1 MRYFKIVL
9 ACFGF
14 ILAVV
19 GITAGVL
26 FLTGKFDKEVIQ
38 PGDIAFEI
46 TEKLTENDFEVVV
59 NTTTEN
65 VTEKDVTLSLTNQTE
80 ADGMISDGIIT
91 IPKVVKLGKPF
102 TVKVNKTHYA
112 GMTEEWNVGGTSIIR
127 AKSTNPLIQEATPL
141 TVEVDVP
148 VHSLG
153 VELVTTTGTKI
164 GTVSARNLKNYMKTL
179 AEGEEDKKVV
189 ELAVGSVVRL
199 QPVFT
204 PAKSAKTTNGEPRK
218 VLFEIFDKG
227 EHIDFVQGENDLIEV
242 LRQTTVENIKINAY
256 CFRTSADQYAA
267 QNKGVAD
274 EELITIMSANGICGE
289 SSQIFVTNQKI
300 TSFTSTTNDEYLNLA
315 INSPMT
321 LVANGKVD
329 NAFDLGLG
337 LASDA
342 GVAKLEDKIAV
353 IKLFAYWQNSDGAWE
368 DAGDKLEI
376 VGQTSSKKENG
387 VKAKINKNDAN
398 LSSWKVIASETG
410 KYKIV
415 AQLSYEYYSSSS
427 SVPTEINFEIPF
439 NNILVSDPISSDVA
453 WKSTLPAIKTLVVLD
468 GETAAEKYYPTINLA
483 DFVDIKNPNATYK
496 VVRFFAYSTEG
507 KNLANVINCSLY
519 SGNFAV
525 PDSSNQYEVFEI
537 PNGILTAKDVGNFR
551 IFFATVVSDYM
562 GNPKIQ
568 FGGYLFESFSNTNTI
583 NVVKSL
589 KQLDASMTVN
599 QQEDGKDYNKNTDE
613 TTRDY
618 IFHVRQQDEKVF
630 TLSLFVSDIEI
641 FERDYAEGKISID
654 FLLDGQK
661 SKILELTGDYVIDV
675 ESKRID
681 FQVSV
686 KSLPTNEQPTLECK
700 VTYDLDH
707 RLDKF
712 VSNNGNKVQIKVLNG
727 FAQEIVFDAVKD
739 ANPRN
744 SAENPIQVEI
754 KFNAGSDNVATNV
767 EYGITLNEQKLILED
782 LSKVTINEEALN
794 KTYTL
799 SSNKPAVIA
808 VEDDPEKGP
817 KLSIL
822 GATEDEDVIITATAA
837 DGSGLT
843 ANLYFRV
850 LASLQITLTP
860 NKSEITMDGYQ
871 GSQTNFRTYFDAKAG
886 DIDLNNLLEFNVP
899 IENND
904 KFVFADDTLKVV
916 STLGRD
922 ASLQLYI
929 TSNFGFTKVIPIR
942 IVSNITASNTYANND
957 NGLDDS
963 DFVARGETP
972 PTERGTRVYAENS
985 REITFVL
992 TQEKPTQTNISISVD
1007 DFELPKNGGI
1017 QNISYNNGILT
1028 VCFDAVSQMTEKT
1041 IIFKKNFSENDEYA
1055 FVYTMKFLVFPN
1067 IKASLVSNVGTEENP
1082 ASYVCGE
1089 TVVYD
1094 AKDNSN
1100 GLIKL
1105 ERIMGSNI
1113 ISEHA
1118 TLEARINGEWVALSS
1133 NSGVFTLPTSF
1144 RAIEGS
1150 FVEIRITYDGCVLT
1164 PIKLFFKP
1172 FFDESILLD
1181 AKVLY
1186 NGKHYV
1192 PFVATE
1198 NNSIALSQAEGVVY
1212 TIINATSEQYL
1223 RIRANQIEKLDRL
1236 YTKIIASEK
1245 LRIENGNGVTE
1256 LPILILPIK
1265 YPFVV
1270 YDSIENAESE
1280 ETYRNVDLKQVVE
1293 SESFYDTLEAGSEE
1307 IIDLKSK
1314 ILVDGLESGGALV
1327 SVINADGSANNYVNY
1342 DAQNLT
1348 ISANSVG
1355 KDQIVYVKV
1364 KCGAEFE
1371 EAFEFVYRIKV
1382 TANQQ
1387 IKVFYPYIEY
1397 NEEYNVQNAYEYLY
1411 FGSKNQ
1417 VSVDLMEEFDAQ
1429 KTPNKKLLEEL
1440 FPTTNGQTYA
1450 RRFVVVREKD
1460 GKLIPIE
1467 YKDLH
1472 FEIASVGIGKT
1483 VIPADQVS
1491 NYVTITE
1498 KTTTNGVLQSA
1509 NMFVNRGQSVET
1521 IDIRIRAFTSSGAEA
1536 YYRFQV
1542 NDKPISYTTY
1552 YKNQKIDYDGFS
1564 VASDG
1569 ASEINLN
1576 ENVDVRVG
1584 ENPQQPVSP
1593 NEYKFYL
1600 IVHEKLGTDYSQFIT
1615 LSGGII
1621 QISTL
1626 VNDVETTVV
1635 IYNNKGEISR
1645 FNLVLKCTIDHEI
1658 ISTTVNNEG
1667 IFDIGESVDFFNAT
1681 SADGNYSM
1689 QEITTRVYVRNY
1701 LNGTDIGSTSAN
1713 NLFVNV
1719 GGYSIKDISK
1729 RYNQYVLIDNLK
1741 VYAENLMDTWKGK
1754 FYLGD
1759 DAKYDVLTE
1768 GEKSYIRYNGSVI
1781 EVGKNKNGEPIVNI
1795 PLQSITDGDTVAY
1808 KVETEDITGAQYVI
1822 IPHLKFSNGN
1832 DTRDYVLYDRVFHEE
1847 ETDPATKY
1855 TNEPFDINR
1864 KGNYTTYV
1872 NAYVNGY
1879 IRYKVDK
1886 VENSDGTTEL
1896 KAAILR
1902 LTHNNVQ
1909 YVAQVDKEHFD
1920 HEYITIDNEKHY
1932 FTRFYTIS
1940 YDGIAANAKDTE
1952 GNDVLNVP
1960 KVRYMLGKDE
1970 TTIDLSKIIFYT
1982 QEEIS
1987 NNVLKLG
1994 GTNYISNMFKFYV
2007 DDGSE
2012 ESSEIKFSKD
2022 DAGNN
2027 TWTISRESNNKFSPI
2042 NIMIKDTTG
2051 KYVVG
2056 RLTILPTV
2064 ETSTSEKESNKT
2076 IFIEAGDTTKV
2087 DYAINSGTIEV
2098 GSYAKAMTPV
2108 NKDKPFTGK
2117 IETDHPD
2124 WKNYVYGVSSDKYT
2138 NLSIDNNGQIS
2149 DLSRQEPWGKI
2160 TVEAKLRYS
2169 RSDKS
2174 LTTTLPFETWK
2185 EAFFGKNVFNNYNA
2199 LKTELD
2205 NQSVTINLSENINN
2219 GNVVN
2224 GVKFDK
2230 NGNITNVA
2238 YDSTVTLVFKQK
2250 CKKCNAEIPLGK
2262 THDCWYVVGTEEII
2276 NISNITDEQ
2285 ILQSLESD
2293 RSFEKIE
2300 EGQKYVYTLNG
2311 TLQKSEDG
2319 VWTLDGKIIKT
2330 TQQKHSFTAKF
2341 EYKEQGDLQVE
2352 LLEETKDPD
2361 AGEEQ
2366 PTTYGKTVSETELQ
2380 PVYTKLGFASFEEF
2394 KNAIISLSTTS
2405 GTVAVVENGIA
2416 IAGAT
2421 EQTVTL
2427 SYTLNLPKALKST
2440 HSFTIDPLEIN
2451 DDGYAKLAQA
2461 LFGNATTT
2469 ITTIL
2474 GYANWAALLADCN
2487 VDYFAGYSEET
2498 QKDGSTKYYFGGH
2511 KEINITLTTQNP
2523 KHTGTFYIVN
2533 QEHGNKTIHG
2543 IGNLQKIN
2551 ESDESLKNKHIAA
2564 ENEIKS
2570 VVDVGGGYWVL
2581 PMATTKTLK
2590 SDAVLEKL
2598 EEGKGTFFDLVE
2610 NWWGVT
2616 EQDITNS
2623 KDFASTPFELETAAS
2638 LASKEDPFNT
2648 ITIYQHG
2655 YAIGNV
2661 HIYLEDY
2668 CGDATAGA
2676 WKIST
2681 SSKVATESESGNAW
2695 SRVIETNN
2703 GSKIKFVIDNDGHLT
2718 TTLETKE
2725 FSEQIKNINIFTDD
2739 QIKALSE
2746 QKTVEIADKN
2756 DESITYSYK
2765 LSSGAKLTQDETT
2778 KEWTLTGEITKTT
2791 TTVDAQTI
2799 YLTQNAVMN
2808 AVMKNNKKNNQY
2820 LFSNGLLLEWDGT
2833 NISLSMIN
2841 KESKN
2846 KESKIEFAFKGVT
2859 FEIVKVNDNTFTD
2872 PAVYQKQMGEQIPTI
2887 HYFEGLKDIVEQP
2900 TNSKIEEGSKTYK
2913 AEKTG
2918 DVVGYKDKIE
2928 KDMFNF
2934 DKWEYSASYVNEN
2947 GTTIQAIGKSIKIV
2961 GLSKTNTQLKITVSG
2976 ISEEGG
2982 DYTFVVDLNQ
2992 NPAVTIIGGNESI
3005 TSPDTP
3011 FDGGVLTGGQEKIV
3025 NLGEI
3030 FEINAKESPVEIKN
3044 YEGNTDDESLLQV
3057 LYDNLY
3063 LYYLVGKLNG
3073 YSSNVFKITKDENSG
3088 QNIISIIFTGAEE
3101 QEFTIVKDADGK
3113 FSLVDKEGN
3122 PVEGNFVLELNTDL
3136 YEFSAV
3142 NEPKENGSTGENG
3155 TLPEGGTT
3163 PTNEGDSGSGGSSAE
3178 GGEQP
3183 QPTTI
3188 NVLTI
3193 TIKPVFTYQYQVE
3206 SNIKLIAIKDTNNF
3220 AQTGQLTITGGE
3232 IKTESVVKLR
3242 FSVLRGKGADAKEVA
3257 FAYYSLSLKPSVG
3270 AVVSYPT
3277 ISTSTKDENGN
3288 FVAVGQTTEYFYADA
3303 GEFDINA
3310 KSTISSGEA
3319 SRMVITKYAYGTAT
3333 DSNGKTTSCI
3343 VTYKV
3348 EGTNLTIIK
3357 IGEESVKSTENQPL
3371 ENNVLTATVTTEK
3384 ETKYTIS
3391 VYVPNLTISYTASSS
3406 QNIIKGKDK
3415 ENNDILT
3422 NSWESEGKF
3431 TFDMTGVTVSE
3442 AEVVISAQAT
3452 IGSYTYTFAQYTFT
3466 VCKNPVI
3473 STLVTTDPTHL
3484 DGNGAEILPI
3494 NGGDPL
3500 TPFNTAR
3507 GYVEIDG
3514 TRYEV
3519 TKNNE
3524 TEIYEVVVGSE
3535 SYPVKNGQITIGDG
3549 ENAKIYKVVYYN
3561 IINNSP
3567 RLQFVYNNLILSSSY
3582 NNKLN
3587 AQTSRHIMLKEIK
3600 NSEGVVQ
3607 KYTFLLDGVEYTI
3620 NSGKTEVSWETST
3633 AIEDNKFKIGKVEYT
3648 INYKEDG
3655 TFDKIVYQ
3663 QGEQTQTITKSKFNV
3678 DGVEYT
3684 LVAGSDGKFA
3694 KINWTA
3700 TGKIDTESYK
3710 FTIDKDEWTIKG
3722 TMITSSKQSPITDLN
3737 ISSKTIETGTVKFK
3751 FDVQD
3756 VSGSYSYKTV
3766 WDYRMNTTLDSH
3778 TIMGNYDPENTSE
3791 LLNYYYLNAGKAYN
3805 IIETFGL
3812 TKYFSTESLTE
3823 IFNLGFDDS
3832 ATAAAGYEGVK
3843 FTADGKSINILGA
3856 PEGGM
3861 NFRIKFKPYRD
3872 AEFKTIGITILPSIE
3887 IVVNYRTETIYE
3899 NDPYAYGLITYNQAN
3914 TYRLVDNARGT
3925 DFTIQRNGVTAD
3937 VVKGE
3942 YTLEIVDGT
3951 DETLQAKI
3959 TQEDKSATLTIANPP
3974 KLNAKRVVIKISDK
3988 YGYYQ
3993 YLRYVVGAETQV
4005 VISSNDITFTT
4016 GGNIEWD
4023 KNNQF
4028 PISFKKSGEETIQ
4041 LASFYTAQITDA
4053 TSENTSDNYGSDSS
4067 LKIDT
4072 DGNLYG
4078 VQLDSVITKKNLVK
4092 NNGNDYSNWTYV
4104 QKQSDN
4110 FFTGTKYE
4118 VDETND
4124 NKTYKYSYLI
4134 TRNEIGKLTEI
4145 TRTITQ
4151 GQTKIAED
4159 SIKKATDGVWKF
4171 VDKDTTGK
4179 EKVDENGNKIY
4190 DTRFVLTEIRNDVY
4204 YIPYNGKTP
4213 ISYDVYKLIAKSGDN
4228 DKVLKS
4234 FSNYKKQVVE
4244 GDGETLEECIDS
4256 TTGAFTPKKKDTT
4269 SYYDIYVIELYA
4281 RETSTNP
4288 DATMT
4293 FKVLEVGFTDNL
4305 YYASRANPSD
4315 CYTFEYEIKINGEG
4329 ESIVAG
4335 KTIKDIGN
4343 AQYGSA
4349 SSLNTT
4355 LKITVNSK
4363 VGEKTEILD
4372 NIDIGIL
4379 LKFGIYP
4386 EVKQNFNGQINYD
4399 YVGRGDKLTEVIKG
4413 AEIKLTGDSAPAG
4426 LTPKYYTVLG
4436 DTSETSKLTS
4446 KTADKMTGGTLAPG
4460 SYSYDGNTR
4469 VLSLKATL
4477 TGNTATINNIKYVY
4491 DSTTLTIG
4499 YRVVSLT
4506 DGQFVDD
4513 VTGITYKVDGT
4524 QLLISKKIDN
4534 ANTVTINNIKYTVET
4549 SGATPT
4555 VKYET
4560 LYESIF
4566 VVWEYDHDNNSET
4579 SPLIYWAQW
4588 NYKVVDKF
4596 NQVTTGDPLEAQD
4609 GNIKVKLDWKSGN
4622 YRFNP
4627 NTLKL
4632 YANNSE
4638 LGTAKWISELNNN
4651 RYEIKIN
4658 GTTYKIV
4665 LVENNGSTTMKFIDS
4680 SNNYYNPDNS
4690 NGLELKEETT
4700 ENSSWA
4706 DKITLTG
4713 LDGKY
4718 TLLKDANDI
4727 RITVNGENQTDNT
4740 ITDDD
4745 DVLLGKTMHVEIG
4758 YTNGIGEG
4766 TDPVLVKLLFN
4777 GNDIKVT
4784 FEHFD
4789 PTKSN

>member
-26 FLTGKFDKEVIQ
+26 FLTGKFDKEVVQ

-179 AEGEEDKKVV
+179 AEGEEDNKVV

-218 VLFEIFDKG
+218 VLFEILNKG
-227 EHIDFVQGENDLIEV
+227 KYIDFVEGENDLIEV
-242 LRQTTVENIKINAY
+242 FRQTTVENIKINAY
-256 CFRTSADQYAA
+256 CFRTSADQYEA
-267 QNKGVAD
+267 QSKGFAD
-274 EELITIMSANGICGE
+274 EKLITIMSENGIRGE

-300 TSFTSTTNDEYLNLA
+300 TSFTSSTNDEYMNLA

-353 IKLFAYWQNSDGAWE
+353 IKLFAYWQNGDGAWE

-387 VKAKINKNDAN
+387 VRAKINKNDAN

-415 AQLSYEYYSSSS
+415 AKLSYEYYSSSS
-427 SVPTEINFEIPF
+427 SVPTEIKLEIPF

-507 KNLANVINCSLY
+507 ENLENVINCSLY

-568 FGGYLFESFSNTNTI
+568 SGEYLFESFSNTNTI

-641 FERDYAEGKISID
+641 FERDYADGKISID

-661 SKILELTGDYVIDV
+661 SKILELTGDYVIDI

-817 KLSIL
+817 TLSIL

-1094 AKDNSN
+1094 AKDNAN

-1658 ISTTVNNEG
+1658 ISTTVNNGG
-1667 IFDIGESVDFFNAT
+1667 IFDVGKSVDFFNAT
-1681 SADGNYSM
+1681 SSDGNYSM

-1781 EVGKNKNGEPIVNI
+1781 EVEEVEQENVKKSVVKI

-1808 KVETEDITGAQYVI
+1808 EVETGAEYVI

-1847 ETDPATKY
+1847 ETDPAKKY
-1855 TNEPFDINR
+1855 TNEPFVENR
-1864 KGNYTTYV
+1864 DGNYTTYV

-1879 IRYKVDK
+1879 IRYKVDRS
-1886 VENSDGTTEL
+1886 VDGNGKTEL

-1940 YDGIAANAKDTE
+1940 YDGIAANAKDEE

-1982 QEEIS
+1982 QEGIS

-2012 ESSEIKFSKD
+2012 ESSEIEFIKD
-2022 DAGNN
+2022 DAGND
-2027 TWTISRESNNKFSPI
+2027 TWKISCESNNKFSPI

-2064 ETSTSEKESNKT
+2064 ETSTSETENNKT

-2087 DYAINSGTIEV
+2087 DYAINSDTLGTDP
-2098 GSYAKAMTPV
+2098 YKDAMSEY
-2108 NKDKPFTGK
+2108 NGKPFTGK
-2117 IETDHPD
+2117 IATDHPG
-2124 WKNYVYGVSSDKYT
+2124 WTNYVYAVSSNKYT
-2138 NLSIDNNGQIS
+2138 KLLSTDDNGQIS
-2149 DLSRQEPWGKI
+2149 IDDNGQISGLSGQAPWGDV
-2160 TVEAKLRYS
+2160 TVKAKLRYS
-2169 RSDKS
+2169 SSDKS
-2174 LTTTLPFETWK
+2174 LTTTIKYSDWK
-2185 EAFFGKNVFNNYNA
+2185 NAFFGENVFNNYNDLKNA
-2199 LKTELD
+2199 L
-2205 NQSVTINLSENINN
+2205 NAQSVTIDLSENINDDN
-2219 GNVVN
+2219 AVG
-2224 GVKFDK
+2224 FDE

-2238 YDSTVTLVFKQK
+2238 FGSTVTLVFKQE
-2250 CKKCNAEIPLGK
+2250 CKKCNDIITLGE

-2341 EYKEQGDLQVE
+2341 VYEEQTNGDLPVE
-2352 LLEETKDPD
+2352 LLEEAKDPD

-2380 PVYTKLGFASFEEF
+2380 PVYENLGFASFEEF
-2394 KNAIISLSTTS
+2394 KSAIISLSTTS
-2405 GTVAVVENGIA
+2405 GTVAFVENGIA

-2427 SYTLNLPKALKST
+2427 SYILNLPRQLGTQTS
-2440 HSFTIDPLEIN
+2440 SFEIESLEIN
-2451 DDGYAKLAQA
+2451 DKGYLALATA
-2461 LFGNATTT
+2461 LFGKE
-2469 ITTIL
+2469 TIL
-2474 GYANWAALLADCN
+2474 GYANWKALLDDCN
-2487 VDYFAGYSEET
+2487 VVFAGYDNDAKT
-2498 QKDGSTKYYFGGH
+2498 FGGQ
-2511 KEINITLTTQNP
+2511 KEINITLTTTQA

-2533 QEHGNKTIHG
+2533 QEHDNKTIHG
-2543 IGNLQKIN
+2543 VGNLQKI
-2551 ESDESLKNKHIAA
+2551 DESLNDYAATGEIA
-2564 ENEIKS
+2564 S
-2570 VVDVGGGYWVL
+2570 VVNVGDYWVY
-2581 PMATTKTLK
+2581 PMGTTKTLK
-2590 SDAVLEKL
+2590 SDAILENL
-2598 EEGKGTFFDLVE
+2598 EGGKGTFFDLVE
-2610 NWWGVT
+2610 SWWGVT

-2623 KDFASTPFELETAAS
+2623 KDFASTPFELTTAAS
-2638 LASKEDPFNT
+2638 LESKEDPFNT

-2655 YAIGNV
+2655 YAIGNI

-2668 CGDATAGA
+2668 HGDKSYSKFAAPLQTFEESEIKGIYGVYVEGEDGETSWTQEGEASLHFE
-2676 WKIST
+2676 IST
-2681 SSKVATESESGNAW
+2681 
-2695 SRVIETNN
+2695 
-2703 GSKIKFVIDNDGHLT
+2703 DNKLT
-2718 TTLETKE
+2718 TYIVANNET
-2725 FSEQIKNINIFTDD
+2725 
-2739 QIKALSE
+2739 
-2746 QKTVEIADKN
+2746 
-2756 DESITYSYK
+2756 Y
-2765 LSSGAKLTQDETT
+2765 
-2778 KEWTLTGEITKTT
+2778 
-2791 TTVDAQTI
+2791 
-2799 YLTQNAVMN
+2799 YLTSNANMD
-2808 AVMKNNKKNNQY
+2808 NNRY
-2820 LFSNGLLLEWDGT
+2820 LFDNGLLLF
-2833 NISLSMIN
+2833 IN
-2841 KESKN
+2841 PIGDIKLQLIAKYTEGPMTGKFEFVI
-2846 KESKIEFAFKGVT
+2846 KDFAFRFSV
-2859 FEIVKVNDNTFTD
+2859 DNMISSSTLSSSL
-2872 PAVYQKQMGEQIPTI
+2872 
-2887 HYFEGLKDIVEQP
+2887 YFEGLKDRVEQP
-2900 TNSKIEEGSKTYK
+2900 TNSKIEKGSKTYK

-2947 GTTIQAIGKSIKIV
+2947 GKTIQAIINGKSIKIV

-3011 FDGGVLTGGQEKIV
+3011 FDGGVITGGQEKIV
-3025 NLGEI
+3025 DLGEI
-3030 FEINAKESPVEIKN
+3030 FEIIAEESPVKIKN
-3044 YEGNTDDESLLQV
+3044 YAGNTDDGSLLQV

-3063 LYYLVGKLNG
+3063 LYYLVGKLDG

-3122 PVEGNFVLELNTDL
+3122 PVDGNFVLELNTDL
-3136 YEFSAV
+3136 YAFSAEIV
-3142 NEPKENGSTGENG
+3142 DRTEENSSTGENG
-3155 TLPEGGTT
+3155 NSPEGGTT
-3163 PTNEGDSGSGGSSAE
+3163 PTNEGDSGSGESSAE

-3188 NVLTI
+3188 KVLTI
-3193 TIKPVFTYQYQVE
+3193 TIKPVFTYKYQVE
-3206 SNIKLIAIKDTNNF
+3206 SNIKLIDIVDTDF
-3220 AQTGQLTITGGE
+3220 AETGELKVVGGE

-3303 GEFDINA
+3303 REFDINA
-3310 KSTISSGEA
+3310 KSDISSGEA
-3319 SRMVITKYAYGTAT
+3319 PRMVVTKYAYGTAT
-3333 DSNGKTTSCI
+3333 VGEGEQAISYPC
-3343 VTYKV
+3343 VATYKG
-3348 EGTNLTIIK
+3348 EGIDLTIIK
-3357 IGEESVKSTENQPL
+3357 IGERNVNLSVEKNIGENG
-3371 ENNVLTATVTTEK
+3371 VLTHVAKDGETE
-3384 ETKYTIS
+3384 YTIS
-3391 VYVPNLTISYTASSS
+3391 VYVPNPTISYTASSN
-3406 QNIIKGKDK
+3406 QNIINKITIGENDGESYDASYTTKTKSIKGKF
-3415 ENNDILT
+3415 
-3422 NSWESEGKF
+3422 KF
-3431 TFDMTGVTVSE
+3431 KFGTDVTVSE

-3452 IGSYTYTFAQYTFT
+3452 IGDYTYTFAQYTFT

-3473 STLVTTDPTHL
+3473 STLITTEEGHL

-3494 NGGDPL
+3494 NGGDSIK
-3500 TPFNTAR
+3500 PFDISSQDSY
-3507 GYVEIDG
+3507 GYVG
-3514 TRYEV
+3514 GV
-3519 TKNNE
+3519 
-3524 TEIYEVVVGSE
+3524 
-3535 SYPVKNGQITIGDG
+3535 
-3549 ENAKIYKVVYYN
+3549 
-3561 IINNSP
+3561 P
-3567 RLQFVYNNLILSSSY
+3567 RLQFVYNNLILSSDY
-3582 NNKLN
+3582 DDNF
-3587 AQTSRHIMLKEIK
+3587 EIK
-3600 NSEGVVQ
+3600 
-3607 KYTFLLDGVEYTI
+3607 D
-3620 NSGKTEVSWETST
+3620 ETPT
-3633 AIEDNKFKIGKVEYT
+3633 TKIRDYS
-3648 INYKEDG
+3648 IL
-3655 TFDKIVYQ
+3655 Q
-3663 QGEQTQTITKSKFNV
+3663 
-3678 DGVEYT
+3678 
-3684 LVAGSDGKFA
+3684 
-3694 KINWTA
+3694 TA
-3700 TGKIDTESYK
+3700 TGEDTVY
-3710 FTIDKDEWTIKG
+3710 FVFNT
-3722 TMITSSKQSPITDLN
+3722 QS
-3737 ISSKTIETGTVKFK
+3737 
-3751 FDVQD
+3751 

-3766 WDYRMNTTLDSH
+3766 WDYRMNPTLDSH
-3778 TIMGNYDPENTSE
+3778 TIMDNYDPENPSE
-3791 LLNYYYLNAGKAYN
+3791 LLNYYYLDAGKAYN

-3823 IFNLGFDDS
+3823 IFDLGFADGE
-3832 ATAAAGYEGVK
+3832 TADGYEGVK

-3861 NFRIKFKPYRD
+3861 NFRIKFKPYGS

-3899 NDPYAYGLITYNQAN
+3899 NDPYAYGLISYNQVKNNEA
-3914 TYRLVDNARGT
+3914 YQLISNAKGT
-3925 DFTIQRNGVTAD
+3925 DFTIRRNGVTAD
-3937 VVKGE
+3937 VVEGE
-3942 YTLEIVDGT
+3942 YTLEIVEGT
-3951 DETLQAKI
+3951 DETLNAKI
-3959 TQEDKSATLTIANPP
+3959 EHSGSSATLTIANPP

-4016 GGNIEWD
+4016 GGTIDWE
-4023 KNNQF
+4023 NNQF

-4078 VQLDSVITKKNLVK
+4078 VQLDSVITKKNIVK

-4104 QKQSDN
+4104 QKKSDN
-4110 FFTGTKYE
+4110 TFFTDTKYE
-4118 VDETND
+4118 VEETKD
-4124 NKTYKYSYLI
+4124 SKKYKYSYSI
-4134 TRNEIGKLTEI
+4134 TRNEIGKLTKI

-4159 SIKKATDGVWKF
+4159 SIKEATDGVWKF

-4179 EKVDENGNKIY
+4179 EIEGSY
-4190 DTRFVLTEIRNDVY
+4190 DQRFVLTEIRNDVY
-4204 YIPYNGKTP
+4204 YIPYNEKTP

-4228 DKVLKS
+4228 DKILKS

-4256 TTGAFTPKKKDTT
+4256 TTGAFTPKKKDAT
-4269 SYYDIYVIELYA
+4269 SYYDTYVIKLYSSQNSSD
-4281 RETSTNP
+4281 ENP

-4293 FKVLEVGFTDNL
+4293 FKILKVEGSDNL
-4305 YYASRANPSD
+4305 YYASRENPTD
-4315 CYTFEYEIKINGEG
+4315 HYTFAYNI
-4329 ESIVAG
+4329 SIDGTDIVDVDG
-4335 KTIKDIGN
+4335 KTINNIGN

-4355 LKITVNSK
+4355 LKITIKDSSDN
-4363 VGEKTEILD
+4363 ELD
-4372 NIDIGIL
+4372 YVDIGIL

-4386 EVKQNFNGQINYD
+4386 EVKQTVAGQISYD
-4399 YVGRGDKLTEVIKG
+4399 YVGRGDKLTEIIKG
-4413 AEIKLTGDSAPAG
+4413 AEIKLTGDSAPAS
-4426 LTPKYYTVLG
+4426 LTPQYYTVLG
-4436 DTSETSKLTS
+4436 DESSTSTLTS
-4446 KTADKMTGGTLAPG
+4446 KTADKMTGGTLEG
-4460 SYSYDGNTR
+4460 SYSYDGKTR
-4469 VLSLKATL
+4469 VLSLKAGL
-4477 TGNTATINNIKYVY
+4477 TSDTATINNIKYTY
-4491 DSTTLTIG
+4491 DSTNKTLKIG
-4499 YRVVSLT
+4499 YRVVPLT

-4596 NQVTTGDPLEAQD
+4596 NQVTTSDPLEAQD
-4609 GNIKVKLDWKSGN
+4609 GNIKVKLDWVSGD
-4622 YRFNP
+4622 YRFNA
-4627 NTLKL
+4627 NTLEL
-4632 YANNSE
+4632 FQGTTR
-4638 LGTAKWISELNNN
+4638 LGTAQWVSELSGN
-4651 RYEIKIN
+4651 RYEIVIG

-4665 LVENNGSTTMKFIDS
+4665 VENGKMKFKNGESYYQVDS
-4680 SNNYYNPDNS
+4680 TA
-4690 NGLELKEETT
+4690 LELTEETT
-4700 ENSSWA
+4700 KNSSWA

-4713 LDGKY
+4713 LDGKS
-4718 TLLKDANDI
+4718 TSLRDANDI
-4727 RITVNGENQTDNT
+4727 TIKVNGISLSDHT
-4740 ITDDD
+4740 ISDTSE
-4745 DVLLGKTMHVEIG
+4745 LLGKTMNVEIV
-4758 YTNGIGEG
+4758 YTKGIGEG
-4766 TDPVLVKLLFN
+4766 TDPVNVKLLFN
-4777 GNDIKVT
+4777 GNEIKVT

-4789 PTKSN
+4789 PTKSNQQSA

>member
-204 PAKSAKTTNGEPRK
+204 PAKSAKTTKGEPRK
-218 VLFEIFDKG
+218 VLFEIPTAWKG
-227 EHIDFVQGENDLIEV
+227 IHIDFVDGENDLIEV
-242 LRQTTVENIKINAY
+242 LRQTTVEDIKINAY
-256 CFRTSADQYAA
+256 CFRTSADEYVA
-267 QNKGVAD
+267 QSKGYSD
-274 EELITIMSANGICGE
+274 EELITMMNSNGISGA
-289 SSQIFVTNQKI
+289 SSQIFGTNQKI
-300 TSFTSTTNDEYLNLA
+300 TSFTSSTNDEYMNLA

-353 IKLFAYWQNSDGAWE
+353 IKLFAYWQNGDGAWE

-415 AQLSYEYYSSSS
+415 AKLSYEYYSSSS
-427 SVPTEINFEIPF
+427 SVPTEINFDINF
-439 NNILVSDPISSDVA
+439 ANILVSDPISSDVA
-453 WKSTLPAIKTLVVLD
+453 WKNTLPAIKTLVVLD

-507 KNLANVINCSLY
+507 ENLANVINCSLY

-641 FERDYAEGKISID
+641 FERDYADGKISID

-661 SKILELTGDYVIDV
+661 SKILELTGDYVIDI

-739 ANPRN
+739 AYPKN

-808 VEDDPEKGP
+808 VEDDPEKGS

-1186 NGKHYV
+1186 NGKRYV

-2027 TWTISRESNNKFSPI
+2027 TLKISRESNNKFSPI

-2064 ETSTSEKESNKT
+2064 ETSTSETESNKT
-2076 IFIEAGDTTKV
+2076 IFISAGDTTKV
-2087 DYAINSGTIEV
+2087 DYEIDSGTIEV

-2108 NKDKPFTGK
+2108 NKDKPFTGT
-2117 IETDHPD
+2117 ISTDHSG
-2124 WKNYVYGVSSDKYT
+2124 WTKYVYGVSSEKYT
-2138 NLSIDNNGQIS
+2138 NLSIDDYGEISGLSGQK
-2149 DLSRQEPWGKI
+2149 PWGDI
-2160 TVEAKLRYS
+2160 TVDAKPRYS
-2169 RSDKS
+2169 SSEKS
-2174 LTTTLPFETWK
+2174 LTTTLEFVTWK
-2185 EAFFGKNVFNNYNA
+2185 NA
-2199 LKTELD
+2199 ILGTTYSSYVNSYAELKTLLGD
-2205 NQSVTINLSENINN
+2205 NYRIVTSSGSVNDTT
-2219 GNVVN
+2219 G
-2224 GVKFDK
+2224 D
-2230 NGNITNVA
+2230 ITDVA
-2238 YDSTVTLVFKQK
+2238 YGETITISLEANCST
-2250 CKKCNAEIPLGK
+2250 CNKWA
-2262 THDCWYVVGTEEII
+2262 VVGTEHKHWSNDGTEEII
-2276 NISNITDEQ
+2276 DNISKVTDEQ
-2285 ILQSLESD
+2285 ILQSLKND
-2293 RSFEKIE
+2293 GSFEKID
-2300 EGQKYVYTLNG
+2300 EGKKYVYVLPAGSILEYSTDENG
-2311 TLQKSEDG
+2311 ENGQWKLTG
-2319 VWTLDGKIIKT
+2319 IITKT
-2330 TQQKHSFTAKF
+2330 TYVEETVTF
-2341 EYKEQGDLQVE
+2341 EFKKSIQNPITGEDVE
-2352 LLEETKDPD
+2352 LTITEGEKTVTTNRLDLSSKDGYETLAKKLF
-2361 AGEEQ
+2361 GEE
-2366 PTTYGKTVSETELQ
+2366 
-2380 PVYTKLGFASFEEF
+2380 A
-2394 KNAIISLSTTS
+2394 
-2405 GTVAVVENGIA
+2405 
-2416 IAGAT
+2416 
-2421 EQTVTL
+2421 
-2427 SYTLNLPKALKST
+2427 
-2440 HSFTIDPLEIN
+2440 
-2451 DDGYAKLAQA
+2451 
-2461 LFGNATTT
+2461 
-2469 ITTIL
+2469 TTIL
-2474 GYANWAALLADCN
+2474 GYENWDELLDDCD
-2487 VDYFAGYSEET
+2487 VVFTGYKEN
-2498 QKDGSTKYYFGGH
+2498 TKTFGGH
-2511 KEINITLTTQNP
+2511 KEINITLTTKEP

-2533 QEHGNKTIHG
+2533 EENNKKTIHG
-2543 IGNLQKIN
+2543 VGNLKNIEIPITEVSVTASKFKVDGVEYILVAGEDGKYVQVQQAIQENKFVLNGIEYTIIYKEDKIFDKIVYQQEGEQTLTITESKFNVDGVEYTLVAGEDGKYVQVQQAIQDNKFTLN
-2551 ESDESLKNKHIAA
+2551 ECQYEAKYGIDKKFDKVEIVLFSTKSQINK
-2564 ENEIKS
+2564 
-2570 VVDVGGGYWVL
+2570 VVKVGDYWVL
-2581 PMATTKTLK
+2581 PMITHKYLSNDAKT
-2590 SDAVLEKL
+2590 
-2598 EEGKGTFFDLVE
+2598 DLFNDVKT
-2610 NWWGVT
+2610 WWGV
-2616 EQDITNS
+2616 DSSTNGWS
-2623 KDFASTPFELETAAS
+2623 TSDLLASETVELQTAAS
-2638 LASKEDPFNT
+2638 LANKEDPFNT

-2655 YAIGNV
+2655 YAIGNI

-2668 CGDATAGA
+2668 VGDQTAKG
-2676 WKIST
+2676 WKIYET
-2681 SSKVATESESGNAW
+2681 YPKSSNYLITT
-2695 SRVIETNN
+2695 TNGDSISFNVSN
-2703 GSKIKFVIDNDGHLT
+2703 GELT
-2718 TTLETKE
+2718 TILTKVVDQKE
-2725 FSEQIKNINIFTDD
+2725 EISYIN
-2739 QIKALSE
+2739 
-2746 QKTVEIADKN
+2746 
-2756 DESITYSYK
+2756 
-2765 LSSGAKLTQDETT
+2765 
-2778 KEWTLTGEITKTT
+2778 
-2791 TTVDAQTI
+2791 
-2799 YLTQNAVMN
+2799 QNAKMTD
-2808 AVMKNNKKNNQY
+2808 NKY
-2820 LFSNGLLLEWDGT
+2820 LFENGLLVEQNGT
-2833 NISLSMIN
+2833 DIILKKIN
-2841 KESKN
+2841 NQKEIKFSFN
-2846 KESKIEFAFKGVT
+2846 GVEFVIEEAGVETSKGVYNRSPGG
-2859 FEIVKVNDNTFTD
+2859 VNLN
-2872 PAVYQKQMGEQIPTI
+2872 
-2887 HYFEGLKDIVEQP
+2887 YFEGLKDIVEQP
-2900 TNSKIEEGSKTYK
+2900 TNSEIEEGSKTYK

-2947 GTTIQAIGKSIKIV
+2947 GKTIQAIIDGKSIKIV

-3011 FDGGVLTGGQEKIV
+3011 FDGGVITGGQEKIV

-3030 FEINAKESPVEIKN
+3030 FEINATESPVEIKN

-3101 QEFTIVKDADGK
+3101 QEFTIVKDAEGK

-3122 PVEGNFVLELNTDL
+3122 PVDGNFVLELNTDL
-3136 YEFSAV
+3136 YEFKAEIGK
-3142 NEPKENGSTGENG
+3142 EPKENGSTGDNG
-3155 TLPEGGTT
+3155 NSPDGGTT

-3178 GGEQP
+3178 GVEQP

-3188 NVLTI
+3188 KVLTI
-3193 TIKPVFTYQYQVE
+3193 TITPVFTYQYQVE

-3310 KSTISSGEA
+3310 RSDISSDEA
-3319 SRMVITKYAYGTAT
+3319 SRMAVTKYAYGTAST
-3333 DSNGKTTSCI
+3333 KENGNTIIYPCVAIYETTR
-3343 VTYKV
+3343 
-3348 EGTNLTIIK
+3348 LTIIK
-3357 IGEESVKSTENQPL
+3357 IGERSVNEPITMNI
-3371 ENNVLTATVTTEK
+3371 ENNILNCKVKNDNK
-3384 ETKYTIS
+3384 EYDIS
-3391 VYVPNLTISYTASSS
+3391 VYVPNPTISYTASSS
-3406 QNIIKGKDK
+3406 QNIIKGNDK

-3500 TPFNTAR
+3500 TPFNTADS
-3507 GYVEIDG
+3507 GNGNI
-3514 TRYEV
+3514 
-3519 TKNNE
+3519 
-3524 TEIYEVVVGSE
+3524 VVGE
-3535 SYPVKNGQITIGDG
+3535 G
-3549 ENAKIYKVVYYN
+3549 ENQTTT
-3561 IINNSP
+3561 P
-3567 RLQFVYNNLILSSSY
+3567 RLQFVYNNLILSSDY
-3582 NNKLN
+3582 NSSFKENGVKISEFTISQN
-3587 AQTSRHIMLKEIK
+3587 A
-3600 NSEGVVQ
+3600 
-3607 KYTFLLDGVEYTI
+3607 
-3620 NSGKTEVSWETST
+3620 
-3633 AIEDNKFKIGKVEYT
+3633 
-3648 INYKEDG
+3648 
-3655 TFDKIVYQ
+3655 
-3663 QGEQTQTITKSKFNV
+3663 
-3678 DGVEYT
+3678 
-3684 LVAGSDGKFA
+3684 
-3694 KINWTA
+3694 
-3700 TGKIDTESYK
+3700 
-3710 FTIDKDEWTIKG
+3710 IDKDA
-3722 TMITSSKQSPITDLN
+3722 QSVAFTFG
-3737 ISSKTIETGTVKFK
+3737 E
-3751 FDVQD
+3751 QA
-3756 VSGSYSYKTV
+3756 VSGEYKYKRV
-3766 WDYRMNTTLDSH
+3766 WDYRMNPTLDSH
-3778 TIMGNYDPENTSE
+3778 TIMDNSDPENPSE
-3791 LLNYYYLNAGKAYN
+3791 LLNYYYLDAGKAYN

-3823 IFNLGFDDS
+3823 IFNLSFADS
-3832 ATAAAGYEGVK
+3832 EPATTTGYEGVK

-3861 NFRIKFKPYRD
+3861 NFRIQFKPYRD

-3899 NDPYAYGLITYNQAN
+3899 NDPYAYGLITYDQAN
-3914 TYRLVDNARGT
+3914 TYKLVDNARGT

-3937 VVKGE
+3937 VVEGE

-3951 DETLQAKI
+3951 DAELNAKI
-3959 TQEDKSATLTIANPP
+3959 TQQGNTAKLTIANPP
-3974 KLNAKRVVIKISDK
+3974 RLNAKRVVIKISDK

-3993 YLRYVVGAETQV
+3993 YLRYVVGAKTQV

-4016 GGNIEWD
+4016 GGTIDWE
-4023 KNNQF
+4023 NNQF

-4041 LASFYTAQITDA
+4041 LASFYEATITGAKETETKDGEV
-4053 TSENTSDNYGSDSS
+4053 TTISSNISDNYGDASS
-4067 LKIDT
+4067 LRAT
-4072 DGNLYG
+4072 TGNDGKVYG
-4078 VQLDSVITKKNLVK
+4078 VQLDSIITKYKTNE
-4092 NNGNDYSNWTYV
+4092 
-4104 QKQSDN
+4104 KQ
-4110 FFTGTKYE
+4110 
-4118 VDETND
+4118 
-4124 NKTYKYSYLI
+4124 
-4134 TRNEIGKLTEI
+4134 EIEI
-4145 TRTITQ
+4145 Q
-4151 GQTKIAED
+4151 
-4159 SIKKATDGVWKF
+4159 
-4171 VDKDTTGK
+4171 
-4179 EKVDENGNKIY
+4179 
-4190 DTRFVLTEIRNDVY
+4190 
-4204 YIPYNGKTP
+4204 YIPHQKSIP
-4213 ISYDVYKLIAKSGDN
+4213 YDLYKLVAKDEEGN
-4228 DKVLKS
+4228 NVVLKS
-4234 FSNYKKQVVE
+4234 FDKYSEVKIYK
-4244 GDGETLEECIDS
+4244 GNS
-4256 TTGAFTPKKKDTT
+4256 TTADYTWTKGGSKPTDWPLDDKGALTPIKDVSQYTIKLYSSSSSADGTIQFTLLQVQA
-4269 SYYDIYVIELYA
+4269 S
-4281 RETSTNP
+4281 N
-4288 DATMT
+4288 
-4293 FKVLEVGFTDNL
+4293 NL
-4305 YYASRANPSD
+4305 YYASRENPTD
-4315 CYTFEYEIKINGEG
+4315 HYTFDYEIKINGDG
-4329 ESIVAG
+4329 DNIVDNDN
-4335 KTIKDIGN
+4335 KKIKNIGN

-4355 LKITVNSK
+4355 LKIGVYSSYAVVNTSDNTFKIGETTYTISYNSDGDLEKISYKEGETDVSLTIVNNIVTIGETTYQLIKQDKTVVEISK
-4363 VGEKTEILD
+4363 FID
-4372 NIDIGIL
+4372 NVDIGIL

-4386 EVKQNFNGQINYD
+4386 EVKQTVGGQISYD
-4399 YVGRGDKLTEVIKG
+4399 YVGRGDKLTDVIKD

-4426 LTPKYYTVLG
+4426 LMPTYYTVLG
-4436 DTSETSKLTS
+4436 DTSKTLTS
-4446 KTADKMTGGTLAPG
+4446 KTADKMTGGTLAAG

-4469 VLSLKATL
+4469 VLSLIAELTDNKAELNNILYTYTAKTESASAKLKIGYKEVTL
-4477 TGNTATINNIKYVY
+4477 DANNTYFDDVTGITYSVKTTGEGETKQTMLYVSKKVDNTGSVIINNNKYVVTTNGNTSTISYETGFLESTQYEYKDRVLSLIEGLTSDPTESTIKTATINNILYTY
-4491 DSTTLTIG
+4491 DSANTLTIG
-4499 YRVVSLT
+4499 YRVVTLT
-4506 DGQFVDD
+4506 DGKFEDD
-4513 VTGITYKVDGT
+4513 VTGITYQVKNGSTLYV
-4524 QLLISKKIDN
+4524 SKKIDN
-4534 ANTVTINNIKYTVET
+4534 AGKVTINNVQYIV
-4549 SGATPT
+4549 ATDGKS
-4555 VKYET
+4555 VSYET

-4566 VVWEYDHDNNSET
+4566 VVWEYNSNK
-4579 SPLIYWAQW
+4579 YWTQW

-4609 GNIKVKLDWKSGN
+4609 GNIKVKLDWVKYANAEKTDWS
-4622 YRFNP
+4622 YRFNA
-4627 NTLKL
+4627 NTLELWEKGK
-4632 YANNSE
+4632 AKP
-4638 LGTAKWISELNNN
+4638 LGTAQWVSELSGN
-4651 RYEIKIN
+4651 RYEIVI
-4658 GTTYKIV
+4658 GDATYKIV
-4665 LVENNGSTTMKFIDS
+4665 VGEDDKMKFEFISGTEDT
-4680 SNNYYNPDNS
+4680 NIT
-4690 NGLELKEETT
+4690 GLALEEETT
-4700 ENSSWA
+4700 KNSSWA

-4713 LDGKY
+4713 LDGKS
-4718 TLLKDANDI
+4718 TSLRVANGMMRSGNKLITINGGNNLEISNSSGLLSKTINA
-4727 RITVNGENQTDNT
+4727 T
-4740 ITDDD
+4740 ITYKDS
-4745 DVLLGKTMHVEIG
+4745 I
-4758 YTNGIGEG
+4758 EG
-4766 TDPVLVKLLFN
+4766 VDKSLLFN
-4777 GNDIKVT
+4777 GNEIKVT

-4789 PTKSN
+4789 PTKSNQQSA

>member
-26 FLTGKFDKEVIQ
+26 FLTGKFDKEVVQ
-38 PGDIAFEI
+38 PGDIAFGI

-204 PAKSAKTTNGEPRK
+204 PAKSAKTTKGEPRK
-218 VLFEIFDKG
+218 VLFEIPTAWKG
-227 EHIDFVQGENDLIEV
+227 IHIDFVDGENDLIEV

-256 CFRTSADQYAA
+256 CFRTSADEYVA
-267 QNKGVAD
+267 QSKGYSD
-274 EELITIMSANGICGE
+274 EELITMMNSNGISGA
-289 SSQIFVTNQKI
+289 SSQIFGTNQKI
-300 TSFTSTTNDEYLNLA
+300 TSFTSSTNDEYMNLA
-315 INSPMT
+315 INSPLT
-321 LVANGKVD
+321 LVANGNVN
-329 NAFDLGLG
+329 NAFNLGLG

-353 IKLFAYWQNSDGAWE
+353 IKLFAYWQNGDGAWE

-439 NNILVSDPISSDVA
+439 NNILVADPISSDVA

-507 KNLANVINCSLY
+507 ENLANVINCSLY

-599 QQEDGKDYNKNTDE
+599 PQEDGKDYNKNTDE

-630 TLSLFVSDIEI
+630 TLSLFVSDTEI
-641 FERDYAEGKISID
+641 FERDYADGKISID

-817 KLSIL
+817 TLSIL

-886 DIDLNNLLEFNVP
+886 DIDLNNWLEFDVP

-1293 SESFYDTLEAGSEE
+1293 SESFYDTLEAGSDET
-1307 IIDLKSK
+1307 IDLKSK

-1355 KDQIVYVKV
+1355 KDQMIYVKV

-1417 VSVDLMEEFDAQ
+1417 VSVDLMEEFDVQ

-1483 VIPADQVS
+1483 VVPADQVS

-1498 KTTTNGVLQSA
+1498 KTTTNGILQSA

-1658 ISTTVNNEG
+1658 ISTTVNNDG
-1667 IFDIGESVDFFNAT
+1667 IFDVGKSVDFFNAT
-1681 SADGNYSM
+1681 SSDGNYSM

-1759 DAKYDVLTE
+1759 EAKYDVLTE

-1781 EVGKNKNGEPIVNI
+1781 EVEEVEQENVKKSVVKI

-1808 KVETEDITGAQYVI
+1808 EVETGAKYVI
-1822 IPHLKFSNGN
+1822 IPHLKFSSGN

-1847 ETDPATKY
+1847 ETDPAKKY
-1855 TNEPFDINR
+1855 TNEPFVENR
-1864 KGNYTTYV
+1864 DGNYTTYV

-1879 IRYKVDK
+1879 IRYKVDRS
-1886 VENSDGTTEL
+1886 VDGKGKTEL

-1940 YDGIAANAKDTE
+1940 YDGIAANAKDEE

-1982 QEEIS
+1982 QEGIS

-2012 ESSEIKFSKD
+2012 ESREVEFEQEPD
-2022 DAGNN
+2022 ENGNQIN
-2027 TWTISRESNNKFSPI
+2027 TWLMKLGGENKFSPI

-2051 KYVVG
+2051 KFIVG

-2064 ETSTSEKESNKT
+2064 ETSTSETENNKT

-2087 DYAINSGTIEV
+2087 DYAIKTGTIQV
-2098 GSYAKAMTPV
+2098 GSYAGAMSK
-2108 NKDKPFTGK
+2108 KDGENQFTGT
-2117 IETDHPD
+2117 IETDHPG
-2124 WKNYVYGVSSDKYT
+2124 WTNYVYAVSSNKYT
-2138 NLSIDNNGQIS
+2138 NLLSTDDNGQIS
-2149 DLSRQEPWGKI
+2149 GLSGQAPWGDV

-2169 RSDKS
+2169 SSDKS
-2174 LTTTLPFETWK
+2174 LTTTIKYSDWK
-2185 EAFFGKNVFNNYNA
+2185 NAFFGENVFNDYNDLKNA
-2199 LKTELD
+2199 LNAQRVSID
-2205 NQSVTINLSENINN
+2205 LSENINDDN
-2219 GNVVN
+2219 AVG
-2224 GVKFDK
+2224 FDE

-2238 YDSTVTLVFKQK
+2238 FGSTVTLVFKQE
-2250 CKKCNAEIPLGK
+2250 CKKCNDIITLGE
-2262 THDCWYVVGTEEII
+2262 THDCWFVVDTEVITD
-2276 NISNITDEQ
+2276 ISIFTDEQ
-2285 ILQSLESD
+2285 IQSLASVG
-2293 RSFEKIE
+2293 SFEEIDGSD
-2300 EGQKYVYTLNG
+2300 EGKKYVYTLQLQG
-2311 TLQKSEDG
+2311 GQVGLQKSKDG
-2319 VWTLDGKIIKT
+2319 VWTLDGEVIKT

-2341 EYKEQGDLQVE
+2341 VYEEQTNGDLPVE
-2352 LLEETKDPD
+2352 LLEEAKDPD

-2380 PVYTKLGFASFEEF
+2380 PVYENLGFASFEEF
-2394 KNAIISLSTTS
+2394 KSAIISLSTTS
-2405 GTVAVVENGIA
+2405 GTVAFVENGIA

-2427 SYTLNLPKALKST
+2427 SYILNLPRQLGTQTS
-2440 HSFTIDPLEIN
+2440 SFEIESLEIN
-2451 DDGYAKLAQA
+2451 DKGYLALAKA
-2461 LFGNATTT
+2461 LIGEEA
-2469 ITTIL
+2469 TTIL
-2474 GYANWAALLADCN
+2474 GYANWDALLADCN
-2487 VDYFAGYSEET
+2487 VVFAGYDNDAKT
-2498 QKDGSTKYYFGGH
+2498 FGGQ
-2511 KEINITLTTQNP
+2511 KEINITLTT
-2523 KHTGTFYIVN
+2523 KEAKRTGTFYIVN
-2533 QEHGNKTIHG
+2533 QEYDKSTLHGT
-2543 IGNLQKIN
+2543 GNLQKIN
-2551 ESDESLKNKHIAA
+2551 PSLQDYVNYLDDKGEKQEEKQDI
-2564 ENEIKS
+2564 ES
-2570 VVDVGGGYWVL
+2570 VVNVGTAEQPIWVY

-2590 SDAVLEKL
+2590 SDAILENL

-2610 NWWGVT
+2610 SWWGVT

-2623 KDFASTPFELETAAS
+2623 KDFASTPFELTTAAS

-2655 YAIGNV
+2655 YAIGNI

-2668 CGDATAGA
+2668 VGDQAADD
-2676 WKIST
+2676 WMIYT
-2681 SSKVATESESGNAW
+2681 SSEQAKEVTGSENAW
-2695 SRVIETNN
+2695 SRVIETN
-2703 GSKIKFVIDNDGHLT
+2703 GSTIRFVIGGDGCLT
-2718 TTLETKE
+2718 TTLKTKE
-2725 FSEQIKNINIFTDD
+2725 FSEQISHIDIFTED
-2739 QIKALSE
+2739 QKKTLS
-2746 QKTVEIADKN
+2746 QGGSVEITDENDK
-2756 DESITYSYK
+2756 SKTYYYK
-2765 LSSGAKLTQDETT
+2765 LPDGATLKQDETS
-2778 KEWTLTGEITKTT
+2778 KEWTLTGKVIKTT
-2791 TTVDAQTI
+2791 KASDVQII
-2799 YLTQNAVMN
+2799 YITQNAAMN
-2808 AVMKNNKKNNQY
+2808 GNKY

-2833 NISLSMIN
+2833 NIALSMI
-2841 KESKN
+2841 N
-2846 KESKIEFAFKGVT
+2846 KESKIEFAFYGVK
-2859 FEIVKVNDNTFTD
+2859 FEATGG
-2872 PAVYQKQMGEQIPTI
+2872 AGESVYKLDGVEVAIN
-2887 HYFEGLKDIVEQP
+2887 YFEGLKDTVEQP

-2947 GTTIQAIGKSIKIV
+2947 GKTIQAIINGKSIKIV

-2992 NPAVTIIGGNESI
+2992 NPAVIIIGGSESI

-3011 FDGGVLTGGQEKIV
+3011 FDGGVITGGQEKIV
-3025 NLGEI
+3025 DLGEI
-3030 FEINAKESPVEIKN
+3030 FKIIAEESPVKIKN
-3044 YEGNTDDESLLQV
+3044 YTGNTDDDSLLQV

-3063 LYYLVGKLNG
+3063 LYYLVGKLDG

-3122 PVEGNFVLELNTDL
+3122 PVDGNFVLELNTDL
-3136 YEFSAV
+3136 YKFSAKIAD
-3142 NEPKENGSTGENG
+3142 EPEENGSTGDNG
-3155 TLPEGGTT
+3155 NSPDGGTT
-3163 PTNEGDSGSGGSSAE
+3163 PTKEGDSGSGGSSAE
-3178 GGEQP
+3178 DVEQP

-3193 TIKPVFTYQYQVE
+3193 TIKPVFTYKYQVE
-3206 SNIKLIAIKDTNNF
+3206 SNIKLIDIVDTDF
-3220 AQTGQLTITGGE
+3220 AETGELKVVGKEITS
-3232 IKTESVVKLR
+3232 ESVVKLR

-3288 FVAVGQTTEYFYADA
+3288 FVAVGQTTEYFYAGA

-3310 KSTISSGEA
+3310 KSDISSDKA
-3319 SRMVITKYAYGTAT
+3319 PRMAVTKYAYGTAT
-3333 DSNGKTTSCI
+3333 VGEGKEAISYPC
-3343 VTYKV
+3343 VATYKG
-3348 EGTNLTIIK
+3348 EGIDLTIIK
-3357 IGEESVKSTENQPL
+3357 IGERNVNLSVEKNMGENG
-3371 ENNVLTATVTTEK
+3371 VLTHVAKDGETE
-3384 ETKYTIS
+3384 YTIS
-3391 VYVPNLTISYTASSS
+3391 VYVPNPTISYTASSN
-3406 QNIIKGKDK
+3406 QNIIDGAA
-3415 ENNDILT
+3415 T
-3422 NSWESEGKF
+3422 NGTGKF
-3431 TFDMTGVTVSE
+3431 KFKFGTDVTVSE

-3452 IGSYTYTFAQYTFT
+3452 IGDYTYTFAQYTFT

-3473 STLVTTDPTHL
+3473 STLITTEKGHL

-3494 NGGDPL
+3494 NGGDAL
-3500 TPFNTAR
+3500 TPFNTAQ

-3519 TKNNE
+3519 TKNGE
-3524 TEIYEVVVGSE
+3524 QYKVDVGSE
-3535 SYPVKNGQITIGDG
+3535 SYPVKNGQITIGVG

-3567 RLQFVYNNLILSSSY
+3567 RLQFVYNNLILSDDY
-3582 NNKLN
+3582 NESFTANDS
-3587 AQTSRHIMLKEIK
+3587 TMVDF
-3600 NSEGVVQ
+3600 VV
-3607 KYTFLLDGVEYTI
+3607 
-3620 NSGKTEVSWETST
+3620 
-3633 AIEDNKFKIGKVEYT
+3633 
-3648 INYKEDG
+3648 
-3655 TFDKIVYQ
+3655 
-3663 QGEQTQTITKSKFNV
+3663 EQTKK
-3678 DGVEYT
+3678 DDEYH
-3684 LVAGSDGKFA
+3684 VVNFKYNG
-3694 KINWTA
+3694 
-3700 TGKIDTESYK
+3700 
-3710 FTIDKDEWTIKG
+3710 
-3722 TMITSSKQSPITDLN
+3722 QS
-3737 ISSKTIETGTVKFK
+3737 
-3751 FDVQD
+3751 
-3756 VSGSYSYKTV
+3756 VSGEYKYKRV
-3766 WDYRMNTTLDSH
+3766 WDFVMNPTLDSH
-3778 TIMGNYDPENTSE
+3778 TIEGIFDPENTSE
-3791 LLNYYYLNAGKAYN
+3791 LLNYYYLDAGKAYN

-3823 IFNLGFDDS
+3823 IFDLGFADS
-3832 ATAAAGYEGVK
+3832 AADGYEGVK

-3861 NFRIKFKPYRD
+3861 NFKIKFKPYD
-3872 AEFKTIGITILPSIE
+3872 SAEFKTIGITILPSIE

-3899 NDPYAYGLITYNQAN
+3899 NDPYAYGLISYNQVKN
-3914 TYRLVDNARGT
+3914 NETYQLISNAKGT
-3925 DFTIQRNGVTAD
+3925 DFTIRRNGVTAD
-3937 VVKGE
+3937 VVEGE

-3951 DETLQAKI
+3951 DEALNAKI
-3959 TQEDKSATLTIANPP
+3959 TQQGNTATLTIANPP
-3974 KLNAKRVVIKISDK
+3974 RLNAKRVVIKISDK

-4016 GGNIEWD
+4016 GGKIDWES
-4023 KNNQF
+4023 NQF

-4072 DGNLYG
+4072 EGNLYG

-4104 QKQSDN
+4104 QKKSDN
-4110 FFTGTKYE
+4110 TFFTNTKYE
-4118 VDETND
+4118 VEETKD
-4124 NKTYKYSYLI
+4124 SKKYKYSYLI

-4179 EKVDENGNKIY
+4179 EIEGSY
-4190 DTRFVLTEIRNDVY
+4190 DQRFVLTEIRNDVY

-4228 DKVLKS
+4228 DKILKS
-4234 FSNYKKQVVE
+4234 FSNYKKQIVKYGTE
-4244 GDGETLEECIDS
+4244 SWDS
-4256 TTGAFTPKKKDTT
+4256 TNPNGVAVIGDAGVFNPQIKTAATEGTPAE
-4269 SYYDIYVIELYA
+4269 YYLDYVIELYSSQNSN
-4281 RETSTNP
+4281 TS

-4293 FKVLEVGFTDNL
+4293 FKIIEVDGSDKL
-4305 YYASRANPSD
+4305 YYASRKNPTD
-4315 CYTFEYEIKINGEG
+4315 HYAFDYEIKINGEG
-4329 ESIVAG
+4329 DSIVEG
-4335 KTIKDIGN
+4335 KNIKNIGN

-4355 LKITVNSK
+4355 LKITIKDSNDN
-4363 VGEKTEILD
+4363 ELD
-4372 NIDIGIL
+4372 YVDIGIL

-4386 EVKQNFNGQINYD
+4386 EVKQTVAGQISYD
-4399 YVGRGDKLTEVIKG
+4399 YVGRGDSIQTVLTNKTSNIALKSSQSSFV
-4413 AEIKLTGDSAPAG
+4413 APDK
-4426 LTPKYYTVLG
+4426 KYSTVLG
-4436 DTSETSKLTS
+4436 KTPTTSLSGTASKMDSGTLTS
-4446 KTADKMTGGTLAPG
+4446 
-4460 SYSYDGNTR
+4460 YDYDSSTR

-4477 TGNTATINNIKYVY
+4477 NNDNKAELNNILYT
-4491 DSTTLTIG
+4491 STAKTELASAKLKIG
-4499 YRVVSLT
+4499 YKEVVLDANNT
-4506 DGQFVDD
+4506 YVDD
-4513 VTGITYKVDGT
+4513 VTGITYQVQGNT
-4524 QLLISKKIDN
+4524 LYVSKKIDN

-4566 VVWEYDHDNNSET
+4566 VVWEYNSNK
-4579 SPLIYWAQW
+4579 YWAQW

-4609 GNIKVKLDWKSGN
+4609 GNIKVKLDWVKYANAEKTDWS
-4622 YRFNP
+4622 YRFNA
-4627 NTLKL
+4627 NTLELWKKGEGEPL
-4632 YANNSE
+4632 GRAQWVSE
-4638 LGTAKWISELNNN
+4638 LSGN
-4651 RYEIKIN
+4651 RYEIVIG

-4665 LVENNGSTTMKFIDS
+4665 VENGKMKFKNGESYYQVDS
-4680 SNNYYNPDNS
+4680 TA
-4690 NGLELKEETT
+4690 LELTEETT
-4700 ENSSWA
+4700 KNSSWA

-4713 LDGKY
+4713 LDGELTSLRVAKNITIRVNGSEPNDKY
-4718 TLLKDANDI
+4718 TI
-4727 RITVNGENQTDNT
+4727 S
-4740 ITDDD
+4740 DDLG
-4745 DVLLGKTMHVEIG
+4745 LLGKTMNVEIV

-4766 TDPVLVKLLFN
+4766 TNPVLITLLFN
-4777 GNDIKVT
+4777 GNEIKVT

-4789 PTKSN
+4789 PTKSNQQSA

>member
-26 FLTGKFDKEVIQ
+26 FLTGKFDKEVVQ

-204 PAKSAKTTNGEPRK
+204 PAKSAKTTKGEPRK
-218 VLFEIFDKG
+218 VLFEIPTAWKG
-227 EHIDFVQGENDLIEV
+227 IHIDFVDGENDLIEV
-242 LRQTTVENIKINAY
+242 LRQTTVEDIKINAY
-256 CFRTSADQYAA
+256 CFRTSADEYAA
-267 QNKGVAD
+267 QSKGYSD
-274 EELITIMSANGICGE
+274 EELITMMNSNGISGA
-289 SSQIFVTNQKI
+289 SSQIFGTNQKI
-300 TSFTSTTNDEYLNLA
+300 TSFTSSTNDEYMNLA
-315 INSPMT
+315 INSPLT
-321 LVANGKVD
+321 LVANGNVN
-329 NAFDLGLG
+329 NAFNLGLG

-353 IKLFAYWQNSDGAWE
+353 IKLFAYWQNEGVWE

-415 AQLSYEYYSSSS
+415 AKLSYEYYSSSS
-427 SVPTEINFEIPF
+427 SVPTTINLEIPF

-507 KNLANVINCSLY
+507 ENLENVINCSLY

-568 FGGYLFESFSNTNTI
+568 SGEYLFESFSNTNTI

-599 QQEDGKDYNKNTDE
+599 PQEDGKDYNKNTDE

-641 FERDYAEGKISID
+641 FERDYADGKISID

-957 NGLDDS
+957 NGLEDS

-1658 ISTTVNNEG
+1658 ISTTVNNKG
-1667 IFDIGESVDFFNAT
+1667 IFDIGNSVDFFNAT

-1701 LNGTDIGSTSAN
+1701 LNETDIGSTSAN

-1781 EVGKNKNGEPIVNI
+1781 EVEEVEQENVKKSVVKI

-1808 KVETEDITGAQYVI
+1808 EVETGAKYVI
-1822 IPHLKFSNGN
+1822 IPHLKFSSGN

-1847 ETDPATKY
+1847 ETDPAKKY
-1855 TNEPFDINR
+1855 TNEPFVENR
-1864 KGNYTTYV
+1864 DGNYTTYV

-1879 IRYKVDK
+1879 IRYKVDRS
-1886 VENSDGTTEL
+1886 VDGNGKTEL

-1940 YDGIAANAKDTE
+1940 YDGIAANAKDEE

-1982 QEEIS
+1982 QEGIS

-2012 ESSEIKFSKD
+2012 ESSEIEFSKD

-2027 TWTISRESNNKFSPI
+2027 IWTISCESNNKFSPI

-2064 ETSTSEKESNKT
+2064 ETSTSETENNKT
-2076 IFIEAGDTTKV
+2076 IFIGAGDTTKV
-2087 DYAINSGTIEV
+2087 DYAIKTGTIQV
-2098 GSYAKAMTPV
+2098 GSYAGAMSK
-2108 NKDKPFTGK
+2108 KDGENQFTGT
-2117 IETDHPD
+2117 IETDHPG
-2124 WKNYVYGVSSDKYT
+2124 WTNYVYAVSSNKYT
-2138 NLSIDNNGQIS
+2138 NLLSIDDNGLSIDGNGQIS
-2149 DLSRQEPWGKI
+2149 GLSGQAPWGDI
-2160 TVEAKLRYS
+2160 TVEARLKYAKETELANTIEYSTWSKLFFGENKISYAELLGQNLAVKTYKQTTDATNVEIDSITDNGDIVVPYGDYTLQIALGQICPCGEFVKLGKTCTYLDMAELKTEPSKIYTSLDELGAYKSYFSKLNENQEITIPKVGKVTLDGTLSQGENGQWTLSENGKISLFEFGVEKSFTASNLVKTTKTEEFDVVDRKIVLPNGAKNPKIA
-2169 RSDKS
+2169 DES
-2174 LTTTLPFETWK
+2174 LTFVYDDETSTLTFDESVDLTGISKVSVTYEIAIIIENAEEKQAIQKYNLAENFTSHFDADVLKFVGAETWK
-2185 EAFFGKNVFNNYNA
+2185 DLLNKCE
-2199 LKTELD
+2199 
-2205 NQSVTINLSENINN
+2205 VTINDSVLENTDAGMIGN
-2219 GNVVN
+2219 GADT
-2224 GVKFDK
+2224 KF
-2230 NGNITNVA
+2230 T
-2238 YDSTVTLVFKQK
+2238 F
-2250 CKKCNAEIPLGK
+2250 
-2262 THDCWYVVGTEEII
+2262 EII
-2276 NISNITDEQ
+2276 TIS
-2285 ILQSLESD
+2285 
-2293 RSFEKIE
+2293 
-2300 EGQKYVYTLNG
+2300 
-2311 TLQKSEDG
+2311 
-2319 VWTLDGKIIKT
+2319 
-2330 TQQKHSFTAKF
+2330 
-2341 EYKEQGDLQVE
+2341 
-2352 LLEETKDPD
+2352 
-2361 AGEEQ
+2361 
-2366 PTTYGKTVSETELQ
+2366 
-2380 PVYTKLGFASFEEF
+2380 
-2394 KNAIISLSTTS
+2394 AI
-2405 GTVAVVENGIA
+2405 
-2416 IAGAT
+2416 
-2421 EQTVTL
+2421 
-2427 SYTLNLPKALKST
+2427 
-2440 HSFTIDPLEIN
+2440 
-2451 DDGYAKLAQA
+2451 
-2461 LFGNATTT
+2461 
-2469 ITTIL
+2469 
-2474 GYANWAALLADCN
+2474 
-2487 VDYFAGYSEET
+2487 
-2498 QKDGSTKYYFGGH
+2498 
-2511 KEINITLTTQNP
+2511 
-2523 KHTGTFYIVN
+2523 HTGTFYIVN
-2533 QEHGNKTIHG
+2533 QEYDKETLHVT
-2543 IGNLQKIN
+2543 GNLDKIGSTLTDVASN
-2551 ESDESLKNKHIAA
+2551 IIADKV
-2564 ENEIKS
+2564 NQ
-2570 VVDVGGGYWVL
+2570 VGDRWVL
-2581 PMATTKTLK
+2581 PMKTHKYL
-2590 SDAVLEKL
+2590 SNDAK
-2598 EEGKGTFFDLVE
+2598 TDLFNDVKT
-2610 NWWGVT
+2610 WWGV
-2616 EQDITNS
+2616 ESSTNGWS
-2623 KDFASTPFELETAAS
+2623 TSDLLASETVELQTAAS

-2655 YAIGNV
+2655 YAIGNI

-2668 CGDATAGA
+2668 VGDQAATD
-2676 WKIST
+2676 WKIYT
-2681 SSKVATESESGNAW
+2681 SSEQAEATGSENAW

-2703 GSKIKFVIDNDGHLT
+2703 GSKIRFVIGSNGCLT
-2718 TTLETKE
+2718 TMLEKKE
-2725 FSEQIKNINIFTDD
+2725 FSEQISDIDIFTED
-2739 QIKALSE
+2739 QKKTLSQDE
-2746 QKTVEIADKN
+2746 TVEITDENDK
-2756 DESITYSYK
+2756 SKTYSYK
-2765 LSSGAKLTQDETT
+2765 LSDGATLKQDEES
-2778 KEWTLTGEITKTT
+2778 KEWTLIGKIIKTTKTSD
-2791 TTVDAQTI
+2791 VQII
-2799 YLTQNAVMN
+2799 YITQNAAMN
-2808 AVMKNNKKNNQY
+2808 GNKY

-2833 NISLSMIN
+2833 NIALSMIN
-2841 KESKN
+2841 KESN
-2846 KESKIEFAFKGVT
+2846 KIEFAFYGVK
-2859 FEIVKVNDNTFTD
+2859 FEATGG
-2872 PAVYQKQMGEQIPTI
+2872 AGESVYELDGVEVAIN
-2887 HYFEGLKDIVEQP
+2887 YFEGLKDTVEQP
-2900 TNSKIEEGSKTYK
+2900 TNSKIEKGSKTYK

-3011 FDGGVLTGGQEKIV
+3011 FDGGVITGGQEKIV
-3025 NLGEI
+3025 DLGEI
-3030 FEINAKESPVEIKN
+3030 FKINAEESPVKIKN
-3044 YEGNTDDESLLQV
+3044 YAGNTDDESLLQV

-3063 LYYLVGKLNG
+3063 LYYLVGKLDG

-3122 PVEGNFVLELNTDL
+3122 PVDGNFVLELNTDL
-3136 YEFSAV
+3136 YEFSAEIAD
-3142 NEPKENGSTGENG
+3142 EPEENGSTGENG
-3155 TLPEGGTT
+3155 NSPEGGTT
-3163 PTNEGDSGSGGSSAE
+3163 PTNEGDSGSGESSAE

-3188 NVLTI
+3188 KVLTI
-3193 TIKPVFTYQYQVE
+3193 TITPVFTYQYQVE
-3206 SNIKLIAIKDTNNF
+3206 SNIKLIDIVDTDF
-3220 AQTGQLTITGGE
+3220 AETGELKVVGKEITS
-3232 IKTESVVKLR
+3232 ESVVKLR

-3288 FVAVGQTTEYFYADA
+3288 FVAVCQTTEYFYAGA

-3310 KSTISSGEA
+3310 KSDISSGEA
-3319 SRMVITKYAYGTAT
+3319 PRMVVTKYAYGTAT
-3333 DSNGKTTSCI
+3333 VGEGKNAISYPC
-3343 VTYKV
+3343 VATYLESHKDN
-3348 EGTNLTIIK
+3348 NLTIIK
-3357 IGEESVKSTENQPL
+3357 IGDTDITDDKL
-3371 ENNVLTATVTTEK
+3371 VTTGNISTNEITAEVTFNK
-3384 ETKYTIS
+3384 EMYSILLYKPS
-3391 VYVPNLTISYTASSS
+3391 KLNISYTASSN
-3406 QNIIKGKDK
+3406 QNIINKITIGENDGESYDASYTTKTKSIKGKF
-3415 ENNDILT
+3415 
-3422 NSWESEGKF
+3422 KF
-3431 TFDMTGVTVSE
+3431 KFGTDVTVSE

-3473 STLVTTDPTHL
+3473 STLITTEKEHL

-3494 NGGDPL
+3494 NGGADIK
-3500 TPFNTAR
+3500 PFDTNK
-3507 GYVEIDG
+3507 DG
-3514 TRYEV
+3514 
-3519 TKNNE
+3519 N
-3524 TEIYEVVVGSE
+3524 IIVGE
-3535 SYPVKNGQITIGDG
+3535 G
-3549 ENAKIYKVVYYN
+3549 ENQTKT
-3561 IINNSP
+3561 P
-3567 RLQFVYNNLILSSSY
+3567 RLQFVYNNLILSSDYYGSF
-3582 NNKLN
+3582 
-3587 AQTSRHIMLKEIK
+3587 EIK
-3600 NSEGVVQ
+3600 DKTSKVNEYQISQ
-3607 KYTFLLDGVEYTI
+3607 K
-3620 NSGKTEVSWETST
+3620 
-3633 AIEDNKFKIGKVEYT
+3633 
-3648 INYKEDG
+3648 
-3655 TFDKIVYQ
+3655 
-3663 QGEQTQTITKSKFNV
+3663 
-3678 DGVEYT
+3678 
-3684 LVAGSDGKFA
+3684 
-3694 KINWTA
+3694 
-3700 TGKIDTESYK
+3700 
-3710 FTIDKDEWTIKG
+3710 
-3722 TMITSSKQSPITDLN
+3722 
-3737 ISSKTIETGTVKFK
+3737 ETGEGTVYFV
-3751 FDVQD
+3751 FNNQG

-3778 TIMGNYDPENTSE
+3778 TIMGNYDPENPSE
-3791 LLNYYYLNAGKAYN
+3791 LLNYYYLDAGKAYN

-3823 IFNLGFDDS
+3823 IFNLGFDNGE
-3832 ATAAAGYEGVK
+3832 TAAGYEGVK

-3861 NFRIKFKPYRD
+3861 NFRIKFKPYES
-3872 AEFKTIGITILPSIE
+3872 AKFKTIGITILPSIE

-3914 TYRLVDNARGT
+3914 TYSLVDKARGT
-3925 DFTIQRNGVTAD
+3925 DFTIRRNGVTAD
-3937 VVKGE
+3937 VVEGE
-3942 YTLEIVDGT
+3942 YTLEIVEGT
-3951 DETLQAKI
+3951 DETLNAKI
-3959 TQEDKSATLTIANPP
+3959 EHSGSSATLTIANPP
-3974 KLNAKRVVIKISDK
+3974 RLNAKRVVIKISDK

-4016 GGNIEWD
+4016 GGKIDWES
-4023 KNNQF
+4023 NQF

-4078 VQLDSVITKKNLVK
+4078 VQLDSVITKKNIVK

-4104 QKQSDN
+4104 QKKSDN
-4110 FFTGTKYE
+4110 TFFTDTKYE
-4118 VDETND
+4118 VEETKD
-4124 NKTYKYSYLI
+4124 SKKYKYSYSI
-4134 TRNEIGKLTEI
+4134 TRNEIGKLTKI

-4151 GQTKIAED
+4151 GQTKIDED
-4159 SIKKATDGVWKF
+4159 SIKEATDGVWKF

-4179 EKVDENGNKIY
+4179 EIEGSY
-4190 DTRFVLTEIRNDVY
+4190 DQRFVLTEIRNDVY

-4228 DKVLKS
+4228 DKILKS
-4234 FSNYKKQVVE
+4234 FSNYKKQIVKYGTE
-4244 GDGETLEECIDS
+4244 SWDS
-4256 TTGAFTPKKKDTT
+4256 TNPNGVAVIGDAGVFNPQIKTAATEGTPAE
-4269 SYYDIYVIELYA
+4269 YYLDYVIELYSSQNSN
-4281 RETSTNP
+4281 TS

-4293 FKVLEVGFTDNL
+4293 FKIIEVDGSDKL
-4305 YYASRANPSD
+4305 YYASRKNPTD
-4315 CYTFEYEIKINGEG
+4315 HYAFDYEIKINGEG
-4329 ESIVAG
+4329 DSIVEG
-4335 KTIKDIGN
+4335 KNIKNIGN

-4355 LKITVNSK
+4355 LKITIKDSNDN
-4363 VGEKTEILD
+4363 ELD
-4372 NIDIGIL
+4372 YVDIGIL

-4386 EVKQNFNGQINYD
+4386 EVKQTVAGQISYD
-4399 YVGRGDKLTEVIKG
+4399 YVGRGDKLTEVING

-4436 DTSETSKLTS
+4436 GDESSTLTS
-4446 KTADKMTGGTLAPG
+4446 KTADKMTGGTLEGNYLDGTLTG
-4460 SYSYDGNTR
+4460 SYSDGTQTVNYSYVSATR
-4469 VLSLKATL
+4469 VLSLIAELTDNKAE
-4477 TGNTATINNIKYVY
+4477 INNILYTY
-4491 DSTTLTIG
+4491 DSTDSTKKTLTIG
-4499 YRVVSLT
+4499 YRVVTLT
-4506 DGQFVDD
+4506 DGKFEDD

-4566 VVWEYDHDNNSET
+4566 VVWEYNSNK
-4579 SPLIYWAQW
+4579 YWAQW

-4609 GNIKVKLDWKSGN
+4609 GNIKVKLDWVSGD
-4622 YRFNP
+4622 YRFNA
-4627 NTLKL
+4627 NTLELWKKGE
-4632 YANNSE
+4632 AE
-4638 LGTAKWISELNNN
+4638 PLGTAQWVSELSGN
-4651 RYEIKIN
+4651 RYEIEIG

-4665 LVENNGSTTMKFIDS
+4665 VENEKMKFKNGESYYQVGSTA
-4680 SNNYYNPDNS
+4680 
-4690 NGLELKEETT
+4690 LELTEETT
-4700 ENSSWA
+4700 KNSSWA

-4713 LDGKY
+4713 LDGELTSLRVAKNITIRVNGSEPNDKY
-4718 TLLKDANDI
+4718 TI
-4727 RITVNGENQTDNT
+4727 S
-4740 ITDDD
+4740 DDLG
-4745 DVLLGKTMHVEIG
+4745 LLGKTMNVEIV

-4766 TDPVLVKLLFN
+4766 NNPVLVKLLFN
-4777 GNDIKVT
+4777 GNEIKVT

-4789 PTKSN
+4789 PTKSNQQSA

>member
-26 FLTGKFDKEVIQ
+26 FLTGKFDKEVVQ

-204 PAKSAKTTNGEPRK
+204 PAKSANTTNGEPRK
-218 VLFEIFDKG
+218 VLFEIPSAWKG
-227 EHIDFVQGENDLIEV
+227 IHIDFVDGENDLIEV
-242 LRQTTVENIKINAY
+242 LRQTTVEDIKINAY
-256 CFRTSADQYAA
+256 CFRTSADQYEA

-274 EELITIMSANGICGE
+274 DITTMSANGIRGE
-289 SSQIFVTNQKI
+289 SSQIFGTNQKI
-300 TSFTSTTNDEYLNLA
+300 TSFTSSTNDEYMNLA
-315 INSPMT
+315 INSPLT
-321 LVANGKVD
+321 LVANGNVN
-329 NAFDLGLG
+329 NAFNLGLE

-353 IKLFAYWQNSDGAWE
+353 IKLFAYWQNEGVWE

-415 AQLSYEYYSSSS
+415 AKLSYEYYSSSS
-427 SVPTEINFEIPF
+427 SVPTTINLEIPF

-507 KNLANVINCSLY
+507 ENLENVINCSLY

-568 FGGYLFESFSNTNTI
+568 SGEYLFESFSNTNTI

-599 QQEDGKDYNKNTDE
+599 PQEDGKDYNKNTDE

-641 FERDYAEGKISID
+641 FERDYADGKISID

-661 SKILELTGDYVIDV
+661 SKILELTGDYVIDI

-817 KLSIL
+817 TLSIL

-871 GSQTNFRTYFDAKAG
+871 GNQTNFRTYFDAKAG

-957 NGLDDS
+957 NGLEDS

-1094 AKDNSN
+1094 AKDNAN

-1417 VSVDLMEEFDAQ
+1417 VSVDLMEEFDTQ

-1667 IFDIGESVDFFNAT
+1667 IFDVGKSVDFFNAT
-1681 SADGNYSM
+1681 SSDGNYSM

-1781 EVGKNKNGEPIVNI
+1781 EVEEVEQENVKKSVVKI

-1808 KVETEDITGAQYVI
+1808 EVETGAKYVI

-1847 ETDPATKY
+1847 ETDPAKKY
-1855 TNEPFDINR
+1855 TNEPFVENR
-1864 KGNYTTYV
+1864 EGNYTTYV

-1879 IRYKVDK
+1879 IRYKVDRS
-1886 VENSDGTTEL
+1886 VDGKGKTEL

-1940 YDGIAANAKDTE
+1940 YDGIAANAKDEE

-1982 QEEIS
+1982 QEGIS

-2012 ESSEIKFSKD
+2012 ESSEIEFIKD
-2022 DAGNN
+2022 DAGND
-2027 TWTISRESNNKFSPI
+2027 TWKISRDSNNKFSPI

-2051 KYVVG
+2051 KFVVG

-2064 ETSTSEKESNKT
+2064 ETSTIETESNKT

-2087 DYAINSGTIEV
+2087 DYAINSDTLGTDP
-2098 GSYAKAMTPV
+2098 YKDAMSEY
-2108 NKDKPFTGK
+2108 NGKPFTGK
-2117 IETDHPD
+2117 IATDHSG
-2124 WKNYVYGVSSDKYT
+2124 WTNYVYAVSSNKYT

-2149 DLSRQEPWGKI
+2149 GLSGQAPWGDV
-2160 TVEAKLRYS
+2160 TVKAKLRYS
-2169 RSDKS
+2169 SSDKS
-2174 LTTTLPFETWK
+2174 LTTTIKYSDWK
-2185 EAFFGKNVFNNYNA
+2185 NAFFGENVFNDYNDLKNA
-2199 LKTELD
+2199 L
-2205 NQSVTINLSENINN
+2205 NAQSVTIDLSENINDDN
-2219 GNVVN
+2219 AVG
-2224 GVKFDK
+2224 FDE

-2238 YDSTVTLVFKQK
+2238 FGSTVTLVFKQE
-2250 CKKCNAEIPLGK
+2250 CKKCNDIITLGE
-2262 THDCWYVVGTEEII
+2262 THDCWFVVDTEVITDI
-2276 NISNITDEQ
+2276 RIFTDEQ
-2285 ILQSLESD
+2285 ILQSLASVG
-2293 RSFEKIE
+2293 SFEEIDGSD
-2300 EGQKYVYTLNG
+2300 EGKKYVYTLQG
-2311 TLQKSEDG
+2311 GLQKSEDG
-2319 VWTLDGKIIKT
+2319 VWTLDGEVIKT

-2341 EYKEQGDLQVE
+2341 VYEEQTNGDLPVE
-2352 LLEETKDPD
+2352 LLEEAKGPD

-2380 PVYTKLGFASFEEF
+2380 PVYENLGFASFEEF
-2394 KNAIISLSTTS
+2394 KSAIISLSTTS
-2405 GTVAVVENGIA
+2405 GTVAFVENGIA

-2427 SYTLNLPKALKST
+2427 SYILNLPRQLGTQTS
-2440 HSFTIDPLEIN
+2440 SFEIESLEIN
-2451 DDGYAKLAQA
+2451 DKGYLALATA
-2461 LFGNATTT
+2461 LFGKE
-2469 ITTIL
+2469 TIL
-2474 GYANWAALLADCN
+2474 GYANWDALLADCD
-2487 VDYFAGYSEET
+2487 VEFAGLSSVKQE
-2498 QKDGSTKYYFGGH
+2498 DGSFKYYFGGQ
-2511 KEINITLTTQNP
+2511 KEINITLTTTQA

-2533 QEHGNKTIHG
+2533 QEYDKSTLHGT
-2543 IGNLQKIN
+2543 GNLQKIN
-2551 ESDESLKNKHIAA
+2551 PSLQDYVNYFDDKGEKQEEKQDI
-2564 ENEIKS
+2564 ES
-2570 VVDVGGGYWVL
+2570 VVNVGTAEQPIWVY

-2590 SDAVLEKL
+2590 SDAILEEL
-2598 EEGKGTFFDLVE
+2598 EEGKGTLFDLVE
-2610 NWWGVT
+2610 YWWGVT
-2616 EQDITNS
+2616 KEDITNS
-2623 KDFASTPFELETAAS
+2623 KDFDSTPFELTTAAS
-2638 LASKEDPFNT
+2638 LASKADPFNT

-2655 YAIGNV
+2655 YAIGNI

-2668 CGDATAGA
+2668 VGDQAADD
-2676 WKIST
+2676 WMIYT
-2681 SSKVATESESGNAW
+2681 SSEEAKEATGSENAW
-2695 SRVIETNN
+2695 SRVIESN
-2703 GSKIKFVIDNDGHLT
+2703 GSKINFVIGVIGSNVCLT

-2725 FSEQIKNINIFTDD
+2725 FSEQISHIDIFTD
-2739 QIKALSE
+2739 E
-2746 QKTVEIADKN
+2746 QKKTLSQGGSVEIADEN
-2756 DESITYSYK
+2756 DKSKTYSYK
-2765 LSSGAKLTQDETT
+2765 LSDGATLKQDETS
-2778 KEWTLTGEITKTT
+2778 KEWTLTGKVIKTT
-2791 TTVDAQTI
+2791 KASDVQII
-2799 YLTQNAVMN
+2799 YITQNAAMN
-2808 AVMKNNKKNNQY
+2808 GNKY

-2833 NISLSMIN
+2833 NIALSMI
-2841 KESKN
+2841 N
-2846 KESKIEFAFKGVT
+2846 KESKIEFAFYGVK
-2859 FEIVKVNDNTFTD
+2859 FEATGG
-2872 PAVYQKQMGEQIPTI
+2872 AGESVYKFDGVEVAFN
-2887 HYFEGLKDIVEQP
+2887 YFEGLKDRVEQP

-2947 GTTIQAIGKSIKIV
+2947 GKTIQAIINGKSIKIV

-3011 FDGGVLTGGQEKIV
+3011 FDDGVITGGQEKIV

-3030 FEINAKESPVEIKN
+3030 FEINAEESPVEIKN
-3044 YEGNTDDESLLQV
+3044 YEGNTDDGSLLQV

-3063 LYYLVGKLNG
+3063 LYYLVGKLDG

-3122 PVEGNFVLELNTDL
+3122 PVDGNFVLELNTDL
-3136 YEFSAV
+3136 YKFSAEIV
-3142 NEPKENGSTGENG
+3142 DRTEENSSTGENG
-3155 TLPEGGTT
+3155 NSPEGGTT
-3163 PTNEGDSGSGGSSAE
+3163 PTNEGDSGSGESSAE

-3188 NVLTI
+3188 KVLTI
-3193 TIKPVFTYQYQVE
+3193 TITPVFTYKYQVE
-3206 SNIKLIAIKDTNNF
+3206 SNIKLIDIVDTDF
-3220 AQTGQLTITGGE
+3220 AETGELKVVGKEITS
-3232 IKTESVVKLR
+3232 ESVVKLR

-3288 FVAVGQTTEYFYADA
+3288 FVAVGQTTEYFYAGA

-3310 KSTISSGEA
+3310 KSDISSDKA
-3319 SRMVITKYAYGTAT
+3319 PRMAVTKYAYGTAT
-3333 DSNGKTTSCI
+3333 VGEGKEAISYPC
-3343 VTYKV
+3343 VATY
-3348 EGTNLTIIK
+3348 EGEGIDLTIIK
-3357 IGEESVKSTENQPL
+3357 IGEESVKSIENKTL
-3371 ENNVLTATVTTEK
+3371 TNNVLTATVTTTE

-3391 VYVPNLTISYTASSS
+3391 VYVSNPTISYTASSN

-3422 NSWESEGKF
+3422 NSWESEGTF
-3431 TFDMTGVTVSE
+3431 TFDMTDVTVSE

-3452 IGSYTYTFAQYTFT
+3452 IGDYTYTFAQYTFT

-3473 STLVTTDPTHL
+3473 STLITTDPTHL

-3519 TKNNE
+3519 TKNGE
-3524 TEIYEVVVGSE
+3524 QYKVVVGSE
-3535 SYPVKNGQITIGDG
+3535 SYSVENGQITIDAG

-3567 RLQFVYNNLILSSSY
+3567 RLQFVYNNLILSDDY
-3582 NNKLN
+3582 NESFTANDS
-3587 AQTSRHIMLKEIK
+3587 TMVDF
-3600 NSEGVVQ
+3600 VV
-3607 KYTFLLDGVEYTI
+3607 
-3620 NSGKTEVSWETST
+3620 
-3633 AIEDNKFKIGKVEYT
+3633 
-3648 INYKEDG
+3648 
-3655 TFDKIVYQ
+3655 
-3663 QGEQTQTITKSKFNV
+3663 EQTKK
-3678 DGVEYT
+3678 DDEYHI
-3684 LVAGSDGKFA
+3684 VNFKYNG
-3694 KINWTA
+3694 
-3700 TGKIDTESYK
+3700 
-3710 FTIDKDEWTIKG
+3710 
-3722 TMITSSKQSPITDLN
+3722 QS
-3737 ISSKTIETGTVKFK
+3737 
-3751 FDVQD
+3751 
-3756 VSGSYSYKTV
+3756 VSGEYKYKRV
-3766 WDYRMNTTLDSH
+3766 WDFVMNPTLDSH
-3778 TIMGNYDPENTSE
+3778 TIEGIFDPENTSE
-3791 LLNYYYLNAGKAYN
+3791 LLNYYYLDAGKAYN

-3823 IFNLGFDDS
+3823 IFDLGFADS
-3832 ATAAAGYEGVK
+3832 AADGYEGVK

-3861 NFRIKFKPYRD
+3861 NFRIKFKPYKN

-3899 NDPYAYGLITYNQAN
+3899 NDPYAYGLISYNQVKN
-3914 TYRLVDNARGT
+3914 NETYQLISNAKGT
-3925 DFTIQRNGVTAD
+3925 DFTIRRNGVTAD
-3937 VVKGE
+3937 VVEGE

-3951 DETLQAKI
+3951 DEALNAKI
-3959 TQEDKSATLTIANPP
+3959 TQQGNTATLTIANPP
-3974 KLNAKRVVIKISDK
+3974 RLNAKRVVIKISDK

-4016 GGNIEWD
+4016 GGTIDWE
-4023 KNNQF
+4023 NNQF

-4041 LASFYTAQITDA
+4041 LASFYEATITGAKETKTKDGEVTTISSNIA
-4053 TSENTSDNYGSDSS
+4053 DNYGDASS
-4067 LKIDT
+4067 LRAT
-4072 DGNLYG
+4072 TGNDGKVYG
-4078 VQLDSVITKKNLVK
+4078 VQLDSVIT
-4092 NNGNDYSNWTYV
+4092 YTTS
-4104 QKQSDN
+4104 
-4110 FFTGTKYE
+4110 
-4118 VDETND
+4118 VDESEVST
-4124 NKTYKYSYLI
+4124 
-4134 TRNEIGKLTEI
+4134 
-4145 TRTITQ
+4145 
-4151 GQTKIAED
+4151 
-4159 SIKKATDGVWKF
+4159 
-4171 VDKDTTGK
+4171 
-4179 EKVDENGNKIY
+4179 
-4190 DTRFVLTEIRNDVY
+4190 Y

-4228 DKVLKS
+4228 DKILKS

-4256 TTGAFTPKKKDTT
+4256 TTGAFTPKKKDAT
-4269 SYYDIYVIELYA
+4269 SYYDTYVIKLYSSQNSSD
-4281 RETSTNP
+4281 ENP

-4293 FKVLEVGFTDNL
+4293 FKILKVEGSDNL
-4305 YYASRANPSD
+4305 YYASRENPTD
-4315 CYTFEYEIKINGEG
+4315 HYTFAYNI
-4329 ESIVAG
+4329 SIDGTDIVDG
-4335 KTIKDIGN
+4335 KTINNIGN

-4355 LKITVNSK
+4355 LKITIKDSNGNK
-4363 VGEKTEILD
+4363 LD
-4372 NIDIGIL
+4372 YVDIGIL

-4386 EVKQNFNGQINYD
+4386 EVKQTVAGQISYD
-4399 YVGRGDKLTEVIKG
+4399 YVGRGDKLTEVLKG
-4413 AEIKLTGDSAPAG
+4413 AEIKLTGDSAPAS
-4426 LTPKYYTVLG
+4426 LTPQYYTVLG
-4436 DTSETSKLTS
+4436 DESSTLTSEP
-4446 KTADKMTGGTLAPG
+4446 ADKMTGGTLAVG

-4469 VLSLKATL
+4469 VLSLKAGL
-4477 TGNTATINNIKYVY
+4477 TSDTATINNIKYTY
-4491 DSTTLTIG
+4491 DSTDSTNKTLKIG
-4499 YRVVSLT
+4499 YRVVPLT

-4534 ANTVTINNIKYTVET
+4534 AGKVTINNVQYIVATDGKTV
-4549 SGATPT
+4549 S
-4555 VKYET
+4555 YET

-4609 GNIKVKLDWKSGN
+4609 GNIKVKLDWVRYANAEKTDWS
-4622 YRFNP
+4622 YRFNA
-4627 NTLKL
+4627 NTLELWKKGE
-4632 YANNSE
+4632 AKP
-4638 LGTAKWISELNNN
+4638 LGTAQWVSELSGN
-4651 RYEIKIN
+4651 RYEINIE
-4658 GTTYKIV
+4658 TTKDEQAIKGRYKIV
-4665 LVENNGSTTMKFIDS
+4665 LNDGKMAFSFISGTVDEVITS
-4680 SNNYYNPDNS
+4680 LA
-4690 NGLELKEETT
+4690 LEEETT
-4700 ENSSWA
+4700 KNSSWA

-4713 LDGKY
+4713 LDGKS
-4718 TLLKDANDI
+4718 TSLRDANDI
-4727 RITVNGENQTDNT
+4727 TIKVNGISLSDHT
-4740 ITDDD
+4740 ISDTSE
-4745 DVLLGKTMHVEIG
+4745 LLGKTMNVEIV
-4758 YTNGIGEG
+4758 YTKGIGEG
-4766 TDPVLVKLLFN
+4766 TDPVNVKLLFN
-4777 GNDIKVT
+4777 GNEIKVT

-4789 PTKSN
+4789 PTKSNQQSA

>member
-26 FLTGKFDKEVIQ
+26 FLTGKFDKEVVQ

-179 AEGEEDKKVV
+179 AEGEDDNKVV

-204 PAKSAKTTNGEPRK
+204 PAKSAKTTKGEPRK
-218 VLFEIFDKG
+218 VLFEIPTAWKG
-227 EHIDFVQGENDLIEV
+227 IHIDFVDGENDLIEV
-242 LRQTTVENIKINAY
+242 LRQTTVEDIKINAY
-256 CFRTSADQYAA
+256 CFRTSADEYAA
-267 QNKGVAD
+267 QSKGYSD
-274 EELITIMSANGICGE
+274 EELITMMNSNGISGA
-289 SSQIFVTNQKI
+289 SSQIFGTNQKI

-337 LASDA
+337 LASDT

-353 IKLFAYWQNSDGAWE
+353 IKLFAYWQNGDGAWE

-415 AQLSYEYYSSSS
+415 AKLSYEYYSSSS
-427 SVPTEINFEIPF
+427 SVPTTINLEIPF

-507 KNLANVINCSLY
+507 ENLANVINCSLY

-641 FERDYAEGKISID
+641 FERDYADGKISID

-700 VTYDLDH
+700 VTYDLDQ

-808 VEDDPEKGP
+808 VGDDPEKGP
-817 KLSIL
+817 TLSIL

-886 DIDLNNLLEFNVP
+886 DIDLNNWLEFNVP

-957 NGLDDS
+957 NGLEDS

-1133 NSGVFTLPTSF
+1133 NSGVFTLPTYF

-1293 SESFYDTLEAGSEE
+1293 SESYYDTLEAGSEE

-1417 VSVDLMEEFDAQ
+1417 VSVDLMEEFDVQ

-1460 GKLIPIE
+1460 EQLIPIE

-1472 FEIASVGIGKT
+1472 FEVASVGIGKT

-1658 ISTTVNNEG
+1658 ISTTVNNKG

-1681 SADGNYSM
+1681 SSDGNYSM

-1768 GEKSYIRYNGSVI
+1768 GKKSYIRYNGSVI
-1781 EVGKNKNGEPIVNI
+1781 EVEEVEQENVKKSVVKI

-1808 KVETEDITGAQYVI
+1808 EVETGAKYVI

-1847 ETDPATKY
+1847 ETDPAKKY

-1864 KGNYTTYV
+1864 EGNYTTYV

-1879 IRYKVDK
+1879 IRYKVDRS
-1886 VENSDGTTEL
+1886 VDGNRETEL

-1940 YDGIAANAKDTE
+1940 YDGIAANAKDE
-1952 GNDVLNVP
+1952 KGNDVLNVP

-1982 QEEIS
+1982 QEGIS

-2012 ESSEIKFSKD
+2012 ESREVEFEQEPD
-2022 DAGNN
+2022 ENGNQIN
-2027 TWTISRESNNKFSPI
+2027 TWLMKLGGENKYSPI

-2051 KYVVG
+2051 KFIVG

-2064 ETSTSEKESNKT
+2064 ETSTIETENNKT
-2076 IFIEAGDTTKV
+2076 IFIEAGDITKV
-2087 DYAINSGTIEV
+2087 DYAIKTGTIEV
-2098 GSYAKAMTPV
+2098 GSYAGAMSPV
-2108 NKDKPFTGK
+2108 NKDKPFTGTIK
-2117 IETDHPD
+2117 KDHSG
-2124 WKNYVYGVSSDKYT
+2124 WTNYVYAVSSNEYT
-2138 NLSIDNNGQIS
+2138 KLSIDNNGQIS
-2149 DLSRQEPWGKI
+2149 IDDNGQISGRSGQAPWGDV
-2160 TVEAKLRYS
+2160 TVKAKLRYS
-2169 RSDKS
+2169 SSDKS
-2174 LTTTLPFETWK
+2174 LTTTIKYSDWK
-2185 EAFFGKNVFNNYNA
+2185 NAFFGENVFNDYNDLKNA
-2199 LKTELD
+2199 L
-2205 NQSVTINLSENINN
+2205 NAQSVTIDLSENINDDN
-2219 GNVVN
+2219 AVG
-2224 GVKFDK
+2224 FDE

-2238 YDSTVTLVFKQK
+2238 FGSTVTLVFKQE
-2250 CKKCNAEIPLGK
+2250 CKECNDIITLGE
-2262 THDCWYVVGTEEII
+2262 THDCWFVVDTEDITDI
-2276 NISNITDEQ
+2276 RIFTDEQ
-2285 ILQSLESD
+2285 IQSLESVG
-2293 RSFEKIE
+2293 SFEEIDGSD
-2300 EGQKYVYTLNG
+2300 EGKKYVYTLQLQG
-2311 TLQKSEDG
+2311 GQVGLQKSKDG
-2319 VWTLDGKIIKT
+2319 VWTLDGEVIKT

-2341 EYKEQGDLQVE
+2341 VYEEQTNGDLPVE
-2352 LLEETKDPD
+2352 LLEEAKDPD

-2380 PVYTKLGFASFEEF
+2380 PVYENLGFASFEEF
-2394 KNAIISLSTTS
+2394 KSAIISLSTTS
-2405 GTVAVVENGIA
+2405 GTVAFVENGIA

-2427 SYTLNLPKALKST
+2427 SYILNLPRQLGTQTS
-2440 HSFTIDPLEIN
+2440 SFEIESLEIN
-2451 DDGYAKLAQA
+2451 DKGYLALAKA
-2461 LFGNATTT
+2461 LFGEEA
-2469 ITTIL
+2469 TTIL
-2474 GYANWAALLADCN
+2474 GYANWDALLADCD
-2487 VDYFAGYSEET
+2487 VEFAGYD
-2498 QKDGSTKYYFGGH
+2498 KDAKTFGGQ
-2511 KEINITLTTQNP
+2511 KEINITLTTTQA

-2533 QEHGNKTIHG
+2533 QEYDKSTLHGT
-2543 IGNLQKIN
+2543 GNLQKIN
-2551 ESDESLKNKHIAA
+2551 PSLQDYVNYFDDKGEKQEEKQDI
-2564 ENEIKS
+2564 ES
-2570 VVDVGGGYWVL
+2570 VVNVGTAEQPIWVY

-2590 SDAVLEKL
+2590 SDAILEEL
-2598 EEGKGTFFDLVE
+2598 EEGKGTLFDLVE
-2610 NWWGVT
+2610 YWWGVT
-2616 EQDITNS
+2616 KEDITNS
-2623 KDFASTPFELETAAS
+2623 KDFDSTPFELTTAAS
-2638 LASKEDPFNT
+2638 LASKADPFNT

-2655 YAIGNV
+2655 YAIGNI

-2668 CGDATAGA
+2668 HGDKSYSKFAAPLQTFEESEILGEYGAYVENESGETSWDKKGDAR
-2676 WKIST
+2676 IHFEL
-2681 SSKVATESESGNAW
+2681 SK
-2695 SRVIETNN
+2695 
-2703 GSKIKFVIDNDGHLT
+2703 KDNQYKLT
-2718 TTLETKE
+2718 TYIVANNET
-2725 FSEQIKNINIFTDD
+2725 
-2739 QIKALSE
+2739 
-2746 QKTVEIADKN
+2746 
-2756 DESITYSYK
+2756 Y
-2765 LSSGAKLTQDETT
+2765 
-2778 KEWTLTGEITKTT
+2778 
-2791 TTVDAQTI
+2791 
-2799 YLTQNAVMN
+2799 YLTSNANMD
-2808 AVMKNNKKNNQY
+2808 NNRY
-2820 LFSNGLLLEWDGT
+2820 LFDNGLLLFINQIGDIKLQLITKYQEGLIEITGEFEFVVGDLVYRFSVTGMTCSSSLT
-2833 NISLSMIN
+2833 N
-2841 KESKN
+2841 
-2846 KESKIEFAFKGVT
+2846 
-2859 FEIVKVNDNTFTD
+2859 
-2872 PAVYQKQMGEQIPTI
+2872 PAMVEETP
-2887 HYFEGLKDIVEQP
+2887 YFEGLKDRVEQP
-2900 TNSKIEEGSKTYK
+2900 TNSKIEKGSKTYK

-2947 GTTIQAIGKSIKIV
+2947 GKTIQAYGKSIKIV

-2992 NPAVTIIGGNESI
+2992 NPAVIITGGNESI

-3011 FDGGVLTGGQEKIV
+3011 FDGGVITGGQEKIV
-3025 NLGEI
+3025 DLGEI
-3030 FEINAKESPVEIKN
+3030 FEIIAEESPVKIKN
-3044 YEGNTDDESLLQV
+3044 YEGNTDDGSLLQV

-3063 LYYLVGKLNG
+3063 LYYLVGKLDG

-3101 QEFTIVKDADGK
+3101 QEFTIVKDADGE

-3122 PVEGNFVLELNTDL
+3122 PVDGNFVLELNTDL
-3136 YEFSAV
+3136 YEFSAEIA
-3142 NEPKENGSTGENG
+3142 NEPEENGSTDENG
-3155 TLPEGGTT
+3155 NSPEGGTT
-3163 PTNEGDSGSGGSSAE
+3163 PTNEGDSGSGESSAE
-3178 GGEQP
+3178 DVEQP

-3193 TIKPVFTYQYQVE
+3193 TITPVFTYKYQVE
-3206 SNIKLIAIKDTNNF
+3206 SNIKLIDINDKGDEENGIKAF
-3220 AQTGQLTITGGE
+3220 AESGILAVKGGKITS
-3232 IKTESVVKLR
+3232 ESVVKLR

-3310 KSTISSGEA
+3310 KSDISSDKA
-3319 SRMVITKYAYGTAT
+3319 PRMAVTKYAYGTAT
-3333 DSNGKTTSCI
+3333 VGEGEQAISYPC
-3343 VTYKV
+3343 VATY
-3348 EGTNLTIIK
+3348 EGEGIDLTIIK
-3357 IGEESVKSTENQPL
+3357 IGEESVKSIENKTL
-3371 ENNVLTATVTTEK
+3371 TNNVLTATVTTTE

-3391 VYVPNLTISYTASSS
+3391 VYVPNPTISYTASSN

-3431 TFDMTGVTVSE
+3431 TFDMTDVTVSE

-3452 IGSYTYTFAQYTFT
+3452 IGDYTYTFAQYTFT

-3494 NGGDPL
+3494 NGGDAL
-3500 TPFNTAR
+3500 TPFNTAQ

-3519 TKNNE
+3519 TKNGE
-3524 TEIYEVVVGSE
+3524 QYKVDVGSE
-3535 SYPVKNGQITIGDG
+3535 SYPVKNGQITIGVG

-3567 RLQFVYNNLILSSSY
+3567 RLQFVYNNLILSSDYYGSF
-3582 NNKLN
+3582 
-3587 AQTSRHIMLKEIK
+3587 EIK
-3600 NSEGVVQ
+3600 
-3607 KYTFLLDGVEYTI
+3607 D
-3620 NSGKTEVSWETST
+3620 KTS
-3633 AIEDNKFKIGKVEYT
+3633 KVNEHQ
-3648 INYKEDG
+3648 IS
-3655 TFDKIVYQ
+3655 
-3663 QGEQTQTITKSKFNV
+3663 QT
-3678 DGVEYT
+3678 
-3684 LVAGSDGKFA
+3684 
-3694 KINWTA
+3694 
-3700 TGKIDTESYK
+3700 
-3710 FTIDKDEWTIKG
+3710 
-3722 TMITSSKQSPITDLN
+3722 
-3737 ISSKTIETGTVKFK
+3737 ETGADTVYFV
-3751 FDVQD
+3751 FNNQS

-3766 WDYRMNTTLDSH
+3766 WDYRMNPTLDSH
-3778 TIMGNYDPENTSE
+3778 TIEGIFDPENPSE
-3791 LLNYYYLNAGKAYN
+3791 LLNYYYLDAGKAYN

-3823 IFNLGFDDS
+3823 IFDLGF
-3832 ATAAAGYEGVK
+3832 ANGETAAGYEGVK

-3861 NFRIKFKPYRD
+3861 NFRIKFKPYKN

-3899 NDPYAYGLITYNQAN
+3899 NDPYAYGLISYNQVKN
-3914 TYRLVDNARGT
+3914 NKTYQLISNAKGT
-3925 DFTIQRNGVTAD
+3925 DFTIRRNGVTAD
-3937 VVKGE
+3937 VVEGE
-3942 YTLEIVDGT
+3942 YTLEIVEGT
-3951 DETLQAKI
+3951 DETLNAKI
-3959 TQEDKSATLTIANPP
+3959 EHSGSSATLTIANPP
-3974 KLNAKRVVIKISDK
+3974 RLNAKRVVIKISDK

-4016 GGNIEWD
+4016 GGTIDWE
-4023 KNNQF
+4023 NNQF

-4078 VQLDSVITKKNLVK
+4078 VQLDSIITKYKTNE
-4092 NNGNDYSNWTYV
+4092 
-4104 QKQSDN
+4104 KQ
-4110 FFTGTKYE
+4110 
-4118 VDETND
+4118 
-4124 NKTYKYSYLI
+4124 
-4134 TRNEIGKLTEI
+4134 EIES
-4145 TRTITQ
+4145 Q
-4151 GQTKIAED
+4151 
-4159 SIKKATDGVWKF
+4159 
-4171 VDKDTTGK
+4171 
-4179 EKVDENGNKIY
+4179 
-4190 DTRFVLTEIRNDVY
+4190 
-4204 YIPYNGKTP
+4204 YIPHQKSIP
-4213 ISYDVYKLIAKSGDN
+4213 YDLYKLVAKDANGDN
-4228 DKVLKS
+4228 VVLKS
-4234 FSNYKKQVVE
+4234 FDKYSKVEIYK
-4244 GDGETLEECIDS
+4244 GNS
-4256 TTGAFTPKKKDTT
+4256 TTADYTWIKGGSNPTDWPLDDKGALTPIQDVSQYTIKLFSSSST
-4269 SYYDIYVIELYA
+4269 SSADGIIQFIL
-4281 RETSTNP
+4281 
-4288 DATMT
+4288 
-4293 FKVLEVGFTDNL
+4293 LEVNKTDNL
-4305 YYASRANPSD
+4305 YYASRENPTD
-4315 CYTFEYEIKINGEG
+4315 HYTFAYNI
-4329 ESIVAG
+4329 SIDGTDIVDVDG
-4335 KTIKDIGN
+4335 KTINNIGN

-4355 LKITVNSK
+4355 LKITIKDSSDN
-4363 VGEKTEILD
+4363 ELD
-4372 NIDIGIL
+4372 YVDIGIL

-4386 EVKQNFNGQINYD
+4386 EVKQTVAGQISYD
-4399 YVGRGDKLTEVIKG
+4399 YVGRGDSIQTVLTNKTSNIALKSSQSSFV
-4413 AEIKLTGDSAPAG
+4413 APDK
-4426 LTPKYYTVLG
+4426 KYSTVLG
-4436 DTSETSKLTS
+4436 KTPTTSLSGTASKMDSGTLTS
-4446 KTADKMTGGTLAPG
+4446 
-4460 SYSYDGNTR
+4460 YDYDSSTR
-4469 VLSLKATL
+4469 VLSLKAGL
-4477 TGNTATINNIKYVY
+4477 TSDTATINNIKYTY
-4491 DSTTLTIG
+4491 DSTNKTLKIG
-4499 YRVVSLT
+4499 YRVVPLT

-4560 LYESIF
+4560 LYESIL

-4596 NQVTTGDPLEAQD
+4596 NQVTTSDPLEAQD
-4609 GNIKVKLDWKSGN
+4609 GNIKVKLDWVSGD
-4622 YRFNP
+4622 YRFNA
-4627 NTLKL
+4627 NTLEL
-4632 YANNSE
+4632 FQGTTR
-4638 LGTAKWISELNNN
+4638 LGTAQWVSELSGN
-4651 RYEIKIN
+4651 RYEIVIG

-4665 LVENNGSTTMKFIDS
+4665 VENGKMKFKNGESYYQVDS
-4680 SNNYYNPDNS
+4680 TA
-4690 NGLELKEETT
+4690 LELTEETKK
-4700 ENSSWA
+4700 NSSWA

-4713 LDGKY
+4713 LDGELTSLRVANGMTRDDKKLI
-4718 TLLKDANDI
+4718 TINDGNNLEISGSSGLLSKTIN
-4727 RITVNGENQTDNT
+4727 VT
-4740 ITDDD
+4740 ITYKDS
-4745 DVLLGKTMHVEIG
+4745 I
-4758 YTNGIGEG
+4758 EG
-4766 TDPVLVKLLFN
+4766 VDKSLKFN
-4777 GNDIKVT
+4777 GNEIKVT

-4789 PTKSN
+4789 PTKSNQQSA

>member
-26 FLTGKFDKEVIQ
+26 FLTGKFDKEVVQ

-204 PAKSAKTTNGEPRK
+204 PAKSAKTTKGEPRK
-218 VLFEIFDKG
+218 VLFEIPTAWKG
-227 EHIDFVQGENDLIEV
+227 IHIDFVDGENDLIEV
-242 LRQTTVENIKINAY
+242 LRQTTVEDIKINAY
-256 CFRTSADQYAA
+256 CFRTSADEYAA
-267 QNKGVAD
+267 QSKGYSD
-274 EELITIMSANGICGE
+274 EELITMMNSNGISGA
-289 SSQIFVTNQKI
+289 SSQIFGTNQKI
-300 TSFTSTTNDEYLNLA
+300 TSFTSSTNDEYLNLA

-353 IKLFAYWQNSDGAWE
+353 IKLFAYWQNGDGAWE

-415 AQLSYEYYSSSS
+415 AKLSYEYYSSSS
-427 SVPTEINFEIPF
+427 SVPTTINLEIPF

-507 KNLANVINCSLY
+507 ENLENVINCSLY

-568 FGGYLFESFSNTNTI
+568 SGEYLFESFSNTNTI

-599 QQEDGKDYNKNTDE
+599 PQEDGKDYNKNTDE

-641 FERDYAEGKISID
+641 FERDYADGKISID

-661 SKILELTGDYVIDV
+661 SKILELTGDYVIDI

-817 KLSIL
+817 TLSIL

-871 GSQTNFRTYFDAKAG
+871 GNQTNFRTYFDAKAG

-957 NGLDDS
+957 NGLEDS

-1658 ISTTVNNEG
+1658 ISTTVNNKG
-1667 IFDIGESVDFFNAT
+1667 IFDIGNSVDFFNAT
-1681 SADGNYSM
+1681 SSDGNYSM

-1759 DAKYDVLTE
+1759 DAKYDILTE

-1781 EVGKNKNGEPIVNI
+1781 EVEKVEQENVKKSVVKI

-1808 KVETEDITGAQYVI
+1808 EVETGAKYVI

-1847 ETDPATKY
+1847 ETDPAKKY
-1855 TNEPFDINR
+1855 TNEPFVENR
-1864 KGNYTTYV
+1864 DGNYTTYV

-1879 IRYKVDK
+1879 IRYKVDRS
-1886 VENSDGTTEL
+1886 VDGNGETEL

-1940 YDGIAANAKDTE
+1940 YDGIAANAKDEE

-1982 QEEIS
+1982 QEGIS

-2012 ESSEIKFSKD
+2012 ESREVEFEQESDEN
-2022 DAGNN
+2022 GNKTN
-2027 TWTISRESNNKFSPI
+2027 TWLMKLGGENKYSPI

-2064 ETSTSEKESNKT
+2064 ETSTSETESNKT

-2087 DYAINSGTIEV
+2087 DYAINSDTLGTDP
-2098 GSYAKAMTPV
+2098 YKDAMSEY
-2108 NKDKPFTGK
+2108 NGKPFTGE
-2117 IETDHPD
+2117 IGTDHPG
-2124 WKNYVYGVSSDKYT
+2124 WTNYVYAVSSNKYT
-2138 NLSIDNNGQIS
+2138 NLLSTDDNGQIS
-2149 DLSRQEPWGKI
+2149 GLSGQASWGDV

-2169 RSDKS
+2169 SSDKS
-2174 LTTTLPFETWK
+2174 LTTTIKYSDWK
-2185 EAFFGKNVFNNYNA
+2185 NAFFGENVFNDYNDLKNA
-2199 LKTELD
+2199 LNAQRVSID
-2205 NQSVTINLSENINN
+2205 LSENINDDN
-2219 GNVVN
+2219 AVG
-2224 GVKFDK
+2224 FDE

-2238 YDSTVTLVFKQK
+2238 FGSTVTLVFKQE
-2250 CKKCNAEIPLGK
+2250 CKECNDIITLGE
-2262 THDCWYVVGTEEII
+2262 THDCWFAVGTEDITDI
-2276 NISNITDEQ
+2276 RIFTDEQ
-2285 ILQSLESD
+2285 IQSLASVG
-2293 RSFEKIE
+2293 SFEEIDGSD
-2300 EGQKYVYTLNG
+2300 EGKKYVYTLQG
-2311 TLQKSEDG
+2311 GLQKSEDG
-2319 VWTLDGKIIKT
+2319 VWTLDGEVIKT
-2330 TQQKHSFTAKF
+2330 IQQKHSFTAKF
-2341 EYKEQGDLQVE
+2341 VYEEQTNGDLPVE
-2352 LLEETKDPD
+2352 LLEEAKDPD

-2380 PVYTKLGFASFEEF
+2380 PVYENLGFASFEEF
-2394 KNAIISLSTTS
+2394 KSAIISLSTTS
-2405 GTVAVVENGIA
+2405 GTVAFVENGIA

-2427 SYTLNLPKALKST
+2427 SYILNLPRQLGTQTS
-2440 HSFTIDPLEIN
+2440 SFEIESLEIN
-2451 DDGYAKLAQA
+2451 DKGYLALATA
-2461 LFGNATTT
+2461 LFGKE
-2469 ITTIL
+2469 TIL
-2474 GYANWAALLADCN
+2474 GYVNWDALLADCN
-2487 VDYFAGYSEET
+2487 VDFAGYSEKKQE
-2498 QKDGSTKYYFGGH
+2498 DGSTKYYFGGQ
-2511 KEINITLTTQNP
+2511 KEINITLITKEA

-2533 QEHGNKTIHG
+2533 QEYDKSTLHGT
-2543 IGNLQKIN
+2543 GNLQKIN
-2551 ESDESLKNKHIAA
+2551 PSLQDYVNYLDDKGEKQEEKQDI
-2564 ENEIKS
+2564 ES
-2570 VVDVGGGYWVL
+2570 VVNVGTAEQPIWVY

-2590 SDAVLEKL
+2590 SDAILENL

-2610 NWWGVT
+2610 SWWGVT

-2623 KDFASTPFELETAAS
+2623 KDFASTPFELTTAAS

-2655 YAIGNV
+2655 YAIGNI

-2668 CGDATAGA
+2668 HGDKSYSKFAAPLQTFNESEISGKYGAYIENGSGETSWKEKGDA
-2676 WKIST
+2676 KLHFEIS
-2681 SSKVATESESGNAW
+2681 K
-2695 SRVIETNN
+2695 
-2703 GSKIKFVIDNDGHLT
+2703 DNKLT
-2718 TTLETKE
+2718 TYIVANNET
-2725 FSEQIKNINIFTDD
+2725 
-2739 QIKALSE
+2739 
-2746 QKTVEIADKN
+2746 
-2756 DESITYSYK
+2756 Y
-2765 LSSGAKLTQDETT
+2765 
-2778 KEWTLTGEITKTT
+2778 
-2791 TTVDAQTI
+2791 
-2799 YLTQNAVMN
+2799 YLTSNANMD
-2808 AVMKNNKKNNQY
+2808 NNRY
-2820 LFSNGLLLEWDGT
+2820 LFDNGLLLF
-2833 NISLSMIN
+2833 IN
-2841 KESKN
+2841 PIGDIKLQLIAKYTEGPMTGKFEFVI
-2846 KESKIEFAFKGVT
+2846 KDFAFRFSV
-2859 FEIVKVNDNTFTD
+2859 DNMISSSTLSSSL
-2872 PAVYQKQMGEQIPTI
+2872 
-2887 HYFEGLKDIVEQP
+2887 YFEGLKDRVEQP
-2900 TNSKIEEGSKTYK
+2900 TNSKIEKGSKTYK

-2947 GTTIQAIGKSIKIV
+2947 GKTIQAIIDGKSIKIV

-2992 NPAVTIIGGNESI
+2992 NPAVTIIGGSESI

-3011 FDGGVLTGGQEKIV
+3011 FDGGVITGGQEKIV
-3025 NLGEI
+3025 DLGKI

-3063 LYYLVGKLNG
+3063 LYYLVGKLDG

-3122 PVEGNFVLELNTDL
+3122 PVDGNFVLELNTDL
-3136 YEFSAV
+3136 YAFSAEIV
-3142 NEPKENGSTGENG
+3142 DRTEENSSTGENG
-3155 TLPEGGTT
+3155 NSPEGGTT
-3163 PTNEGDSGSGGSSAE
+3163 PTNEGDSGSGESSAE
-3178 GGEQP
+3178 GAEQP

-3188 NVLTI
+3188 KVLTI
-3193 TIKPVFTYQYQVE
+3193 TITPVFTYKYQVE
-3206 SNIKLIAIKDTNNF
+3206 SNIKLIDIVDTDF
-3220 AQTGQLTITGGE
+3220 AETGELKVVGKEITS
-3232 IKTESVVKLR
+3232 ESVVKLR

-3303 GEFDINA
+3303 REFDINA
-3310 KSTISSGEA
+3310 KSDISSDKA
-3319 SRMVITKYAYGTAT
+3319 PRMAVTKYAYGTAT
-3333 DSNGKTTSCI
+3333 VGEGKEAISYPC
-3343 VTYKV
+3343 VATY
-3348 EGTNLTIIK
+3348 EGEGIDLTIIK
-3357 IGEESVKSTENQPL
+3357 IGEESVKSIEKKTL
-3371 ENNVLTATVTTEK
+3371 TNNVLTATVTTTE

-3391 VYVPNLTISYTASSS
+3391 VYVSNPTISYTASSN

-3415 ENNDILT
+3415 ENNDILI
-3422 NSWESEGKF
+3422 NSLKNANGTF
-3431 TFDMTGVTVSE
+3431 TFDMTDVTVSE

-3452 IGSYTYTFAQYTFT
+3452 IGDYTYTFAQYTFT

-3473 STLVTTDPTHL
+3473 STLITTDPTHL

-3494 NGGDPL
+3494 NGGDSIK
-3500 TPFNTAR
+3500 PFDISSQDSY
-3507 GYVEIDG
+3507 GYVG
-3514 TRYEV
+3514 GV
-3519 TKNNE
+3519 
-3524 TEIYEVVVGSE
+3524 
-3535 SYPVKNGQITIGDG
+3535 
-3549 ENAKIYKVVYYN
+3549 
-3561 IINNSP
+3561 P
-3567 RLQFVYNNLILSSSY
+3567 RLQFVYNNLILSSDY
-3582 NNKLN
+3582 DDNF
-3587 AQTSRHIMLKEIK
+3587 EIK
-3600 NSEGVVQ
+3600 
-3607 KYTFLLDGVEYTI
+3607 D
-3620 NSGKTEVSWETST
+3620 ETPT
-3633 AIEDNKFKIGKVEYT
+3633 TKIRDYS
-3648 INYKEDG
+3648 IL
-3655 TFDKIVYQ
+3655 Q
-3663 QGEQTQTITKSKFNV
+3663 
-3678 DGVEYT
+3678 
-3684 LVAGSDGKFA
+3684 
-3694 KINWTA
+3694 TA
-3700 TGKIDTESYK
+3700 TGE
-3710 FTIDKDEWTIKG
+3710 
-3722 TMITSSKQSPITDLN
+3722 
-3737 ISSKTIETGTVKFK
+3737 GTVYFV
-3751 FDVQD
+3751 FNNQS

-3791 LLNYYYLNAGKAYN
+3791 LLNYYYLDAGKAYN

-3823 IFNLGFDDS
+3823 IFNLGFDDGE
-3832 ATAAAGYEGVK
+3832 TAAGYEGVK

-3861 NFRIKFKPYRD
+3861 NFKIKFKPYKN

-3899 NDPYAYGLITYNQAN
+3899 NDPYAYGLISYNQVKNNEA
-3914 TYRLVDNARGT
+3914 YPLISNAKGT
-3925 DFTIQRNGVTAD
+3925 DFTIRRNGVTAD
-3937 VVKGE
+3937 VVEGE
-3942 YTLEIVDGT
+3942 YTLEIVEGT
-3951 DETLQAKI
+3951 DETLNAKI
-3959 TQEDKSATLTIANPP
+3959 EHSGSSATLTIANPP

-4016 GGNIEWD
+4016 GGTIDWE
-4023 KNNQF
+4023 NNQF

-4078 VQLDSVITKKNLVK
+4078 VQLDSVITKKNIVK

-4104 QKQSDN
+4104 QKKSDN
-4110 FFTGTKYE
+4110 TFFTDTKYE
-4118 VDETND
+4118 VEETKD
-4124 NKTYKYSYLI
+4124 SKKYKYSYSI
-4134 TRNEIGKLTEI
+4134 TRNEIGKLTKI

-4159 SIKKATDGVWKF
+4159 SIKEATDGVWKF

-4179 EKVDENGNKIY
+4179 EIEGSY
-4190 DTRFVLTEIRNDVY
+4190 DQRFVLTEIRNDVY
-4204 YIPYNGKTP
+4204 YIPYNEKTP

-4228 DKVLKS
+4228 DKILKS

-4256 TTGAFTPKKKDTT
+4256 TTGAFTPKKKDAT
-4269 SYYDIYVIELYA
+4269 SYYDTYVIKLYSSQNSSD
-4281 RETSTNP
+4281 ENP

-4293 FKVLEVGFTDNL
+4293 FKILKVEGSDNL
-4305 YYASRANPSD
+4305 YYASRENPTD
-4315 CYTFEYEIKINGEG
+4315 HYTFAYNI
-4329 ESIVAG
+4329 SIDGTDIVDG
-4335 KTIKDIGN
+4335 KTIKNIGN
-4343 AQYGSA
+4343 EQYGSA
-4349 SSLNTT
+4349 QSLNTT
-4355 LKITVNSK
+4355 LKITVTSNINN
-4363 VGEKTEILD
+4363 VKTDLD
-4372 NIDIGIL
+4372 SIDIGIL

-4386 EVKQNFNGQINYD
+4386 EVKQTVAGQISYD

-4413 AEIKLTGDSAPAG
+4413 AEIKLTGDSAPAS
-4426 LTPKYYTVLG
+4426 LTPQYYTVLG
-4436 DTSETSKLTS
+4436 DESSTSTLTS
-4446 KTADKMTGGTLAPG
+4446 KTADKMTGGTLEG
-4460 SYSYDGNTR
+4460 SYSYDGKTR
-4469 VLSLKATL
+4469 VLSLKAGL
-4477 TGNTATINNIKYVY
+4477 TSDTATINNIKYTY
-4491 DSTTLTIG
+4491 DSTNKTLKIG
-4499 YRVVSLT
+4499 YRVVPLT

-4566 VVWEYDHDNNSET
+4566 VVWEYNSNK
-4579 SPLIYWAQW
+4579 YWAQW

-4609 GNIKVKLDWKSGN
+4609 GNIKVKLDWVKYANAEKTDWS
-4622 YRFNP
+4622 YRFNA
-4627 NTLKL
+4627 NTLELWKKGE
-4632 YANNSE
+4632 AE
-4638 LGTAKWISELNNN
+4638 PLGTAQWVSELSGN
-4651 RYEIKIN
+4651 RYEIVIG

-4665 LVENNGSTTMKFIDS
+4665 VENGKMKFKNGESYYQVDS
-4680 SNNYYNPDNS
+4680 TA
-4690 NGLELKEETT
+4690 LELTEETT
-4700 ENSSWA
+4700 KNSSWA

-4713 LDGKY
+4713 LDGELTSLRVAKNITIRVNGSEPNDKY
-4718 TLLKDANDI
+4718 TI
-4727 RITVNGENQTDNT
+4727 S
-4740 ITDDD
+4740 DDSG
-4745 DVLLGKTMHVEIG
+4745 LLGKTMNVEIV

-4766 TDPVLVKLLFN
+4766 TNPVLITLLFN
-4777 GNDIKVT
+4777 GNEIKVT

-4789 PTKSN
+4789 PTKSNQQSA

>member
-26 FLTGKFDKEVIQ
+26 FLTGKFDKEVVQ

-179 AEGEEDKKVV
+179 AEGEDDNKVV

-204 PAKSAKTTNGEPRK
+204 PAKSAKTTKGEPRK
-218 VLFEIFDKG
+218 VLFEIPTAWKG
-227 EHIDFVQGENDLIEV
+227 IHIDFVDGENDLIEV
-242 LRQTTVENIKINAY
+242 LRQTTVEDIKINAY
-256 CFRTSADQYAA
+256 CFRTSADEYAA
-267 QNKGVAD
+267 QSKGYSD
-274 EELITIMSANGICGE
+274 EELITMMNSNGISGA
-289 SSQIFVTNQKI
+289 SSQIFGTNQKI

-337 LASDA
+337 LASDT

-353 IKLFAYWQNSDGAWE
+353 IKLFAYWQNGDGAWE

-415 AQLSYEYYSSSS
+415 AKLSYEYYSSSS
-427 SVPTEINFEIPF
+427 SVPTTINLEIPF

-507 KNLANVINCSLY
+507 ENLANVINCSLY

-568 FGGYLFESFSNTNTI
+568 SGEYLFESFSNTNTI

-599 QQEDGKDYNKNTDE
+599 PQEDGKDYNKNTDE

-641 FERDYAEGKISID
+641 FERDYADGKISID

-661 SKILELTGDYVIDV
+661 SKILELTGDYVIDI

-871 GSQTNFRTYFDAKAG
+871 GNQTNFRTYFDAKAG

-1417 VSVDLMEEFDAQ
+1417 VSVDLMEEFDTQ

-1667 IFDIGESVDFFNAT
+1667 IFDVGKSVDFFNAT
-1681 SADGNYSM
+1681 SSDGNYSM

-1781 EVGKNKNGEPIVNI
+1781 EVEEVEQENVKKSVVKI

-1808 KVETEDITGAQYVI
+1808 EVETGAKYVI

-1847 ETDPATKY
+1847 ETDPAKKY
-1855 TNEPFDINR
+1855 TNEPFVENR
-1864 KGNYTTYV
+1864 EGNYTTYV

-1879 IRYKVDK
+1879 IRYKVDRS
-1886 VENSDGTTEL
+1886 VDGKGKTEL

-1940 YDGIAANAKDTE
+1940 YDGIAANAKDEE

-1982 QEEIS
+1982 QEGIS

-2012 ESSEIKFSKD
+2012 ESSEIEFSKD

-2027 TWTISRESNNKFSPI
+2027 IWTISCESNNKFSPI

-2064 ETSTSEKESNKT
+2064 ETSTSETENNKT

-2087 DYAINSGTIEV
+2087 DYAIKTGTIQV
-2098 GSYAKAMTPV
+2098 GSYAGAMSK
-2108 NKDKPFTGK
+2108 KDGENQFTGT
-2117 IETDHPD
+2117 IETDHPG
-2124 WKNYVYGVSSDKYT
+2124 WMNYVYAVSSNKYP
-2138 NLSIDNNGQIS
+2138 NLLSIDDHGQIS
-2149 DLSRQEPWGKI
+2149 GLSGQAPWGDV

-2169 RSDKS
+2169 SSDKS
-2174 LTTTLPFETWK
+2174 LITTLSFETWK
-2185 EAFFGKNVFNNYNA
+2185 NA
-2199 LKTELD
+2199 ILGTTYSGYVNSYAELNTLLGSD
-2205 NQSVTINLSENINN
+2205 YRINIASS
-2219 GNVVN
+2219 GNVN
-2224 GVKFDK
+2224 GD
-2230 NGNITNVA
+2230 GDITDVA
-2238 YDSTVTLVFKQK
+2238 YGETIIISLEAKCPT
-2250 CKKCNAEIPLGK
+2250 CKKWA
-2262 THDCWYVVGTEEII
+2262 VVGKEHKHWLEDVSEQITDLSIFDTDAQKETLSQGGTVEITENDKSLKHTYKLAEGAKLEQDETSKVWTLTGTITKTTYVEETVEEVGPFEKWI
-2276 NISNITDEQ
+2276 PMPVAEQISDISTFTDEQ
-2285 ILQSLESD
+2285 KDALSKGGAVEVVDQNDST
-2293 RSFEKIE
+2293 K
-2300 EGQKYVYTLNG
+2300 KYVYAVTVG
-2311 TLQKSEDG
+2311 STLQYVTSTDEITG
-2319 VWTLDGKIIKT
+2319 IETGTWTLTGTITKT
-2330 TQQKHSFTAKF
+2330 TFIK
-2341 EYKEQGDLQVE
+2341 
-2352 LLEETKDPD
+2352 
-2361 AGEEQ
+2361 
-2366 PTTYGKTVSETELQ
+2366 
-2380 PVYTKLGFASFEEF
+2380 
-2394 KNAIISLSTTS
+2394 
-2405 GTVAVVENGIA
+2405 VVIENGA
-2416 IAGAT
+2416 A
-2421 EQTVTL
+2421 EVTTARLDL
-2427 SYTLNLPKALKST
+2427 SSG
-2440 HSFTIDPLEIN
+2440 
-2451 DDGYAKLAQA
+2451 GYAILATA
-2461 LFGNATTT
+2461 LFGKE
-2469 ITTIL
+2469 TIL
-2474 GYANWAALLADCN
+2474 GYANWDALLDDCN
-2487 VDYFAGYSEET
+2487 VEFAGYDEN
-2498 QKDGSTKYYFGGH
+2498 TKTFGGP
-2511 KEINITLTTQNP
+2511 KEINITLTTKEP

-2533 QEHGNKTIHG
+2533 QEHDNKTIHG
-2543 IGNLQKIN
+2543 VGNLQNI
-2551 ESDESLKNKHIAA
+2551 DESLNDYTATKEIA
-2564 ENEIKS
+2564 S
-2570 VVDVGGGYWVL
+2570 VVNVGDYWVL

-2590 SDAVLEKL
+2590 SDAILEEL
-2598 EEGKGTFFDLVE
+2598 EEGKGTLFDLVE
-2610 NWWGVT
+2610 SWWGVT

-2623 KDFASTPFELETAAS
+2623 KDFASTPFELTTAAS

-2648 ITIYQHG
+2648 IKIYQHG
-2655 YAIGNV
+2655 YAIGNI

-2668 CGDATAGA
+2668 VGDQTADD
-2676 WKIST
+2676 WMIYT
-2681 SSKVATESESGNAW
+2681 SSEEAKEATGSENAW
-2695 SRVIETNN
+2695 SRVIESN
-2703 GSKIKFVIDNDGHLT
+2703 GSKINFVIGVIGSNVCLT

-2725 FSEQIKNINIFTDD
+2725 FSEQISDISMFTDEQKD
-2739 QIKALSE
+2739 ALSQSE
-2746 QKTVEIADKN
+2746 TVEITDENDK
-2756 DESITYSYK
+2756 SKTYSYK
-2765 LSSGAKLTQDETT
+2765 LSDGATLKQDETS
-2778 KEWTLTGEITKTT
+2778 KEWTLTGKVIKTTKTSD
-2791 TTVDAQTI
+2791 VQII
-2799 YLTQNAVMN
+2799 YITQNTKMTD
-2808 AVMKNNKKNNQY
+2808 NKY
-2820 LFSNGLLLEWDGT
+2820 LFENGLLLEWDGT
-2833 NISLSMIN
+2833 NIALSMI
-2841 KESKN
+2841 N
-2846 KESKIEFAFKGVT
+2846 KESKIEFAFYGVK
-2859 FEIVKVNDNTFTD
+2859 FEATGG
-2872 PAVYQKQMGEQIPTI
+2872 AGESVYKLDGVEVAFN
-2887 HYFEGLKDIVEQP
+2887 YFEGLKDIVEQP

-2947 GTTIQAIGKSIKIV
+2947 GKTIQAIINGKSIKIV

-2992 NPAVTIIGGNESI
+2992 NPAVIIIGGSESI

-3011 FDGGVLTGGQEKIV
+3011 FDGGVITGGQEKIV
-3025 NLGEI
+3025 DLGEI
-3030 FEINAKESPVEIKN
+3030 FKIIAEESPVKIKN
-3044 YEGNTDDESLLQV
+3044 YAGNTDDDSLLQV

-3063 LYYLVGKLNG
+3063 LYYLVGKLDG

-3122 PVEGNFVLELNTDL
+3122 PVDGNFALELNTDL
-3136 YEFSAV
+3136 YEFSAKIAD
-3142 NEPKENGSTGENG
+3142 EPEENGSTGDNG
-3155 TLPEGGTT
+3155 NSPEGGTT
-3163 PTNEGDSGSGGSSAE
+3163 PTNEGDSGSGESSAE

-3188 NVLTI
+3188 KVLTI
-3193 TIKPVFTYQYQVE
+3193 TITPVFTYKYQVE
-3206 SNIKLIAIKDTNNF
+3206 SNIKLIDIVDTDF
-3220 AQTGQLTITGGE
+3220 AETGELKVVGKEITS
-3232 IKTESVVKLR
+3232 ESVVKLR

-3288 FVAVGQTTEYFYADA
+3288 FVAVGQTSEYFYADA
-3303 GEFDINA
+3303 REFDINA
-3310 KSTISSGEA
+3310 KSDISSDKA
-3319 SRMVITKYAYGTAT
+3319 PRMAVTKYAYGTAT
-3333 DSNGKTTSCI
+3333 VGEGKEAISYPC
-3343 VTYKV
+3343 VATY
-3348 EGTNLTIIK
+3348 EGEGIDLTIIK
-3357 IGEESVKSTENQPL
+3357 IGEESVKSIENKTL
-3371 ENNVLTATVTTEK
+3371 TNNVLTATVTTTE

-3391 VYVPNLTISYTASSS
+3391 VYVPNPTISYTASSN

-3431 TFDMTGVTVSE
+3431 TFDMTDVTVSE

-3452 IGSYTYTFAQYTFT
+3452 IGDYTYTFAQYTFT

-3494 NGGDPL
+3494 NGGDAL
-3500 TPFNTAR
+3500 TPFDTAR

-3514 TRYEV
+3514 IRYEV
-3519 TKNNE
+3519 TKNGE
-3524 TEIYEVVVGSE
+3524 QYKVDVGSK
-3535 SYPVKNGQITIGDG
+3535 SYSVENGQITIDAG

-3567 RLQFVYNNLILSSSY
+3567 RLQFVYNNLILSDDY
-3582 NNKLN
+3582 NESFTANDS
-3587 AQTSRHIMLKEIK
+3587 TMVDF
-3600 NSEGVVQ
+3600 VV
-3607 KYTFLLDGVEYTI
+3607 
-3620 NSGKTEVSWETST
+3620 
-3633 AIEDNKFKIGKVEYT
+3633 
-3648 INYKEDG
+3648 
-3655 TFDKIVYQ
+3655 
-3663 QGEQTQTITKSKFNV
+3663 EQTKK
-3678 DGVEYT
+3678 DDEYHI
-3684 LVAGSDGKFA
+3684 VNFKYNG
-3694 KINWTA
+3694 
-3700 TGKIDTESYK
+3700 
-3710 FTIDKDEWTIKG
+3710 
-3722 TMITSSKQSPITDLN
+3722 QS
-3737 ISSKTIETGTVKFK
+3737 
-3751 FDVQD
+3751 
-3756 VSGSYSYKTV
+3756 VSGEYKYKRV
-3766 WDYRMNTTLDSH
+3766 WDFVMNPTLDSH
-3778 TIMGNYDPENTSE
+3778 TIEGIFDPENPSE

-3812 TKYFSTESLTE
+3812 TKYFSTESLTK
-3823 IFNLGFDDS
+3823 IFDLGF
-3832 ATAAAGYEGVK
+3832 ANGETAAGYEGVK

-3861 NFRIKFKPYRD
+3861 NFRIKFKPYEN

-3899 NDPYAYGLITYNQAN
+3899 NDPYAYGLISYNQVKN
-3914 TYRLVDNARGT
+3914 NETYPLISNAKGT
-3925 DFTIQRNGVTAD
+3925 DFTIRRNGVTAD
-3937 VVKGE
+3937 VVEGE

-3951 DETLQAKI
+3951 DATLNAKI
-3959 TQEDKSATLTIANPP
+3959 TQQGNNAKLTIANPP
-3974 KLNAKRVVIKISDK
+3974 RLNAKRVVIKISDK

-4016 GGNIEWD
+4016 GGKIDWES
-4023 KNNQF
+4023 NQF

-4078 VQLDSVITKKNLVK
+4078 VQLDSIITKYKTNE
-4092 NNGNDYSNWTYV
+4092 
-4104 QKQSDN
+4104 KQ
-4110 FFTGTKYE
+4110 
-4118 VDETND
+4118 
-4124 NKTYKYSYLI
+4124 
-4134 TRNEIGKLTEI
+4134 EIES
-4145 TRTITQ
+4145 Q
-4151 GQTKIAED
+4151 
-4159 SIKKATDGVWKF
+4159 
-4171 VDKDTTGK
+4171 
-4179 EKVDENGNKIY
+4179 
-4190 DTRFVLTEIRNDVY
+4190 
-4204 YIPYNGKTP
+4204 YIPHQKSIP
-4213 ISYDVYKLIAKSGDN
+4213 YDLYKLVAKDANGDN
-4228 DKVLKS
+4228 VVLKS
-4234 FSNYKKQVVE
+4234 FDKYSKVEIYK
-4244 GDGETLEECIDS
+4244 GNS
-4256 TTGAFTPKKKDTT
+4256 TTADYTWIKGGSNPTDWPLDDKGALTPIQDVSQYTIKLFSSSST
-4269 SYYDIYVIELYA
+4269 SSADGIIQFIL
-4281 RETSTNP
+4281 
-4288 DATMT
+4288 
-4293 FKVLEVGFTDNL
+4293 LEVNKTDNL
-4305 YYASRANPSD
+4305 YYASRENPTD
-4315 CYTFEYEIKINGEG
+4315 HYTFAYNI
-4329 ESIVAG
+4329 SIDGTDIVDVDG
-4335 KTIKDIGN
+4335 KTINNIGN

-4349 SSLNTT
+4349 QSLNTT
-4355 LKITVNSK
+4355 LKITVTSNTNN
-4363 VGEKTEILD
+4363 VKTDLD
-4372 NIDIGIL
+4372 SIDIGIL

-4386 EVKQNFNGQINYD
+4386 EVKQTVAGQISYD

-4413 AEIKLTGDSAPAG
+4413 AEIKLTGDSVPVS

-4436 DTSETSKLTS
+4436 DESLTLTSEP
-4446 KTADKMTGGTLAPG
+4446 ADKMTGGTLEG

-4469 VLSLKATL
+4469 VLSLKAGL
-4477 TGNTATINNIKYVY
+4477 TSDTATINNIKYTY
-4491 DSTTLTIG
+4491 DSTNKTLKIG
-4499 YRVVSLT
+4499 YRVVPLT

-4566 VVWEYDHDNNSET
+4566 VVWEYNSNK
-4579 SPLIYWAQW
+4579 YWAQW

-4609 GNIKVKLDWKSGN
+4609 GNIKVKLDWTGEVGGAT
-4622 YRFNP
+4622 YRFNA
-4627 NTLKL
+4627 NTLQLFKT
-4632 YANNSE
+4632 E
-4638 LGTAKWISELNNN
+4638 GVVTTVLGTAQWVSELNNN
-4651 RYEIKIN
+4651 RYEIEID

-4665 LVENNGSTTMKFIDS
+4665 VENEKMKFKNGESYYQVGSTA
-4680 SNNYYNPDNS
+4680 
-4690 NGLELKEETT
+4690 LELTEETT
-4700 ENSSWA
+4700 KNSSWA

-4713 LDGKY
+4713 LDGELTSLRVANEMMRSGNKLI
-4718 TLLKDANDI
+4718 TINGGNNLEISDSSGLLSKTIN
-4727 RITVNGENQTDNT
+4727 VT
-4740 ITDDD
+4740 ITYKDS
-4745 DVLLGKTMHVEIG
+4745 I
-4758 YTNGIGEG
+4758 EG
-4766 TDPVLVKLLFN
+4766 VDKSLKFN
-4777 GNDIKVT
+4777 GNEIKVT

-4789 PTKSN
+4789 PTKSNQQSA

>member
-26 FLTGKFDKEVIQ
+26 FLTGKFDKEVVQ

-179 AEGEEDKKVV
+179 AEGEEDNKVV

-204 PAKSAKTTNGEPRK
+204 PAKSAKTTKGDPRK
-218 VLFEIFDKG
+218 VLFEIPTAWKG
-227 EHIDFVQGENDLIEV
+227 IHIDFVDGENDLIEV
-242 LRQTTVENIKINAY
+242 LRQTTVEDIKINAY
-256 CFRTSADQYAA
+256 CFRTSADEYAA
-267 QNKGVAD
+267 QSKGYSD
-274 EELITIMSANGICGE
+274 EELITMMNSNGISGA
-289 SSQIFVTNQKI
+289 SSQIFGTNQKI
-300 TSFTSTTNDEYLNLA
+300 TSFTSSTNDEYLNLA
-315 INSPMT
+315 INSPLT
-321 LVANGKVD
+321 LVANGNVN
-329 NAFDLGLG
+329 NAFNLGLG

-353 IKLFAYWQNSDGAWE
+353 IKLFAYWQNGDGAWE

-415 AQLSYEYYSSSS
+415 AKLSYEYYSSSS

-439 NNILVSDPISSDVA
+439 NNILVADPISSDVA

-507 KNLANVINCSLY
+507 ENLENVINCSLY

-641 FERDYAEGKISID
+641 FERDYADGKISID

-686 KSLPTNEQPTLECK
+686 KSLPNNDQPTLECK

-1094 AKDNSN
+1094 AKDNAN

-1667 IFDIGESVDFFNAT
+1667 IFDVGKSVDFFNAT
-1681 SADGNYSM
+1681 SSDGNYSM

-1781 EVGKNKNGEPIVNI
+1781 EVEEVEQENVKKSVVKI

-1808 KVETEDITGAQYVI
+1808 EVETGAKYVI

-1847 ETDPATKY
+1847 ETDPAKKY

-1879 IRYKVDK
+1879 IRYKVDRSVDSNGK
-1886 VENSDGTTEL
+1886 TEL

-1940 YDGIAANAKDTE
+1940 YDGIAANAKDEE

-1982 QEEIS
+1982 QEGIS

-2012 ESSEIKFSKD
+2012 ESREVEFEQESDEN
-2022 DAGNN
+2022 GNKIN
-2027 TWTISRESNNKFSPI
+2027 TWLMKLGDENKYSPI

-2064 ETSTSEKESNKT
+2064 ETSTIETENNKT

-2087 DYAINSGTIEV
+2087 DYAINSDTLGTDP
-2098 GSYAKAMTPV
+2098 YKDAMSEY
-2108 NKDKPFTGK
+2108 NGKPFTGK
-2117 IETDHPD
+2117 IATDHSG
-2124 WKNYVYGVSSDKYT
+2124 WTNYVYAVSSNKYP
-2138 NLSIDNNGQIS
+2138 NLLSIDDHGQIS
-2149 DLSRQEPWGKI
+2149 GLSGQAPWGDV

-2169 RSDKS
+2169 SSDKS
-2174 LTTTLPFETWK
+2174 LTTTIKYSDWK
-2185 EAFFGKNVFNNYNA
+2185 NAFFGENVFNDYNDLKNA
-2199 LKTELD
+2199 LNAQRVSID
-2205 NQSVTINLSENINN
+2205 LSENINDDN
-2219 GNVVN
+2219 AVG
-2224 GVKFDK
+2224 FDE

-2238 YDSTVTLVFKQK
+2238 FGSTVTLVFKQE
-2250 CKKCNAEIPLGK
+2250 CKECNDIITLGE
-2262 THDCWYVVGTEEII
+2262 THDCWFAVGTEDITDI
-2276 NISNITDEQ
+2276 RIFTDEQ
-2285 ILQSLESD
+2285 IQSLASVG
-2293 RSFEKIE
+2293 SFEEIDGSD
-2300 EGQKYVYTLNG
+2300 EGKKYVYTLQG
-2311 TLQKSEDG
+2311 GLQKSEDG
-2319 VWTLDGKIIKT
+2319 VWTLDGEVIKT

-2341 EYKEQGDLQVE
+2341 VYEEQTNGDLPVE
-2352 LLEETKDPD
+2352 LLEEAKGPD

-2380 PVYTKLGFASFEEF
+2380 PVYENLGFASFEEF
-2394 KNAIISLSTTS
+2394 KSAIISLSTTS
-2405 GTVAVVENGIA
+2405 GTVAFVENGIA

-2427 SYTLNLPKALKST
+2427 SYILNLPRQLGTQTS
-2440 HSFTIDPLEIN
+2440 SFEIESLEIN
-2451 DDGYAKLAQA
+2451 DKGYLALAKA
-2461 LFGNATTT
+2461 LFGEEA
-2469 ITTIL
+2469 TTIL
-2474 GYANWAALLADCN
+2474 GYANWDALLADCN
-2487 VDYFAGYSEET
+2487 VDFAGYSEKKQE
-2498 QKDGSTKYYFGGH
+2498 DGSTKYYFGGQ
-2511 KEINITLTTQNP
+2511 KEINITLTT
-2523 KHTGTFYIVN
+2523 KEAKRTGTFHIVN
-2533 QEHGNKTIHG
+2533 QEHDNKTIHG
-2543 IGNLQKIN
+2543 VGNLQNI
-2551 ESDESLKNKHIAA
+2551 DESLNDYTATKEIA
-2564 ENEIKS
+2564 S
-2570 VVDVGGGYWVL
+2570 VVNVGDYWVL

-2590 SDAVLEKL
+2590 SDAILKEL

-2610 NWWGVT
+2610 SWWGVA

-2623 KDFASTPFELETAAS
+2623 KDFDSTPFELTTAAS

-2655 YAIGNV
+2655 YAIGNI

-2668 CGDATAGA
+2668 VGDQTADD
-2676 WKIST
+2676 WMIYT
-2681 SSKVATESESGNAW
+2681 SSEEAKEATGSENAW
-2695 SRVIETNN
+2695 SRVIESN
-2703 GSKIKFVIDNDGHLT
+2703 GSKINFVIGVIGSNVCLT

-2725 FSEQIKNINIFTDD
+2725 FSEQISHIDIFTD
-2739 QIKALSE
+2739 E
-2746 QKTVEIADKN
+2746 QKKTLSQGGSVEITDENDK
-2756 DESITYSYK
+2756 SITYSYK
-2765 LSSGAKLTQDETT
+2765 LSDGATLKQDETS
-2778 KEWTLTGEITKTT
+2778 KEWTLIGKIIKTTKTG
-2791 TTVDAQTI
+2791 DFQII
-2799 YLTQNAVMN
+2799 YLTQNAKMTD
-2808 AVMKNNKKNNQY
+2808 NKY
-2820 LFSNGLLLEWDGT
+2820 LFENGLLVEWDGT
-2833 NISLSMIN
+2833 NIALSMI
-2841 KESKN
+2841 N
-2846 KESKIEFAFKGVT
+2846 KESKIEFAFYGVK
-2859 FEIVKVNDNTFTD
+2859 FEATGG
-2872 PAVYQKQMGEQIPTI
+2872 AGESVYKLDGVEVAIN
-2887 HYFEGLKDIVEQP
+2887 YFEGLKDTVEQP

-2947 GTTIQAIGKSIKIV
+2947 GKTIQAIIDGKSIKIV

-2992 NPAVTIIGGNESI
+2992 NPAVTIIGGSESI

-3011 FDGGVLTGGQEKIV
+3011 FDGGVITGGQEKIV
-3025 NLGEI
+3025 DLGKI

-3063 LYYLVGKLNG
+3063 LYYLVGKLDG

-3122 PVEGNFVLELNTDL
+3122 PVDGNFVLELNTDL
-3136 YEFSAV
+3136 YAFSAEIV
-3142 NEPKENGSTGENG
+3142 DRTEENSSTGENG
-3155 TLPEGGTT
+3155 NSPEGGTT
-3163 PTNEGDSGSGGSSAE
+3163 PTNEGDSGSGESSAE
-3178 GGEQP
+3178 GAEQP

-3188 NVLTI
+3188 KVLTI
-3193 TIKPVFTYQYQVE
+3193 TITPVFTYKYQVE
-3206 SNIKLIAIKDTNNF
+3206 SNIKLIDIVDTDF
-3220 AQTGQLTITGGE
+3220 AETGELKVVGKEITS
-3232 IKTESVVKLR
+3232 ESVVKLR

-3303 GEFDINA
+3303 REFDINA
-3310 KSTISSGEA
+3310 KSDISSDKA
-3319 SRMVITKYAYGTAT
+3319 PRMAVTKYAYGTAT
-3333 DSNGKTTSCI
+3333 VGEGKEAISYPC
-3343 VTYKV
+3343 VATY
-3348 EGTNLTIIK
+3348 EGEGIDLTIIK
-3357 IGEESVKSTENQPL
+3357 IGEESVKSIENKTL
-3371 ENNVLTATVTTEK
+3371 TNNVLTATVTTTE

-3391 VYVPNLTISYTASSS
+3391 VYVPNPTISYTASSN

-3431 TFDMTGVTVSE
+3431 TFDMTDVTVSE

-3452 IGSYTYTFAQYTFT
+3452 IGDYTYTFAQYTFT

-3473 STLVTTDPTHL
+3473 STLITTEKGHL

-3494 NGGDPL
+3494 NGGDSIK
-3500 TPFNTAR
+3500 PFDISSQDSY
-3507 GYVEIDG
+3507 GYVG
-3514 TRYEV
+3514 GV
-3519 TKNNE
+3519 
-3524 TEIYEVVVGSE
+3524 
-3535 SYPVKNGQITIGDG
+3535 
-3549 ENAKIYKVVYYN
+3549 
-3561 IINNSP
+3561 P

-3587 AQTSRHIMLKEIK
+3587 SQASRHIMLKEIK

-3620 NSGKTEVSWETST
+3620 NSDKTKVLWSSGGTDHEEVVNAE
-3633 AIEDNKFKIGKVEYT
+3633 NKFELG
-3648 INYKEDG
+3648 
-3655 TFDKIVYQ
+3655 
-3663 QGEQTQTITKSKFNV
+3663 
-3678 DGVEYT
+3678 
-3684 LVAGSDGKFA
+3684 GSA
-3694 KINWTA
+3694 WIIQN
-3700 TGKIDTESYK
+3700 
-3710 FTIDKDEWTIKG
+3710 
-3722 TMITSSKQSPITDLN
+3722 TMITSSKQSSITDLN

-3751 FDVQD
+3751 FDGQD

-3778 TIMGNYDPENTSE
+3778 TIMGNYDPENPSE
-3791 LLNYYYLNAGKAYN
+3791 LLNYYYLDAGKAYN

-3823 IFNLGFDDS
+3823 IFDLGFADGE
-3832 ATAAAGYEGVK
+3832 TADGYEGVK

-3861 NFRIKFKPYRD
+3861 NFRIKFKPYGS

-3899 NDPYAYGLITYNQAN
+3899 NDPYAYGLISYNQVKNNEA
-3914 TYRLVDNARGT
+3914 YQLISNAKGT
-3925 DFTIQRNGVTAD
+3925 DFTIRRNGVTAD
-3937 VVKGE
+3937 VVEGE
-3942 YTLEIVDGT
+3942 YTLEIVEGT
-3951 DETLQAKI
+3951 DETLNAKI
-3959 TQEDKSATLTIANPP
+3959 EHSGSSATLTIANPP

-4016 GGNIEWD
+4016 GGTIDWE
-4023 KNNQF
+4023 NNQF

-4078 VQLDSVITKKNLVK
+4078 VQLDSVITKKNIVK

-4104 QKQSDN
+4104 QKKSDN
-4110 FFTGTKYE
+4110 TFFTDTKYE
-4118 VDETND
+4118 VEETKD
-4124 NKTYKYSYLI
+4124 SKKYKYSYSI
-4134 TRNEIGKLTEI
+4134 TRNEIGKLTKI

-4159 SIKKATDGVWKF
+4159 SIKEATDGVWKF

-4179 EKVDENGNKIY
+4179 EIEGSY
-4190 DTRFVLTEIRNDVY
+4190 DQRFVLTEIRNDVY
-4204 YIPYNGKTP
+4204 YIPYNEKTP

-4228 DKVLKS
+4228 DKILKS

-4256 TTGAFTPKKKDTT
+4256 TTGAFTPKKKDAT
-4269 SYYDIYVIELYA
+4269 SYYDTYVIKLYSSQNSSD
-4281 RETSTNP
+4281 ENP

-4293 FKVLEVGFTDNL
+4293 FKILKVEGSDNL
-4305 YYASRANPSD
+4305 YYASRENPTD
-4315 CYTFEYEIKINGEG
+4315 HYTFAYNI
-4329 ESIVAG
+4329 SIDGTDIVDG
-4335 KTIKDIGN
+4335 KTIKNIGN
-4343 AQYGSA
+4343 EQYGSA
-4349 SSLNTT
+4349 QSLNTT
-4355 LKITVNSK
+4355 LKITVTSNINN
-4363 VGEKTEILD
+4363 VKTDLD
-4372 NIDIGIL
+4372 SIDIGIL

-4386 EVKQNFNGQINYD
+4386 EVKQTVAGQISYD

-4413 AEIKLTGDSAPAG
+4413 AEIKLTGDSAPAS
-4426 LTPKYYTVLG
+4426 LTPQYYTVLG
-4436 DTSETSKLTS
+4436 DESSTSTLTS
-4446 KTADKMTGGTLAPG
+4446 KTADKMTGGTLEG
-4460 SYSYDGNTR
+4460 SYSYDGKTR
-4469 VLSLKATL
+4469 VLSLKAGL
-4477 TGNTATINNIKYVY
+4477 TSDTATINNIKYTY
-4491 DSTTLTIG
+4491 DSTNKTLKIG
-4499 YRVVSLT
+4499 YRVVPLT

-4560 LYESIF
+4560 LYESIL

-4596 NQVTTGDPLEAQD
+4596 NQVTTSDPLEAQD
-4609 GNIKVKLDWKSGN
+4609 GNIKVKLDWVSGD
-4622 YRFNP
+4622 YRFNA
-4627 NTLKL
+4627 NTLEL
-4632 YANNSE
+4632 FQGTTR
-4638 LGTAKWISELNNN
+4638 LGTAQWVSELSGN
-4651 RYEIKIN
+4651 RYEIVIG

-4665 LVENNGSTTMKFIDS
+4665 VENGKMKFKNGESYYQVDS
-4680 SNNYYNPDNS
+4680 TA
-4690 NGLELKEETT
+4690 LELTEETT
-4700 ENSSWA
+4700 KNSSWA

-4713 LDGKY
+4713 LDGELTSLRVANGMTRDDKKLI
-4718 TLLKDANDI
+4718 TINDGNNLEISGSSGLLSKTIN
-4727 RITVNGENQTDNT
+4727 VT
-4740 ITDDD
+4740 ITYKDS
-4745 DVLLGKTMHVEIG
+4745 I
-4758 YTNGIGEG
+4758 EG
-4766 TDPVLVKLLFN
+4766 VDKSLKFN

-4789 PTKSN
+4789 PTKSNQQSA

>member
-164 GTVSARNLKNYMKTL
+164 GTVSARNLKNYMNTL
-179 AEGEEDKKVV
+179 AEGEEDNKVV

-204 PAKSAKTTNGEPRK
+204 PAKSANTTKGEPRK
-218 VLFEIFDKG
+218 VLFEIPTAWKG
-227 EHIDFVQGENDLIEV
+227 IHIDFVDGENDLIEV
-242 LRQTTVENIKINAY
+242 LRQTTVEDIKINAY
-256 CFRTSADQYAA
+256 CFRTSADEYAA
-267 QNKGVAD
+267 QSKGYSD
-274 EELITIMSANGICGE
+274 EELITMMNSNGISGA
-289 SSQIFVTNQKI
+289 SSQIFGTNQKI
-300 TSFTSTTNDEYLNLA
+300 TSFTSSTNDEYMNLA
-315 INSPMT
+315 INSPLT
-321 LVANGKVD
+321 LIANGNVN
-329 NAFDLGLG
+329 NAFNLGLG

-353 IKLFAYWQNSDGAWE
+353 IKLFAYWQNGDGAWE

-415 AQLSYEYYSSSS
+415 AKLSYEYYSSSS

-439 NNILVSDPISSDVA
+439 NNILVADPISSDVA

-507 KNLANVINCSLY
+507 ENLANVINCSLY

-641 FERDYAEGKISID
+641 FERDYADGKISID

-700 VTYDLDH
+700 VTYDIDH

-817 KLSIL
+817 TLSIL

-957 NGLDDS
+957 NGLEDS

-1094 AKDNSN
+1094 AKDNAN

-1223 RIRANQIEKLDRL
+1223 RIRVNQIEKLDRL

-1417 VSVDLMEEFDAQ
+1417 VSVDLMEEFDVQ

-1667 IFDIGESVDFFNAT
+1667 IFDVGKSVDFFNAT
-1681 SADGNYSM
+1681 SSDGNYSM

-1759 DAKYDVLTE
+1759 EAKYDVLTE

-1781 EVGKNKNGEPIVNI
+1781 EVEEVEQENVKKSVVKI

-1808 KVETEDITGAQYVI
+1808 EVETGAKYVI
-1822 IPHLKFSNGN
+1822 IPHLKFSSGN

-1847 ETDPATKY
+1847 ETDPAKKY

-1864 KGNYTTYV
+1864 EGNYTTYV

-1879 IRYKVDK
+1879 IRYKVDRS
-1886 VENSDGTTEL
+1886 VDGNGETEL

-1940 YDGIAANAKDTE
+1940 YDGIAANAKDEE

-1982 QEEIS
+1982 QEGIS

-2012 ESSEIKFSKD
+2012 ESSEIEFSKD
-2022 DAGNN
+2022 DAGND
-2027 TWTISRESNNKFSPI
+2027 TWKISCESNNKFSPI

-2051 KYVVG
+2051 KFIVG

-2064 ETSTSEKESNKT
+2064 ETSTSETENNKT

-2087 DYAINSGTIEV
+2087 DYAINSDTLGTDP
-2098 GSYAKAMTPV
+2098 YRDAMSEY
-2108 NKDKPFTGK
+2108 NGKPFTGK
-2117 IETDHPD
+2117 IATDHPG
-2124 WKNYVYGVSSDKYT
+2124 WTNYVYAVSSNKYP
-2138 NLSIDNNGQIS
+2138 NLLSIDDHGQIS
-2149 DLSRQEPWGKI
+2149 GLSGQATWGDV

-2169 RSDKS
+2169 SSDKS
-2174 LTTTLPFETWK
+2174 LTTTIKYSDWK
-2185 EAFFGKNVFNNYNA
+2185 NAFFGENVFNDYNDLKNA
-2199 LKTELD
+2199 L
-2205 NQSVTINLSENINN
+2205 NAQSVTINLSENINN
-2219 GNVVN
+2219 GNAVN
-2224 GVKFDK
+2224 GVKLDE

-2238 YDSTVTLVFKQK
+2238 FGSTVTLVFKQE
-2250 CKKCNAEIPLGK
+2250 CKKCNDIITLGE
-2262 THDCWYVVGTEEII
+2262 THDCWLVVDTEVITD
-2276 NISNITDEQ
+2276 ISSFTDEQ
-2285 ILQSLESD
+2285 KDALSKGGTVEIVDQNDST
-2293 RSFEKIE
+2293 K
-2300 EGQKYVYTLNG
+2300 KYVYTLQG
-2311 TLQKSEDG
+2311 GLQKSEDG
-2319 VWTLDGKIIKT
+2319 VWTLDGEVIKT

-2341 EYKEQGDLQVE
+2341 VYEEQTNGDLPVE
-2352 LLEETKDPD
+2352 LLEEAKGPD

-2380 PVYTKLGFASFEEF
+2380 PVYENLGFASFEEF
-2394 KNAIISLSTTS
+2394 KSAIISLSTTS
-2405 GTVAVVENGIA
+2405 GTVAFVENGIA

-2427 SYTLNLPKALKST
+2427 SYILNLPRQLGTQTS
-2440 HSFTIDPLEIN
+2440 SFEIESLEIN
-2451 DDGYAKLAQA
+2451 DKGYLALAKA
-2461 LFGNATTT
+2461 LIGEEA
-2469 ITTIL
+2469 TTIL
-2474 GYANWAALLADCN
+2474 GYASWDALLDDCN
-2487 VDYFAGYSEET
+2487 VEFAGYDEN
-2498 QKDGSTKYYFGGH
+2498 TKTFGGP
-2511 KEINITLTTQNP
+2511 KEINITFTTKEP
-2523 KHTGTFYIVN
+2523 KHTGTFYIVDEETNTN
-2533 QEHGNKTIHG
+2533 QVHLKGNVEKIGVAG
-2543 IGNLQKIN
+2543 INTPHDGIFSK
-2551 ESDESLKNKHIAA
+2551 
-2564 ENEIKS
+2564 ENENNLIN
-2570 VVDVGGGYWVL
+2570 VGTAEQPIWVY

-2590 SDAVLEKL
+2590 SDAILEEL
-2598 EEGKGTFFDLVE
+2598 EEGKGTLFDLVE
-2610 NWWGVT
+2610 YWWGVT
-2616 EQDITNS
+2616 KEDITNS
-2623 KDFASTPFELETAAS
+2623 KDFDSTPFELTTAAS
-2638 LASKEDPFNT
+2638 LASKADPFNT

-2655 YAIGNV
+2655 YAIGNI

-2668 CGDATAGA
+2668 VGDQAADD
-2676 WKIST
+2676 WMIYT
-2681 SSKVATESESGNAW
+2681 SSEQAKEVTGSENAW
-2695 SRVIETNN
+2695 SRVIETN
-2703 GSKIKFVIDNDGHLT
+2703 GSTIRFVIGGDGCLT
-2718 TTLETKE
+2718 TTLKTKE
-2725 FSEQIKNINIFTDD
+2725 FSEQISHIDIFTED
-2739 QIKALSE
+2739 QKKTLS
-2746 QKTVEIADKN
+2746 QNKTVEITDKN
-2756 DESITYSYK
+2756 DKSITYSYK
-2765 LSSGAKLTQDETT
+2765 LSDGATLKQDETS
-2778 KEWTLTGEITKTT
+2778 KEWTLIGKIIKTTKTG
-2791 TTVDAQTI
+2791 DFQII
-2799 YLTQNAVMN
+2799 YLTQNAKMTD
-2808 AVMKNNKKNNQY
+2808 NKY
-2820 LFSNGLLLEWDGT
+2820 LFENGLLVEWDGT
-2833 NISLSMIN
+2833 NIALSMI
-2841 KESKN
+2841 N
-2846 KESKIEFAFKGVT
+2846 KESKIEFAFYGVK
-2859 FEIVKVNDNTFTD
+2859 FEATGG
-2872 PAVYQKQMGEQIPTI
+2872 AGESVYKLDGVEVAIN
-2887 HYFEGLKDIVEQP
+2887 YFEGLKDTVEQP

-2947 GTTIQAIGKSIKIV
+2947 GKTIQAIIDGKSIKIV

-3011 FDGGVLTGGQEKIV
+3011 FDGGVITGGQEKII

-3063 LYYLVGKLNG
+3063 LYYLVGKLDG

-3122 PVEGNFVLELNTDL
+3122 PVDGNFVLELNTDL
-3136 YEFSAV
+3136 YKFSAEIV
-3142 NEPKENGSTGENG
+3142 DRTEENSSTGENG
-3155 TLPEGGTT
+3155 NSPEGGTT
-3163 PTNEGDSGSGGSSAE
+3163 PTNEGDSGSGESSAE

-3188 NVLTI
+3188 KVLKITI
-3193 TIKPVFTYQYQVE
+3193 TPVFTYQYQVE
-3206 SNIKLIAIKDTNNF
+3206 SNIKLIDIVDTDF
-3220 AQTGQLTITGGE
+3220 AETGELKVVGKEITS
-3232 IKTESVVKLR
+3232 ESVVKLR

-3303 GEFDINA
+3303 REFDINA
-3310 KSTISSGEA
+3310 KSDISSGEA
-3319 SRMVITKYAYGTAT
+3319 ARMAVTKYAYGTAT
-3333 DSNGKTTSCI
+3333 VGEGKNAISYPC
-3343 VTYKV
+3343 VATYLESHKDN
-3348 EGTNLTIIK
+3348 NLTIIK
-3357 IGEESVKSTENQPL
+3357 IGDTDITDDKL
-3371 ENNVLTATVTTEK
+3371 VTTGNISTNEITAEVTFNK
-3384 ETKYTIS
+3384 EMYSILLYKPS
-3391 VYVPNLTISYTASSS
+3391 KLNISYTASSN
-3406 QNIIKGKDK
+3406 QNIINKITIGENDGESYDASYTTKTKSIKGKF
-3415 ENNDILT
+3415 
-3422 NSWESEGKF
+3422 KF
-3431 TFDMTGVTVSE
+3431 KFGTDVTVSE

-3452 IGSYTYTFAQYTFT
+3452 IGDYTYTFAQYTFT

-3519 TKNNE
+3519 TKNGE
-3524 TEIYEVVVGSE
+3524 QYKVDVGSE
-3535 SYPVKNGQITIGDG
+3535 SYPVKNGQITIDAG
-3549 ENAKIYKVVYYN
+3549 ENAKVYKVVYYN

-3567 RLQFVYNNLILSSSY
+3567 RLQFVYNNLILSSDYYGSFQI
-3582 NNKLN
+3582 KDK
-3587 AQTSRHIMLKEIK
+3587 TSKV
-3600 NSEGVVQ
+3600 N
-3607 KYTFLLDGVEYTI
+3607 EYQI
-3620 NSGKTEVSWETST
+3620 L
-3633 AIEDNKFKIGKVEYT
+3633 
-3648 INYKEDG
+3648 
-3655 TFDKIVYQ
+3655 Q
-3663 QGEQTQTITKSKFNV
+3663 
-3678 DGVEYT
+3678 
-3684 LVAGSDGKFA
+3684 
-3694 KINWTA
+3694 TA
-3700 TGKIDTESYK
+3700 TGE
-3710 FTIDKDEWTIKG
+3710 
-3722 TMITSSKQSPITDLN
+3722 
-3737 ISSKTIETGTVKFK
+3737 GTVYFV
-3751 FDVQD
+3751 FNNQS

-3778 TIMGNYDPENTSE
+3778 TIMGNYDPENPSE
-3791 LLNYYYLNAGKAYN
+3791 LLNYYYLDAGKAYN

-3823 IFNLGFDDS
+3823 IFDLGFADGE
-3832 ATAAAGYEGVK
+3832 TADGYEGVK

-3861 NFRIKFKPYRD
+3861 NFRIQFKPYGD
-3872 AEFKTIGITILPSIE
+3872 AEVKIIGITILPSIE

-3899 NDPYAYGLITYNQAN
+3899 NDPYAYGLITYGQAN
-3914 TYRLVDNARGT
+3914 TYKLVEKARGT

-3937 VVKGE
+3937 VVEGE

-3951 DETLQAKI
+3951 DATLNAKI
-3959 TQEDKSATLTIANPP
+3959 TQQGNTATLTIANPP
-3974 KLNAKRVVIKISDK
+3974 RLNAKRVVIKISDK

-4016 GGNIEWD
+4016 GGTIDWE
-4023 KNNQF
+4023 NNQF

-4041 LASFYTAQITDA
+4041 LASFYEATITGAKETETKDGEV
-4053 TSENTSDNYGSDSS
+4053 TTISSNISDNYGDASS
-4067 LKIDT
+4067 LRAT
-4072 DGNLYG
+4072 TGNDGKVYG
-4078 VQLDSVITKKNLVK
+4078 VQLDSVIT
-4092 NNGNDYSNWTYV
+4092 YTTS
-4104 QKQSDN
+4104 
-4110 FFTGTKYE
+4110 
-4118 VDETND
+4118 VDESEVST
-4124 NKTYKYSYLI
+4124 
-4134 TRNEIGKLTEI
+4134 
-4145 TRTITQ
+4145 
-4151 GQTKIAED
+4151 
-4159 SIKKATDGVWKF
+4159 
-4171 VDKDTTGK
+4171 
-4179 EKVDENGNKIY
+4179 
-4190 DTRFVLTEIRNDVY
+4190 Y

-4213 ISYDVYKLIAKSGDN
+4213 ISYDVYKLIAKDEEGN
-4228 DKVLKS
+4228 NVVLKS
-4234 FSNYKKQVVE
+4234 FDKYSKVEIYK
-4244 GDGETLEECIDS
+4244 GNS
-4256 TTGAFTPKKKDTT
+4256 TTADYTWIKGGSNPTDWPLDDKGALTPIQDVSQYTIKLFSSSSSSSADGT
-4269 SYYDIYVIELYA
+4269 IQFIL
-4281 RETSTNP
+4281 
-4288 DATMT
+4288 
-4293 FKVLEVGFTDNL
+4293 LEVNKTDNL
-4305 YYASRANPSD
+4305 YYASRENPTD
-4315 CYTFEYEIKINGEG
+4315 HYTFAYNI
-4329 ESIVAG
+4329 SIDGTDIVDVDG
-4335 KTIKDIGN
+4335 KTINNIGN

-4349 SSLNTT
+4349 QSLNTT
-4355 LKITVNSK
+4355 LKITVTSNINN
-4363 VGEKTEILD
+4363 VKTVLD
-4372 NIDIGIL
+4372 SIDIGIL

-4386 EVKQNFNGQINYD
+4386 EAKQTVAGQISYD

-4413 AEIKLTGDSAPAG
+4413 AEIKLTGDSVPVS

-4436 DTSETSKLTS
+4436 DESLTLTSEP
-4446 KTADKMTGGTLAPG
+4446 ADKMTGGTLEG

-4469 VLSLKATL
+4469 VLSLKAGL
-4477 TGNTATINNIKYVY
+4477 TSDTATINNIKYTY
-4491 DSTTLTIG
+4491 DSTDSTNKTLKIG
-4499 YRVVSLT
+4499 YRVVPLT

-4596 NQVTTGDPLEAQD
+4596 NQVTTSDPLEAQD
-4609 GNIKVKLDWKSGN
+4609 GNIKVKLDWVSGD
-4622 YRFNP
+4622 YRFNA
-4627 NTLKL
+4627 NTLEL
-4632 YANNSE
+4632 FQGTTR
-4638 LGTAKWISELNNN
+4638 LGTAQWVSELSGN
-4651 RYEIKIN
+4651 RYEIVIG

-4665 LVENNGSTTMKFIDS
+4665 VENGKMKFKNGESYYQVDS
-4680 SNNYYNPDNS
+4680 TA
-4690 NGLELKEETT
+4690 LELTEETT
-4700 ENSSWA
+4700 KNSSWA

-4713 LDGKY
+4713 LDGELTSLRVANGMTRDDKKLI
-4718 TLLKDANDI
+4718 TINDGNNLEISGSSGLLSKTIN
-4727 RITVNGENQTDNT
+4727 VT
-4740 ITDDD
+4740 ITYKDS
-4745 DVLLGKTMHVEIG
+4745 I
-4758 YTNGIGEG
+4758 EG
-4766 TDPVLVKLLFN
+4766 VDKSLKFN
-4777 GNDIKVT
+4777 GNEIKVT

-4789 PTKSN
+4789 PTKSNQQSA

>member
-26 FLTGKFDKEVIQ
+26 FLTGKFNKEVVQ

-204 PAKSAKTTNGEPRK
+204 PAKSAKTTKGEPRK
-218 VLFEIFDKG
+218 VLFEIPTAWKG
-227 EHIDFVQGENDLIEV
+227 IHIDFVDGENDLIEV
-242 LRQTTVENIKINAY
+242 LRQTTVEDIKINAY
-256 CFRTSADQYAA
+256 CFRTSADEYVA
-267 QNKGVAD
+267 QSKGYSD
-274 EELITIMSANGICGE
+274 EELITMMNSNGISGA
-289 SSQIFVTNQKI
+289 SSQIFGTNQKI
-300 TSFTSTTNDEYLNLA
+300 TSFTSSTNDEYMNLA

-353 IKLFAYWQNSDGAWE
+353 IKLFAYWQNGDGAWE

-415 AQLSYEYYSSSS
+415 AKLSYEYYSSSS

-439 NNILVSDPISSDVA
+439 NNILVADPISSDVA

-507 KNLANVINCSLY
+507 ENLANVINCSLY

-599 QQEDGKDYNKNTDE
+599 PQEDGKDYNKNSDE

-641 FERDYAEGKISID
+641 FERDYADGKISID

-661 SKILELTGDYVIDV
+661 SKILELTGDYVIDI

-1017 QNISYNNGILT
+1017 QDISYNNGILT

-1667 IFDIGESVDFFNAT
+1667 IFDVGNSVDFFNAT

-1768 GEKSYIRYNGSVI
+1768 GKKSYIRYNGSVI

-1940 YDGIAANAKDTE
+1940 YDGIAANKDGVT
-1952 GNDVLNVP
+1952 NVP

-1982 QEEIS
+1982 QEGIS

-2087 DYAINSGTIEV
+2087 DYQINAAQISVDDLKQSIKNCQGETALTLNDGDAWKFKYFYKIAQAKDWTESANGTIPTEGLAAWFKV
-2098 GSYAKAMTPV
+2098 ETMAKKYFESNVELSTTLAFNDWKFGDFANKAYADLTGTGEGQFGIVFKAYLYNNSTIGRELTIDSAGVIQNIPYGSTIIILAGQNFVPTTKGNWKTYVA
-2108 NKDKPFTGK
+2108 NDEIKDKTFVEFGTALNYTEKYNNSTTLRDDEEFSSWIKNFADLEIGTATFENNKIK
-2117 IETDHPD
+2117 IET
-2124 WKNYVYGVSSDKYT
+2124 SE
-2138 NLSIDNNGQIS
+2138 GQF
-2149 DLSRQEPWGKI
+2149 
-2160 TVEAKLRYS
+2160 VEYS
-2169 RSDKS
+2169 VDIIGGSFA
-2174 LTTTLPFETWK
+2174 T
-2185 EAFFGKNVFNNYNA
+2185 
-2199 LKTELD
+2199 
-2205 NQSVTINLSENINN
+2205 N
-2219 GNVVN
+2219 GNV
-2224 GVKFDK
+2224 
-2230 NGNITNVA
+2230 TLSEVA
-2238 YDSTVTLVFKQK
+2238 
-2250 CKKCNAEIPLGK
+2250 EGK
-2262 THDCWYVVGTEEII
+2262 TKSATITLTREI
-2276 NISNITDEQ
+2276 S
-2285 ILQSLESD
+2285 
-2293 RSFEKIE
+2293 K
-2300 EGQKYVYTLNG
+2300 
-2311 TLQKSEDG
+2311 
-2319 VWTLDGKIIKT
+2319 
-2330 TQQKHSFTAKF
+2330 
-2341 EYKEQGDLQVE
+2341 EYR
-2352 LLEETKDPD
+2352 PR
-2361 AGEEQ
+2361 
-2366 PTTYGKTVSETELQ
+2366 Y
-2380 PVYTKLGFASFEEF
+2380 
-2394 KNAIISLSTTS
+2394 
-2405 GTVAVVENGIA
+2405 
-2416 IAGAT
+2416 
-2421 EQTVTL
+2421 
-2427 SYTLNLPKALKST
+2427 PKALEQEGANSKFRSEAISIACLDISNDAGLST
-2440 HSFTIDPLEIN
+2440 FLGVSLSDLEASTLENYDFYVNDQKMESTTIG
-2451 DDGYAKLAQA
+2451 DGK
-2461 LFGNATTT
+2461 TTT
-2469 ITTIL
+2469 YKIEII
-2474 GYANWAALLADCN
+2474 
-2487 VDYFAGYSEET
+2487 E
-2498 QKDGSTKYYFGGH
+2498 
-2511 KEINITLTTQNP
+2511 KENKGEKGEI
-2523 KHTGTFYIVN
+2523 KVAKTGLFYVVN
-2533 QEHGNKTIHG
+2533 QETDSTKVHMSGNIANLKLKELSEIPAGTTWAVKSGFANVGKTNPI
-2543 IGNLQKIN
+2543 
-2551 ESDESLKNKHIAA
+2551 
-2564 ENEIKS
+2564 
-2570 VVDVGGGYWVL
+2570 WVY

-2623 KDFASTPFELETAAS
+2623 KNFASTPFELETAAS

-2681 SSKVATESESGNAW
+2681 SSKVATESESGNVW
-2695 SRVIETNN
+2695 SREIKSESHK
-2703 GSKIKFVIDNDGHLT
+2703 GLIIKFVIDNDGRLT

-2725 FSEQIKNINIFTDD
+2725 FSEQIKNINIFTDFTDD
-2739 QIKALSE
+2739 QMQALSE
-2746 QKTVEIADKN
+2746 HKIVEIADKN
-2756 DESITYSYK
+2756 DKSITYSYK
-2765 LSSGAKLTQDETT
+2765 LSSDATLTQDETT
-2778 KEWTLTGEITKTT
+2778 KKWMLTGEITKTT
-2791 TTVDAQTI
+2791 TVDFQTI

-2833 NISLSMIN
+2833 NIALSMI
-2841 KESKN
+2841 N
-2846 KESKIEFAFKGVT
+2846 KESKIEFAFNGVT
-2859 FEIVKVNDNTFTD
+2859 FKIVKLNNNDNTFTD
-2872 PAVYQKQMGEQIPTI
+2872 PAVYQKQMEEPIPTI

-3011 FDGGVLTGGQEKIV
+3011 FDGGVITGGQEKIV

-3044 YEGNTDDESLLQV
+3044 YEGNPDPDNESLLQV

-3063 LYYLVGKLNG
+3063 LYYLVGKLDG

-3101 QEFTIVKDADGK
+3101 QEFTIVKDAAGE

-3122 PVEGNFVLELNTDL
+3122 PVDRNFALELNTDL
-3136 YEFSAV
+3136 YEFSAAV
-3142 NEPKENGSTGENG
+3142 NEPKENGSTGDNG
-3155 TLPEGGTT
+3155 NSPDGGTT

-3178 GGEQP
+3178 GVEQP
-3183 QPTTI
+3183 QPTTS
-3188 NVLTI
+3188 NVLKI
-3193 TIKPVFTYQYQVE
+3193 TIRPVFTYKYEVKSSIKFIDINEKVDSKNDENE
-3206 SNIKLIAIKDTNNF
+3206 SKDF
-3220 AQTGQLTITGGE
+3220 AESGELKVTGKEITS
-3232 IKTESVVKLR
+3232 ESVVKFR

-3257 FAYYSLSLKPSVG
+3257 FAYYSLSLKPSIG

-3288 FVAVGQTTEYFYADA
+3288 FVAVRQTTEYFYAGA

-3310 KSTISSGEA
+3310 KSAISTGTEQR
-3319 SRMVITKYAYGTAT
+3319 RMEIIRYFYGTAT
-3333 DSNGKTTSCI
+3333 TIENEKSISYPCVATYNGSKYI
-3343 VTYKV
+3343 
-3348 EGTNLTIIK
+3348 LIK
-3357 IGEESVKSTENQPL
+3357 IGDNKKSIEL
-3371 ENNVLTATVTTEK
+3371 NNTPNPHVLTEAITDDGK
-3384 ETKYTIS
+3384 
-3391 VYVPNLTISYTASSS
+3391 VYNIKVDVLENLTISYTASSN
-3406 QNIIKGKDK
+3406 QNIIKGKD
-3415 ENNDILT
+3415 EDETDILT
-3422 NSWESEGKF
+3422 NSLKNANGKF
-3431 TFDMTGVTVSE
+3431 TFDMTDVTVSE
-3442 AEVVISAQAT
+3442 AEVVVSAQAT
-3452 IGSYTYTFAQYTFT
+3452 VTLGNAKDGVGPKLYTYTFAQYTFT

-3494 NGGDPL
+3494 NGGDAL

-3507 GYVEIDG
+3507 G
-3514 TRYEV
+3514 
-3519 TKNNE
+3519 
-3524 TEIYEVVVGSE
+3524 
-3535 SYPVKNGQITIGDG
+3535 
-3549 ENAKIYKVVYYN
+3549 
-3561 IINNSP
+3561 
-3567 RLQFVYNNLILSSSY
+3567 FVYNNLILSSSY

-3587 AQTSRHIMLKEIK
+3587 AQASRHIMLKEIK

-3620 NSGKTEVSWETST
+3620 NSDKTNVSWSSGGTDIKE
-3633 AIEDNKFKIGKVEYT
+3633 NKFILDESEW
-3648 INYKEDG
+3648 I
-3655 TFDKIVYQ
+3655 IQ
-3663 QGEQTQTITKSKFNV
+3663 
-3678 DGVEYT
+3678 
-3684 LVAGSDGKFA
+3684 
-3694 KINWTA
+3694 
-3700 TGKIDTESYK
+3700 DTR
-3710 FTIDKDEWTIKG
+3710 
-3722 TMITSSKQSPITDLN
+3722 ITSSKESSITDLN

-3751 FDVQD
+3751 FDED

-3823 IFNLGFDDS
+3823 IFDLGFDNS
-3832 ATAAAGYEGVK
+3832 ETAAGYEGVK

-3861 NFRIKFKPYRD
+3861 NFRIKFKPYGS

-3899 NDPYAYGLITYNQAN
+3899 NDPYAYGLITYGQAN
-3914 TYRLVDNARGT
+3914 TYKLVEKARGT

-3937 VVKGE
+3937 VVEGE

-3951 DETLQAKI
+3951 DATLNAKI
-3959 TQEDKSATLTIANPP
+3959 TQQGNTATLTIANPP
-3974 KLNAKRVVIKISDK
+3974 RLNAKRVVIKISDK

-4016 GGNIEWD
+4016 GGTIDWE
-4023 KNNQF
+4023 NNQF

-4041 LASFYTAQITDA
+4041 LSSFYEATITGAKEIETKDGEV
-4053 TSENTSDNYGSDSS
+4053 TTISSNISDNYGDASS
-4067 LKIDT
+4067 LRAT
-4072 DGNLYG
+4072 TGNDGKVYG
-4078 VQLDSVITKKNLVK
+4078 VQLDSVITHTT
-4092 NNGNDYSNWTYV
+4092 S
-4104 QKQSDN
+4104 
-4110 FFTGTKYE
+4110 
-4118 VDETND
+4118 VDESEVST
-4124 NKTYKYSYLI
+4124 
-4134 TRNEIGKLTEI
+4134 
-4145 TRTITQ
+4145 
-4151 GQTKIAED
+4151 
-4159 SIKKATDGVWKF
+4159 
-4171 VDKDTTGK
+4171 
-4179 EKVDENGNKIY
+4179 
-4190 DTRFVLTEIRNDVY
+4190 Y

-4213 ISYDVYKLIAKSGDN
+4213 ISYDVYKLVAKDAKGN
-4228 DKVLKS
+4228 NVVLKS
-4234 FSNYKKQVVE
+4234 FDKYSKVDIYK
-4244 GDGETLEECIDS
+4244 GNS
-4256 TTGAFTPKKKDTT
+4256 TTVDYTWTKGEQKPDKWPLDDKGALTPIKDVSQYT
-4269 SYYDIYVIELYA
+4269 IKLYSSSSSA
-4281 RETSTNP
+4281 DGTIQ
-4288 DATMT
+4288 
-4293 FKVLEVGFTDNL
+4293 FILLEVNKTDNL
-4305 YYASRANPSD
+4305 YYASRENPTD
-4315 CYTFEYEIKINGEG
+4315 YYAFDYEIKINGEG
-4329 ESIVAG
+4329 SNIVDVDG
-4335 KTIKDIGN
+4335 KTINNIGN

-4355 LKITVNSK
+4355 LKITIKDSN
-4363 VGEKTEILD
+4363 GNRLD
-4372 NIDIGIL
+4372 YVDIGIL

-4386 EVKQNFNGQINYD
+4386 EVKQTVAGQISYS
-4399 YVGRGDKLTEVIKG
+4399 YVGRGDKLTEVIEG

-4436 DTSETSKLTS
+4436 DESSTSTLSSEP
-4446 KTADKMTGGTLAPG
+4446 ADKMTGETLEG
-4460 SYSYDGNTR
+4460 SYSDGTLTGSYSDGTQTVNYSYVSATR

-4491 DSTTLTIG
+4491 DLTENTLTIG

-4506 DGQFVDD
+4506 DGVFVDE
-4513 VTGITYKVDGT
+4513 VTGISYQVKENMLYV
-4524 QLLISKKIDN
+4524 SKKIDN
-4534 ANTVTINNIKYTVET
+4534 AGKVTINNVQYIV
-4549 SGATPT
+4549 ATDGKS
-4555 VKYET
+4555 VSYET
-4560 LYESIF
+4560 LYESVF
-4566 VVWEYDHDNNSET
+4566 VVWKYDHDNNIET

-4596 NQVTTGDPLEAQD
+4596 NQVTTNDPLEAQD
-4609 GNIKVKLDWKSGN
+4609 GNIKVKLDWVSGD

-4627 NTLKL
+4627 NTLELKKGDKV
-4632 YANNSE
+4632 
-4638 LGTAKWISELNNN
+4638 LGTAKWVSELNNN
-4651 RYEIKIN
+4651 RYEIEISDTSDTS
-4658 GTTYKIV
+4658 GTPDKTYTI
-4665 LVENNGSTTMKFIDS
+4665 EISNNKMKFKDS
-4680 SNNYYNPDNS
+4680 LDGYYQS
-4690 NGLELKEETT
+4690 LELAEETT
-4700 ENSSWA
+4700 QNSSWA

-4713 LDGKY
+4713 LDGKL
-4718 TLLKDANDI
+4718 TSLRVANEMMRSGNKLITINGGNNLEISDTSGLLSKTIN
-4727 RITVNGENQTDNT
+4727 VT
-4740 ITDDD
+4740 ITYKDS
-4745 DVLLGKTMHVEIG
+4745 I
-4758 YTNGIGEG
+4758 EG
-4766 TDPVLVKLLFN
+4766 VDKSLKFN
-4777 GNDIKVT
+4777 GNEIKVT
-4784 FEHFD
+4784 FEHFSV
-4789 PTKSN
+4789 PTQNQVSNQWKPQCHSETGKRSETF

>member
-26 FLTGKFDKEVIQ
+26 FLTGKFDKEVVQ

-46 TEKLTENDFEVVV
+46 TEKLTEDDFEVVV

-179 AEGEEDKKVV
+179 AEGEEDNKVV

-199 QPVFT
+199 RPVFT
-204 PAKSAKTTNGEPRK
+204 PAKSAKTTKGEPRK
-218 VLFEIFDKG
+218 VLFEIPTAWKG
-227 EHIDFVQGENDLIEV
+227 IHIDFVDGENDLIEV
-242 LRQTTVENIKINAY
+242 LRQTTVEDIKINAY
-256 CFRTSADQYAA
+256 CFRTSADEYVA
-267 QNKGVAD
+267 QSKGYSD
-274 EELITIMSANGICGE
+274 EELITLMNSNGISGA
-289 SSQIFVTNQKI
+289 SSQIFGTNQKI
-300 TSFTSTTNDEYLNLA
+300 TSFTSSTNDEYMNLA
-315 INSPMT
+315 INSPLT
-321 LVANGKVD
+321 LVANGNVN
-329 NAFDLGLG
+329 NAFNLGLG

-353 IKLFAYWQNSDGAWE
+353 IKLFAYWQNGDGAWE

-439 NNILVSDPISSDVA
+439 NNILVADPISSDVA

-507 KNLANVINCSLY
+507 ENLANVINCSLY

-599 QQEDGKDYNKNTDE
+599 PQEDGKDYNKNTDE

-630 TLSLFVSDIEI
+630 TLSLFVSDTEI
-641 FERDYAEGKISID
+641 FERDYADGKISID

-822 GATEDEDVIITATAA
+822 GATEDEDVMITATAA

-860 NKSEITMDGYQ
+860 NKSVITMDGYQ
-871 GSQTNFRTYFDAKAG
+871 GSQINFRTYFDAKAG

-1348 ISANSVG
+1348 VSANSVG

-1509 NMFVNRGQSVET
+1509 NMFVNRGQAVET

-1542 NDKPISYTTY
+1542 NDKSISYTTY

-1658 ISTTVNNEG
+1658 ISTTVNNNG

-1781 EVGKNKNGEPIVNI
+1781 KVEEVEQEKVKKSVVKI

-1808 KVETEDITGAQYVI
+1808 EVKTEDITGAQYVI

-1832 DTRDYVLYDRVFHEE
+1832 DTRDYVLYDRVFHEKA
-1847 ETDPATKY
+1847 TDPAKKY

-1864 KGNYTTYV
+1864 KDNYTTYV

-1879 IRYKVDK
+1879 IRYKVDRS
-1886 VENSDGTTEL
+1886 VDGNGKTEL

-1940 YDGIAANAKDTE
+1940 YDGIAANKDGVT
-1952 GNDVLNVP
+1952 NVP

-1970 TTIDLSKIIFYT
+1970 ATKDEITIDLSKIIFYT
-1982 QEEIS
+1982 QEGIS

-2012 ESSEIKFSKD
+2012 ESSEIEFSKD
-2022 DAGNN
+2022 DAGND
-2027 TWTISRESNNKFSPI
+2027 TWKISRDSNNKFSPI

-2051 KYVVG
+2051 KFIVG

-2064 ETSTSEKESNKT
+2064 ETSTSETESNKT

-2087 DYAINSGTIEV
+2087 DYAINSDTLGTDP
-2098 GSYAKAMTPV
+2098 YKDAMSEY
-2108 NKDKPFTGK
+2108 NGKPFTGK
-2117 IETDHPD
+2117 IATDHSG
-2124 WKNYVYGVSSDKYT
+2124 WTNYVYAVSSNKYT

-2149 DLSRQEPWGKI
+2149 GLSGQAPWGDV
-2160 TVEAKLRYS
+2160 TVKARLMYS
-2169 RSDKS
+2169 SSNTS

-2185 EAFFGKNVFNNYNA
+2185 NAILGTTYSSYVNSYAELKILLGDNYRIV
-2199 LKTELD
+2199 TSSG
-2205 NQSVTINLSENINN
+2205 SVNDTT
-2219 GNVVN
+2219 G
-2224 GVKFDK
+2224 D
-2230 NGNITNVA
+2230 ITDVA
-2238 YDSTVTLVFKQK
+2238 YGETITISLEANCST
-2250 CKKCNAEIPLGK
+2250 CNKWA
-2262 THDCWYVVGTEEII
+2262 VVGTEHKHWSNDGTEEII
-2276 NISNITDEQ
+2276 DNISKVTDEQ
-2285 ILQSLESD
+2285 ILQSLKND
-2293 RSFEKIE
+2293 GSFEKID
-2300 EGQKYVYTLNG
+2300 EGKKYVYVLPAGSILEYSTDENG
-2311 TLQKSEDG
+2311 ENGQWKLTG
-2319 VWTLDGKIIKT
+2319 IITKT
-2330 TQQKHSFTAKF
+2330 TYVEETVKLEFRKSIQNPITG
-2341 EYKEQGDLQVE
+2341 EDVE
-2352 LLEETKDPD
+2352 LTITD
-2361 AGEEQ
+2361 G
-2366 PTTYGKTVSETELQ
+2366 
-2380 PVYTKLGFASFEEF
+2380 
-2394 KNAIISLSTTS
+2394 
-2405 GTVAVVENGIA
+2405 
-2416 IAGAT
+2416 
-2421 EQTVTL
+2421 EQTVKTNRLDL
-2427 SYTLNLPKALKST
+2427 SSG
-2440 HSFTIDPLEIN
+2440 
-2451 DDGYAKLAQA
+2451 GYATLATA
-2461 LFGNATTT
+2461 LFGKGPDQKD

-2474 GYANWAALLADCN
+2474 GYKNWKALLDDCN
-2487 VDYFAGYSEET
+2487 VVFAGY
-2498 QKDGSTKYYFGGH
+2498 DNNTKTFGGQ
-2511 KEINITLTTQNP
+2511 KEINITLTTTQA
-2523 KHTGTFYIVN
+2523 KRTGTFYIVN
-2533 QEHGNKTIHG
+2533 QEHENKTIHG
-2543 IGNLQKIN
+2543 VGNLKKI
-2551 ESDESLKNKHIAA
+2551 DESLNDYTAAKEIA
-2564 ENEIKS
+2564 S
-2570 VVDVGGGYWVL
+2570 VVNVGDYWVY
-2581 PMATTKTLK
+2581 PMETTKTLK
-2590 SDAVLEKL
+2590 SDAILEKL
-2598 EEGKGTFFDLVE
+2598 EGGKGTFFDLVE

-2623 KDFASTPFELETAAS
+2623 KNFASTPFELETAAS

-2655 YAIGNV
+2655 YAIGNI

-2668 CGDATAGA
+2668 VGDQTATD
-2676 WKIST
+2676 WMIYT
-2681 SSKVATESESGNAW
+2681 SSEQATKLKEATGSENAW
-2695 SRVIETNN
+2695 SRVIESN
-2703 GSKIKFVIDNDGHLT
+2703 GSKINFVIGGDGCLT

-2725 FSEQIKNINIFTDD
+2725 FSEQISHIDIFTD
-2739 QIKALSE
+2739 E
-2746 QKTVEIADKN
+2746 QKKILSQGETVEITDKN
-2756 DESITYSYK
+2756 DKLITYSYK
-2765 LSSGAKLTQDETT
+2765 LSNGATLKQDETS
-2778 KEWTLTGEITKTT
+2778 KEWTLTGKVIKTT
-2791 TTVDAQTI
+2791 KASDVQII
-2799 YLTQNAVMN
+2799 YLTQNAKMN
-2808 AVMKNNKKNNQY
+2808 DNKY
-2820 LFSNGLLLEWDGT
+2820 LFENGLLLEWDLI
-2833 NISLSMIN
+2833 NKKIVLSMIN
-2841 KESKN
+2841 KESN
-2846 KESKIEFAFKGVT
+2846 KIEFAFYGVK
-2859 FEIVKVNDNTFTD
+2859 FEATGG
-2872 PAVYQKQMGEQIPTI
+2872 AGESVYKLDGVEVAFN
-2887 HYFEGLKDIVEQP
+2887 YFEGLKDIVEQP

-2947 GTTIQAIGKSIKIV
+2947 GKTIQAKIIDGKSIWIV

-3011 FDGGVLTGGQEKIV
+3011 FDGGVITGGQEKIV

-3063 LYYLVGKLNG
+3063 LYYLVGKLDG

-3122 PVEGNFVLELNTDL
+3122 PVDRNFVLELNTDL

-3142 NEPKENGSTGENG
+3142 NEPKGNGSTGDNSNS
-3155 TLPEGGTT
+3155 PDGGTT

-3188 NVLTI
+3188 KVLTI
-3193 TIKPVFTYQYQVE
+3193 TITPVFTYKYQVE
-3206 SNIKLIAIKDTNNF
+3206 SNIKLIDIVDTDF
-3220 AQTGQLTITGGE
+3220 ATTGELKVVGGE
-3232 IKTESVVKLR
+3232 ITSESVVKLR

-3303 GEFDINA
+3303 REFDINA
-3310 KSTISSGEA
+3310 KSTISMGGEA
-3319 SRMVITKYAYGTAT
+3319 ARMAVTKYAYGTAST
-3333 DSNGKTTSCI
+3333 KENGNTIIYPCVAIYETTR
-3343 VTYKV
+3343 
-3348 EGTNLTIIK
+3348 LTIIK
-3357 IGEESVKSTENQPL
+3357 IGERSVNESITMNI
-3371 ENNVLTATVTTEK
+3371 ENNILNCKVTNDSK
-3384 ETKYTIS
+3384 EYDIS
-3391 VYVPNLTISYTASSS
+3391 VYAPNPIISYTASSN
-3406 QNIIKGKDK
+3406 QNIINKITIGENDGESYDASYTTKTKSIKGKF
-3415 ENNDILT
+3415 
-3422 NSWESEGKF
+3422 KF
-3431 TFDMTGVTVSE
+3431 KFGTDVNVSE

-3473 STLVTTDPTHL
+3473 STLITTDPTHL

-3494 NGGDPL
+3494 NGGAAL

-3519 TKNNE
+3519 TKNGE
-3524 TEIYEVVVGSE
+3524 QYKVVVGSE
-3535 SYPVKNGQITIGDG
+3535 SYSVENGQITIDAG

-3567 RLQFVYNNLILSSSY
+3567 RLQFVYNNLILSSDYYGSF
-3582 NNKLN
+3582 
-3587 AQTSRHIMLKEIK
+3587 TIK
-3600 NSEGVVQ
+3600 NEGTTVSE
-3607 KYTFLLDGVEYTI
+3607 
-3620 NSGKTEVSWETST
+3620 
-3633 AIEDNKFKIGKVEYT
+3633 
-3648 INYKEDG
+3648 
-3655 TFDKIVYQ
+3655 YQ
-3663 QGEQTQTITKSKFNV
+3663 ILQ
-3678 DGVEYT
+3678 
-3684 LVAGSDGKFA
+3684 
-3694 KINWTA
+3694 TA
-3700 TGKIDTESYK
+3700 TGE
-3710 FTIDKDEWTIKG
+3710 
-3722 TMITSSKQSPITDLN
+3722 
-3737 ISSKTIETGTVKFK
+3737 GTVYFV
-3751 FDVQD
+3751 FNTQS

-3778 TIMGNYDPENTSE
+3778 TIMGNYDPENPSE

-3823 IFNLGFDDS
+3823 IFDLGFADS
-3832 ATAAAGYEGVK
+3832 ETAAGYEGVK

-3861 NFRIKFKPYRD
+3861 NFRIKFKPYGS

-3914 TYRLVDNARGT
+3914 TYKLVEKARGT

-3937 VVKGE
+3937 VVEGE

-3951 DETLQAKI
+3951 DSTLNAKI
-3959 TQEDKSATLTIANPP
+3959 TQQGNTAKLTIANPP
-3974 KLNAKRVVIKISDK
+3974 RLNAKRVVIKISDK

-4016 GGNIEWD
+4016 GGKIDWES
-4023 KNNQF
+4023 NQF

-4072 DGNLYG
+4072 NGNLYG

-4092 NNGNDYSNWTYV
+4092 NNENDYSNWTYV
-4104 QKQSDN
+4104 QKKSDN
-4110 FFTGTKYE
+4110 TFFTNTNYGVEETK
-4118 VDETND
+4118 DS
-4124 NKTYKYSYLI
+4124 KTYKYSYSI
-4134 TRNEIGKLTEI
+4134 TRNEIGKLTKI

-4151 GQTKIAED
+4151 DQTKIAED
-4159 SIKKATDGVWKF
+4159 SIKEATDGDWKF

-4179 EKVDENGNKIY
+4179 EIEGSY
-4190 DTRFVLTEIRNDVY
+4190 DQRFVLTEIRNDVY

-4228 DKVLKS
+4228 DKILKS
-4234 FSNYKKQVVE
+4234 FSNYKKQIVKY
-4244 GDGETLEECIDS
+4244 GTKSWDS
-4256 TTGAFTPKKKDTT
+4256 TKPNGVAVIGDAGVFNPQIKTAATEGTPAE
-4269 SYYDIYVIELYA
+4269 YYLDYVIELYSSQNSN
-4281 RETSTNP
+4281 TS

-4293 FKVLEVGFTDNL
+4293 FKIVEVKGSDKL
-4305 YYASRANPSD
+4305 YYASRENPTD
-4315 CYTFEYEIKINGEG
+4315 HYTFDYEIKINGDG
-4329 ESIVAG
+4329 DNIVDNDN
-4335 KTIKDIGN
+4335 KKIKNIGN

-4355 LKITVNSK
+4355 LKITIKNSN
-4363 VGEKTEILD
+4363 GDELD
-4372 NIDIGIL
+4372 YVDIGIL

-4386 EVKQNFNGQINYD
+4386 EVKQTVGGQISYD

-4413 AEIKLTGDSAPAG
+4413 AEIKLTGDSASAN
-4426 LTPKYYTVLG
+4426 LTPQYYTVLG
-4436 DTSETSKLTS
+4436 DESSTLTS
-4446 KTADKMTGGTLAPG
+4446 KTADKMTGGTLAAD

-4469 VLSLKATL
+4469 VLSLIAEL
-4477 TGNTATINNIKYVY
+4477 TGNKAKLNNILYTYTAKTE
-4491 DSTTLTIG
+4491 SASAKLKIG
-4499 YRVVSLT
+4499 YKEVTLDANNT
-4506 DGQFVDD
+4506 YVDD
-4513 VTGITYKVDGT
+4513 VTGITYQVKDNSLKDNSLYV
-4524 QLLISKKIDN
+4524 SKKIDN
-4534 ANTVTINNIKYTVET
+4534 AGKVTINNVQYIVATDGKTV
-4549 SGATPT
+4549 S
-4555 VKYET
+4555 YET

-4566 VVWEYDHDNNSET
+4566 VVWEYKSNK
-4579 SPLIYWAQW
+4579 YWAQW

-4609 GNIKVKLDWKSGN
+4609 GNIKVKLDWTGEVGGAT
-4622 YRFNP
+4622 YRFNA
-4627 NTLKL
+4627 NTLQLLKT
-4632 YANNSE
+4632 E
-4638 LGTAKWISELNNN
+4638 GVVTTVLGTAQWVSELNNN
-4651 RYEIKIN
+4651 RYEIEI
-4658 GTTYKIV
+4658 GDATYKIV
-4665 LVENNGSTTMKFIDS
+4665 VGEDNKMKFEFISGTKDT
-4680 SNNYYNPDNS
+4680 NFTA
-4690 NGLELKEETT
+4690 LELTEETT
-4700 ENSSWA
+4700 KNSSWA

-4713 LDGKY
+4713 LDGELTSLRVAENITIRVNGSEPNDKY
-4718 TLLKDANDI
+4718 TISGDS
-4727 RITVNGENQTDNT
+4727 G
-4740 ITDDD
+4740 
-4745 DVLLGKTMHVEIG
+4745 LLGKTMNVDID

-4766 TDPVLVKLLFN
+4766 TDPVHVKLLFN

-4789 PTKSN
+4789 PTKSNQQSA